1 MKETA
6 GEPQYSIGLLEAGS
20 AICDV
25 IDIHIYEQSLSKKNA
40 FFVADLGVLVKQY
53 VLWRTHMPEIRPFY
67 PVRCNSSPVIID
79 VLAAL
84 GTGFLCAN
92 KSELELVQSHGI
104 PPEDIIC
111 SGVCKQVSQI
121 KYAAKNSLDLLV
133 CDNEV
138 ELRKIAHSHPNA
150 RLLLQ
155 VSSEISYPDEMSMAF
170 GCSLKDCRHLLES
183 AKKLAVQV
191 VGVRCHISSTCDDDV
206 YIHAISDARC
216 VFDMAEDIG
225 FNMKIL
231 DIGSFGSSAIQL
243 DKIHNAVMSMV
254 KLYFPPSSGVSL
266 IAEPGSYFVSSAFTL
281 AVNVISREMVARDQH
296 DQKHYDLSPNDE
308 PAFQYFLNEGVYG
321 PFAGKLTETLI
332 ATPSVHKST
341 PDAPVFCSS
350 LWGPSGDDMDQIVE
364 HCLLPELDV
373 GDWLLF
379 ASAGAYS
386 LSQPVC
392 TEPHDPSNPP
402 VFYVISSREWFEMRT
417 VAREVSEKLN
427 KYSFNS
433 HPHLSL
439 LEQASLKQCVVGP
452 NHAGFLLEAQVV
464 LQGKSR
470 SVIIRELQRT
480 NLDVNLA
487 VNNLLSR
494 DDEDGDDGD
503 DTASESYLPG
513 EDLMSLLD
521 ADIHSAHPSVI
532 IDADAMFS
540 EDISYF
546 GYPSFRRSSLSRLG
560 SSRERDSELLRE
572 RESVL
577 RLRERRWLDGASF
590 DTERGSTSRDGEP
603 SLDKKSIPV
612 QSPVSLGEELQ
623 WWPDKDGVKF
633 VSIGALFSEMVAVS
647 SKGELYQWKWSDAEP
662 YRNAQVATWVDD
674 TLSTV
679 ASKLEHSAQS
689 FPELQGERMMSLH
702 CCALYTCAQLEN
714 SLYWWGV
721 VPFSQRKKML
731 EKARAK
737 NKKPKSSAGISSIPN
752 ITVGTQVCLRSN
764 PLYHAGAVAFSVNA
778 GIPKVGV
785 LLESVWNMN
794 DSCRFQL
801 RSPESL
807 KSMEKTTKTQ
817 EIKTESKPELVKT
830 EMGPP
835 PSPASTCSDTSSIA
849 SSASL
854 PYKRRRSTPA
864 PKEEEKV
871 NEEQWSLREVV
882 FVEDIK
888 NVPVGKVLK
897 VDGAYVA
904 VKFPGTS
911 SSMNNQ
917 SATAPLDSDPSS
929 LLQDCRLLRIDEL
942 QVVKTGGTPKV
953 PDCFQRTP
961 KKLSIPEKAEILAVN
976 VDSKG
981 VHAVLKT
988 GNWVRYCIFDL
999 ATGKAEQENN
1009 FPTSNLAFLGQ
1020 SERNVAIFTAG
1031 QESPVILRDG
1041 NGTIYPMA
1049 KDCMGGIRDPDWLD
1063 LPPINSLGMGV
1074 HSLAN
1079 LPSNSTIKK
1088 KAAVIIMAVEKQ
1100 TLMQHILRCD
1110 YEACRQ
1116 YLVNLEQAFLLDQ
1129 GSQALGALLGH
1140 RCDGNR
1146 NILHAAVSV
1155 CFPVSNKE
1163 TKEEEEAERS
1173 ERNTFAERLSAV
1185 EAIANAI
1192 SVVSS
1197 NSSGN
1202 RTGSSSSRGLRLR
1215 EMMRRS
1221 LRAAGLGRHESGP
1234 SSSDHQDPVSPPI
1247 APPSWVPDPPPM
1259 DPDGDID
1266 FILAPAVGS
1275 LTTASS
1281 GNSQGPS
1288 TSTIPGPSSEQSVV
1302 ESKDRKANAHL
1313 ILKLMCDSVVLRP
1326 HLRELLSAKD
1336 ARGMTPFMLA
1346 VSGRAYPAAITVLE
1360 AAQKIAK
1367 AGDPGLQE
1375 KEDSDSVFMEMICP
1389 TGTNP
1394 DDSPLYVLCCN
1405 DTCSFTWTG
1414 AEHINQD
1421 IFECRTCGLLES
1433 LCCCTECARVC
1444 HKGHDCKLKR
1454 TSPTAYCDC
1463 WEKCKCKTLIAGQK
1477 AARLDLLYR
1486 LLTTTNLVTTP
1497 NSRGEHI
1504 LLFLVQTV
1512 ARQSVEHC
1520 QYRPPRIREDRNR
1533 KTANAEDSDM
1543 PDHDLEPPRF
1553 AQLALERVLQDWNA
1567 LKSMIMFGSQENKD
1581 PLSAS
1586 SRIAHLLPEEQVY
1599 LNQQSGTIRLDCFTH
1614 CLIVKCAPDITFIDT
1629 LLGTLVKELQ
1639 NKYTPGRREEAITVT
1654 RRFLRSVARVF
1665 VILSVEM
1672 ASSKKK
1678 NNFIPQPIGKCR
1690 RVFQALLPY
1699 AVEELCNVAE
1709 SLIVPVRM
1717 GIARPTAPFTL
1728 ASTSIDAVQGSE
1740 ELFSV
1745 EPLPPRPSPDQSN
1758 SSNQTAASYIIR
1770 NPHLDAAVKE
1780 VEVVEGVA
1788 GEEDHHDD
1796 QEEQGEENA
1805 EAEGQHDEHDEDGS
1819 DMELDLLAAA
1829 ETESDSES
1837 NHSNQDNASGRR
1849 SVVTAATAGSE
1860 AGASSVPAF
1869 FSEDDSQSNDS
1880 SDSDSS
1886 SSQSDDVDQETFLFD
1901 EPLERTTSAS
1911 HANSAAQ
1918 APRSMQ
1924 WAVRN
1929 APSQRATGSAPSSSS
1944 TPAAS
1949 STGLIYIDPTNLRRS
1964 SAISSSAAAAAAA
1977 LEATNSSS
1985 YLTSASSLA
1994 RAYSIVI
2001 RQISDLMSLI
2011 PKYNHLVYSQYPA
2024 AVKLTYQDAV
2034 SLQNYVEEKL
2044 IPTWN
2049 WMVSIMDS
2057 TEAQLRYGSALSSA
2071 GDPGHPSHPL
2081 HASQHSA
2088 RRERMTAREEASLRT
2103 LEGRRRAA
2111 TLLTARQG
2119 MMSARGDF
2127 LNYALSLM
2135 RSHNDEHSDVLPVLD
2150 VCSLKHVA
2158 YVFQALIYWIKAMN
2172 QQTTLDTPQMER
2184 KRNREILELG
2194 LDNEDL
2200 SMRTM
2205 KTQIKVWPGQ
2215 LSRTKMRTM
2224 SQLKLAIPLADQ
2236 PHLLQPNAR
2245 KEDLFG
2251 RPSQGLYS
2259 SSSSSSSSYLA
2270 TKGLVEASVDRNCLE
2285 VNPSQILPTKMSYS
2299 ANLKNVMSMEMN
2311 QKGSE
2316 TQTLGDQEL
2325 EPSKPGPSPHD
2336 LAAQLKSSLLAEIG
2350 LTESDGPPL
2359 PSFRP
2364 HCSFMGM
2371 MISHDMLLGRWRL
2384 SLELFG
2390 RVFMEDVGA
2399 EPGSILTELGGFEVK
2414 ESKFRREMEKLRNLQ
2429 SRDLAL
2435 EVDRDRDQLIQ
2446 QTMRQLNTHFGRRCT
2461 TTPMAV
2467 HRVKVTFKD
2476 EPGEGSGVARSFYTA
2491 IALALLSNDKLP
2503 NLDCVQSVSK
2513 GMQASNLMQRLR
2525 NRDRERERRSGGL
2538 RAGSRRD
2545 RDRDS
2550 RRQLSIDTR
2559 PFRPSSEGNPSDE
2572 PDPLPAHRQALGER
2586 LYPRVHAMQPAF
2598 ATHGRENG
2606 ADSILDLGLLETPE
2620 KAQQQENRKRHGS
2633 TRSVVDME
2641 LDDPDDGDDNAPLFY
2656 QPGKRGFYSPRPGK
2670 NTEARLNCFRNIG
2683 RILGLCLLQNE
2694 LCPITLN
2701 RHVIKVLLGRKVN
2714 WHDFAFF
2721 DPVMYESL
2729 RQLIRHSLTGEAEA
2743 VFAAMDLAFA
2753 IDLCKEEGSG
2763 QVELLSGGVNMPVT
2777 PLNVYEYV
2785 RKYAEHRMLVVSEQ
2799 PLHAMRKGLLDVI
2812 PKNALED
2819 LTAEDFRLL
2828 VNGCGEVNVQML
2840 ISFTSFNDES
2850 GENADKLLQ
2859 FKRWFWSIVEK
2870 MSMTERQDLVYFWT
2884 SSPSLPASEEGFQPM
2899 PSITIRPPDDQHL
2912 PTANTCISRLYVP
2925 LYSSKQILKQK
2936 LLLAIK
2942 TKNFGFV

>member
-1 MKETA
+1 MT
-6 GEPQYSIGLLEAGS
+6 SI
-20 AICDV
+20 
-25 IDIHIYEQSLSKKNA
+25 H
-40 FFVADLGVLVKQY
+40 FVVHPL
-53 VLWRTHMPEIRPFY
+53 P
-67 PVRCNSSPVIID
+67 
-79 VLAAL
+79 
-84 GTGFLCAN
+84 GT
-92 KSELELVQSHGI
+92 
-104 PPEDIIC
+104 ED
-111 SGVCKQVSQI
+111 QL
-121 KYAAKNSLDLLV
+121 ND
-133 CDNEV
+133 
-138 ELRKIAHSHPNA
+138 
-150 RLLLQ
+150 RL
-155 VSSEISYPDEMSMAF
+155 
-170 GCSLKDCRHLLES
+170 
-183 AKKLAVQV
+183 
-191 VGVRCHISSTCDDDV
+191 
-206 YIHAISDARC
+206 
-216 VFDMAEDIG
+216 
-225 FNMKIL
+225 
-231 DIGSFGSSAIQL
+231 
-243 DKIHNAVMSMV
+243 
-254 KLYFPPSSGVSL
+254 
-266 IAEPGSYFVSSAFTL
+266 
-281 AVNVISREMVARDQH
+281 
-296 DQKHYDLSPNDE
+296 
-308 PAFQYFLNEGVYG
+308 
-321 PFAGKLTETLI
+321 
-332 ATPSVHKST
+332 
-341 PDAPVFCSS
+341 
-350 LWGPSGDDMDQIVE
+350 
-364 HCLLPELDV
+364 
-373 GDWLLF
+373 
-379 ASAGAYS
+379 
-386 LSQPVC
+386 
-392 TEPHDPSNPP
+392 
-402 VFYVISSREWFEMRT
+402 
-417 VAREVSEKLN
+417 REVSEKLN
-427 KYSFNS
+427 KYSLNS
-433 HPHLSL
+433 HPPLNV
-439 LEQASLKQCVVGP
+439 LEQAAIRQCVVGP
-452 NHAGFLLEAQVV
+452 NHAAFLLEDGRICRIGFIVQPERLELGKPDGSDGSKLSSGSGTGRTSRPGRTSDPPWFLSGSDTLGRLAGNTLGSRWSSSVNGSGGGGSSGRSSTAARDSRRQTRVIRTGRDRGSGLLGSQPQPVIPASVIPEELISQAQVV

-590 DTERGSTSRDGEP
+590 DAERGSTSREGEP
-603 SLDKKSIPV
+603 SLDKKTIPV
-612 QSPVSLGEELQ
+612 QSPVSLTEELQ
-623 WWPDKDGVKF
+623 WWSDKDGAKF
-633 VSIGALFSEMVAVS
+633 VSIGALYSELVAVS
-647 SKGELYQWKWSDAEP
+647 SKGELYQWKWNEAEP
-662 YRNAQVATWVDD
+662 YRNSQNPSIHHPRVAFLGLTNEKITLLSANCIRATVATESNKVATWVDD
-674 TLSTV
+674 TLSSV
-679 ASKLEHSAQS
+679 ASKLEHGTQTFS
-689 FPELQGERMMSLH
+689 ELQGERIVSLH

-737 NKKPKSSAGISSIPN
+737 NKKAKSSAGISSMPN
-752 ITVGTQVCLRSN
+752 ITVGTQICLRNN
-764 PLYHAGAVAFSVNA
+764 PLYHAGAVAFSINA

-785 LLESVWNMN
+785 LMESVWNMN

-807 KSMEKTTKTQ
+807 KNLEKTNKTIETKA
-817 EIKTESKPELVKT
+817 ENKPESVKT

-871 NEEQWSLREVV
+871 NEEQWPLREVV
-882 FVEDIK
+882 FVEDVK

-911 SSMNNQ
+911 STVSNQ
-917 SATAPLDSDPSS
+917 STVASDSDPSS

-961 KKLSIPEKAEILAVN
+961 KKLCIPEKAEILAVN

-988 GNWVRYCIFDL
+988 GSWVRYCIFDL
-999 ATGKAEQENN
+999 ASGKAEQENN
-1009 FPTSNLAFLGQ
+1009 FPTSSLAFLGQ
-1020 SERNVAIFTAG
+1020 NERNVAIFTAG
-1031 QESPVILRDG
+1031 QESPIILKDG

-1063 LPPINSLGMGV
+1063 LPPISSLGMGV
-1074 HSLAN
+1074 HSLTN
-1079 LPSNSTIKK
+1079 LPANSTMKK

-1116 YLVNLEQAFLLDQ
+1116 YLMNLEQAVLLEQ
-1129 GSQALGALLGH
+1129 TPQALNTLLGH

-1146 NILHAAVSV
+1146 NILHACVSV
-1155 CFPVSNKE
+1155 CFPTSNKE

-1202 RTGSSSSRGLRLR
+1202 RTGSSSSRSLRLR

-1275 LTTASS
+1275 LTTAST
-1281 GNSQGPS
+1281 GTNQGPS
-1288 TSTIPGPSSEQSVV
+1288 TSTIPGPSSESSVV
-1302 ESKDRKANAHL
+1302 ESKDRKVNAHL
-1313 ILKLMCDSVVLRP
+1313 ILKLMCESVGLRP
-1326 HLRELLSAKD
+1326 YLRELLSAKD

-1346 VSGRAYPAAITVLE
+1346 VSGRAYPAAITILE

-1367 AGDPGLQE
+1367 GDPSSSE
-1375 KEDSDSVFMEMICP
+1375 KEDVLFMEMVCP
-1389 TGTNP
+1389 SGTNP

-1477 AARLDLLYR
+1477 SARLDLLYR
-1486 LLTTTNLVTTP
+1486 LLTTTNLVTMP
-1497 NSRGEHI
+1497 NSRGEHL

-1512 ARQSVEHC
+1512 ARQTVEHC

-1586 SRIAHLLPEEQVY
+1586 SRIGHLLPEEQVY

-1614 CLIVKCAPDITFIDT
+1614 CLIVKCTADILLLDT

-1639 NKYTPGRREEAITVT
+1639 NKYTPGRREEAINVT
-1654 RRFLRSVARVF
+1654 MRFLRSVARVF

-1678 NNFIPQPIGKCR
+1678 NTFIPQPIGKCK

-1728 ASTSIDAVQGSE
+1728 ASTSIDAMQGSE

-1745 EPLPPRPSPDQSN
+1745 EPLPPRPSPDQS
-1758 SSNQTAASYIIR
+1758 SNTSQSQSSYIIR
-1770 NPHLDAAVKE
+1770 NPQQRRISQSQPVRGRDEEQDDIVSADVEE

-1788 GEEDHHDD
+1788 GEEDHHDE
-1796 QEEQGEENA
+1796 QEEQGEENT

-1860 AGASSVPAF
+1860 AGGRVSLAFSLFGASSVPAF

-1886 SSQSDDVDQETFLFD
+1886 SSQSDDVENETFLI
-1901 EPLERTTSAS
+1901 EPLERTTNSPY
-1911 HANSAAQ
+1911 ANSAAQ

-1924 WAVRN
+1924 WAVRSTQN
-1929 APSQRATGSAPSSSS
+1929 QRTTSNTPSSTS

-1949 STGLIYIDPTNLRRS
+1949 STGLIYIDPSNLRRS
-1964 SAISSSAAAAAAA
+1964 GAISTSAAAAAAA
-1977 LEATNSSS
+1977 LEASNSSS

-2001 RQISDLMSLI
+2001 RQISDLMGLI
-2011 PKYNHLVYSQYPA
+2011 PKYNHLVYSQIPS

-2034 SLQNYVEEKL
+2034 NLQSYVEEKL

-2057 TEAQLRYGSALSSA
+2057 TEAQLRYGSAISSA

-2081 HASQHSA
+2081 HASQSSA

-2103 LEGRRRAA
+2103 LESRRRA
-2111 TLLTARQG
+2111 TLLSARQG

-2172 QQTTLDTPQMER
+2172 QQTTLDTPQLER
-2184 KRNREILELG
+2184 KRTRELLELG
-2194 LDNEDL
+2194 LDNEDSEHENDDDTNQSSTL
-2200 SMRTM
+2200 NDKDEESIPAESGQNHPFFRRSDSMTFLGC
-2205 KTQIKVWPGQ
+2205 IPPNPFEVP
-2215 LSRTKMRTM
+2215 
-2224 SQLKLAIPLADQ
+2224 LAEGIPLADQ

-2259 SSSSSSSSYLA
+2259 SSYNTS
-2270 TKGLVEASVDRNCLE
+2270 KGLMEVTVDRNCLE
-2285 VNPSQILPTKMSYS
+2285 VLPTKMSYS
-2299 ANLKNVMSMEMN
+2299 ANMKNVMSMQSR
-2311 QKGSE
+2311 QKVSSE
-2316 TQTLGDQEL
+2316 QMLPEEETEST
-2325 EPSKPGPSPHD
+2325 KPGPSAHD

-2350 LTESDGPPL
+2350 LTESEGPPL
-2359 PSFRP
+2359 TSFRP

-2371 MISHDMLLGRWRL
+2371 VISHDMLLGRWRL

-2414 ESKFRREMEKLRNLQ
+2414 ESKFRREMEKLRNQQ

-2435 EVDRDRDQLIQ
+2435 EVDRDRDLLIQ
-2446 QTMRQLNTHFGRRCT
+2446 QTMRQLNSHFGRRCT

-2491 IALALLSNDKLP
+2491 IAQAFLSNEKLP
-2503 NLDCVQSVSK
+2503 NLDCIQNASK
-2513 GMQASNLMQRLR
+2513 GMQTSNLMQRLR

-2559 PFRPSSEGNPSDE
+2559 PFRPASEGNPSDDA
-2572 PDPLPAHRQALGER
+2572 DPLPAHRQALGER
-2586 LYPRVHAMQPAF
+2586 LYPRVQAMQPAF
-2598 ATHGRENG
+2598 ASKITGMLLELSPAQLLLLLASEDSLRARVDEAMELILAHGRENG
-2606 ADSILDLGLLETPE
+2606 ADSILDLGLLDTSD
-2620 KAQQQENRKRHGS
+2620 KSQQENRKRHGS
-2633 TRSVVDME
+2633 SRSVVDME
-2641 LDDPDDGDDNAPLFY
+2641 LDDADDGDDNAPLFY

-2729 RQLIRHSLTGEAEA
+2729 RQLILASQSTDAEA

-2753 IDLCKEEGSG
+2753 IDLCKEEGGG
-2763 QVELLSGGVNMPVT
+2763 QVELLSGGVNIPVT

-2785 RKYAEHRMLVVSEQ
+2785 RKYAEHRMLVVAEQ
-2799 PLHAMRKGLLDVI
+2799 PLHAMRKGLLDVL
-2812 PKNALED
+2812 PKNSLED

-2850 GENADKLLQ
+2850 GETAEKLLQ

-2870 MSMTERQDLVYFWT
+2870 MSITERQDLVYFWT

>member
-1 MKETA
+1 MT
-6 GEPQYSIGLLEAGS
+6 SI
-20 AICDV
+20 
-25 IDIHIYEQSLSKKNA
+25 H
-40 FFVADLGVLVKQY
+40 FVVHPL
-53 VLWRTHMPEIRPFY
+53 P
-67 PVRCNSSPVIID
+67 
-79 VLAAL
+79 
-84 GTGFLCAN
+84 GT
-92 KSELELVQSHGI
+92 
-104 PPEDIIC
+104 ED
-111 SGVCKQVSQI
+111 QL
-121 KYAAKNSLDLLV
+121 ND
-133 CDNEV
+133 
-138 ELRKIAHSHPNA
+138 
-150 RLLLQ
+150 RL
-155 VSSEISYPDEMSMAF
+155 
-170 GCSLKDCRHLLES
+170 
-183 AKKLAVQV
+183 
-191 VGVRCHISSTCDDDV
+191 
-206 YIHAISDARC
+206 
-216 VFDMAEDIG
+216 
-225 FNMKIL
+225 
-231 DIGSFGSSAIQL
+231 
-243 DKIHNAVMSMV
+243 
-254 KLYFPPSSGVSL
+254 
-266 IAEPGSYFVSSAFTL
+266 
-281 AVNVISREMVARDQH
+281 
-296 DQKHYDLSPNDE
+296 
-308 PAFQYFLNEGVYG
+308 
-321 PFAGKLTETLI
+321 
-332 ATPSVHKST
+332 
-341 PDAPVFCSS
+341 
-350 LWGPSGDDMDQIVE
+350 
-364 HCLLPELDV
+364 
-373 GDWLLF
+373 
-379 ASAGAYS
+379 
-386 LSQPVC
+386 
-392 TEPHDPSNPP
+392 
-402 VFYVISSREWFEMRT
+402 
-417 VAREVSEKLN
+417 REVSEKLN
-427 KYSFNS
+427 KYNFNS
-433 HPHLSL
+433 HPHLNL
-439 LEQASLKQCVVGP
+439 LEQATLKQCVVGP
-452 NHAGFLLEAQVV
+452 NHAGFLLEDGRVCRISFAVQPDRLELTKPDGNDGSKLSGSGSGTGRSSRPGRTSDPPWFLSGSDTLGRLAGNTLGSRWSSGVNGGSGGGGGGGGGSSSVGGAGGGGVGGAVSGGGGGSSGRSSTAARDSRRQTRVIRTGRDRGSGLLGSQPQPVIPASVIPEELISQAQVV

-560 SSRERDSELLRE
+560 SSRVLLLPLERDSELLRE

-590 DTERGSTSRDGEP
+590 DTERGSTSREGEP
-603 SLDKKSIPV
+603 SLDKKNIPV

-633 VSIGALFSEMVAVS
+633 VSIGSLFSELVAVS
-647 SKGELYQWKWSDAEP
+647 SKGELYQWKWSEPEP
-662 YRNAQVATWVDD
+662 YRNTQNPSIRHPRVSFLGLTNEKITLLSANSIRATVATETNKVATWMDD
-674 TLSTV
+674 TLSSV
-679 ASKLEHSAQS
+679 ASKLEHSAQAY
-689 FPELQGERMMSLH
+689 PELQGERIMSLH
-702 CCALYTCAQLEN
+702 CCALYTCAQLES

-752 ITVGTQVCLRSN
+752 ITVGTQVFVSSLQVCLRNN

-778 GIPKVGV
+778 GIPKVGL

-807 KSMEKTTKTQ
+807 KNMDKTTKTQ

-871 NEEQWSLREVV
+871 NEEQWPLREVV
-882 FVEDIK
+882 FVEDVK

-911 SSMNNQ
+911 SSVSTQ
-917 SATAPLDSDPSS
+917 PSQTSAPAPITDSDPSS

-961 KKLSIPEKAEILAVN
+961 KKLCIPEKAEILAVN

-1031 QESPVILRDG
+1031 QDSPVILRDG

-1049 KDCMGGIRDPDWLD
+1049 KDCMGGIRDPEWLD
-1063 LPPINSLGMGV
+1063 LPPIASLGMGV

-1079 LPSNSTIKK
+1079 LPTNSTIKK
-1088 KAAVIIMAVEKQ
+1088 KAAIIILAVEKQ
-1100 TLMQHILRCD
+1100 TLMQHVLRCD
-1110 YEACRQ
+1110 FEACRQ
-1116 YLVNLEQAFLLDQ
+1116 YLVNLEQAVLLEQ
-1129 GSQALGALLGH
+1129 SPHVLHSFLGH

-1146 NILHAAVSV
+1146 NILHACVSV

-1275 LTTASS
+1275 LTTAST
-1281 GNSQGPS
+1281 GTSQGPS
-1288 TSTIPGPSSEQSVV
+1288 TSTIPGPSSEPSVV

-1313 ILKLMCDSVVLRP
+1313 ILKLMCDSMVLRP

-1360 AAQKIAK
+1360 AAQKMAK
-1367 AGDPGLQE
+1367 VGDPGMTE
-1375 KEDSDSVFMEMICP
+1375 KVDADSLFMEMICP
-1389 TGTNP
+1389 SGTNP

-1486 LLTTTNLVTTP
+1486 LLTTTNLVTSP

-1533 KTANAEDSDM
+1533 KAANAEDSDM

-1614 CLIVKCAPDITFIDT
+1614 CLIVKCAPDITVSRFIDT

-1639 NKYTPGRREEAITVT
+1639 NKYTPGRREEAIVVT

-1745 EPLPPRPSPDQSN
+1745 EPLPPRPSPDQSSN
-1758 SSNQTAASYIIR
+1758 SSQTASSYIIR
-1770 NPHLDAAVKE
+1770 NPQPRRSSQSQPVRGRDEEQDDIVSADVEE

-1788 GEEDHHDD
+1788 GEEDHHED
-1796 QEEQGEENA
+1796 QEEQGEQGEENA

-1886 SSQSDDVDQETFLFD
+1886 SSQSDDVDQETFLLD
-1901 EPLERTTSAS
+1901 EPLERTTTAS
-1911 HANSAAQ
+1911 HVNSAAQ

-1929 APSQRATGSAPSSSS
+1929 TPSQRATGSAPSSSS

-1949 STGLIYIDPTNLRRS
+1949 STGLIYIDPSNLRRS
-1964 SAISSSAAAAAAA
+1964 SAISTSAAAAAAA
-1977 LEATNSSS
+1977 LEASNSSS

-2034 SLQNYVEEKL
+2034 NLQNFVEEKL

-2103 LEGRRRAA
+2103 LEGRRSGRAA
-2111 TLLTARQG
+2111 TLLTVRQG

-2172 QQTTLDTPQMER
+2172 QQTTLDTTQMDR
-2184 KRNREILELG
+2184 KRSREILELG
-2194 LDNEDL
+2194 LDNEDSEHENDEDTNQSCFL
-2200 SMRTM
+2200 VLEGRQARRKAIRQKRGKKKRAAPKGSTLQDKEDDPVPAETGQNHPFFRRSDSMTFLGC
-2205 KTQIKVWPGQ
+2205 IPPNPFEVP
-2215 LSRTKMRTM
+2215 LAE
-2224 SQLKLAIPLADQ
+2224 AIPLADQ

-2259 SSSSSSSSYLA
+2259 SSYTAS
-2270 TKGLVEASVDRNCLE
+2270 KGLAEATLDRSCLE
-2285 VNPSQILPTKMSYS
+2285 VNMGSSQILPTKMSYS
-2299 ANLKNVMSMEMN
+2299 ANLKNVMSMETSQRGREDQPM
-2311 QKGSE
+2311 
-2316 TQTLGDQEL
+2316 DQEL
-2325 EPSKPGPSPHD
+2325 VAPKPGPSPHD

-2371 MISHDMLLGRWRL
+2371 VISHDMLLGRWRL

-2491 IALALLSNDKLP
+2491 IALAFLSNDKLP

-2513 GMQASNLMQRLR
+2513 GMQASSTCHHDYNSSMTLNLMQRLR

-2559 PFRPSSEGNPSDE
+2559 PFRPASEGNPSDE

-2586 LYPRVHAMQPAF
+2586 LYPRVHTMQPAF
-2598 ATHGRENG
+2598 ASKITGMLLELSPAQLLLLLASEDSLRARVEEAMELLIAHGRENG
-2606 ADSILDLGLLETPE
+2606 ADSILDLGLLEAPE

-2641 LDDPDDGDDNAPLFY
+2641 LDDPEDGDDNAPLFY

-2729 RQLIRHSLTGEAEA
+2729 RQLIRHSQAGEAEA

-2753 IDLCKEEGSG
+2753 IDLCKEEGAG

-2785 RKYAEHRMLVVSEQ
+2785 RKYAEHRMLVVAEQ
-2799 PLHAMRKGLLDVI
+2799 PLHAMRKGLLDVL

-2850 GENADKLLQ
+2850 GTKTLARIHKESQRENADKLLQ

>member
-1 MKETA
+1 MFLEEMYWGQIMPLSTIKVSTDTRETWD
-6 GEPQYSIGLLEAGS
+6 GRVCRIGFS
-20 AICDV
+20 VQPD
-25 IDIHIYEQSLSKKNA
+25 
-40 FFVADLGVLVKQY
+40 
-53 VLWRTHMPEIRPFY
+53 R
-67 PVRCNSSPVIID
+67 
-79 VLAAL
+79 
-84 GTGFLCAN
+84 
-92 KSELELVQSHGI
+92 LELGK
-104 PPEDIIC
+104 P
-111 SGVCKQVSQI
+111 
-121 KYAAKNSLDLLV
+121 
-133 CDNEV
+133 DN
-138 ELRKIAHSHPNA
+138 N
-150 RLLLQ
+150 
-155 VSSEISYPDEMSMAF
+155 D
-170 GCSLKDCRHLLES
+170 
-183 AKKLAVQV
+183 
-191 VGVRCHISSTCDDDV
+191 
-206 YIHAISDARC
+206 
-216 VFDMAEDIG
+216 
-225 FNMKIL
+225 
-231 DIGSFGSSAIQL
+231 GSRW
-243 DKIHNAVMSMV
+243 
-254 KLYFPPSSGVSL
+254 SSGVG
-266 IAEPGSYFVSSAFTL
+266 GSGGGSSGR
-281 AVNVISREMVARDQH
+281 S
-296 DQKHYDLSPNDE
+296 
-308 PAFQYFLNEGVYG
+308 
-321 PFAGKLTETLI
+321 
-332 ATPSVHKST
+332 
-341 PDAPVFCSS
+341 
-350 LWGPSGDDMDQIVE
+350 
-364 HCLLPELDV
+364 
-373 GDWLLF
+373 
-379 ASAGAYS
+379 SAGARDS
-386 LSQPVC
+386 RRQTRVIRTGRDRGSGLLGSQPQ
-392 TEPHDPSNPP
+392 P
-402 VFYVISSREWFEMRT
+402 VIPASVIPEELIS
-417 VAREVSEKLN
+417 
-427 KYSFNS
+427 
-433 HPHLSL
+433 
-439 LEQASLKQCVVGP
+439 Q
-452 NHAGFLLEAQVV
+452 AQVV

-590 DTERGSTSRDGEP
+590 DNERGSTSKEGEP
-603 SLDKKSIPV
+603 NLDKKNTPV
-612 QSPVSLGEELQ
+612 QSPVSLGEDLQ
-623 WWPDKDGVKF
+623 WWPDKDGTKF
-633 VSIGALFSEMVAVS
+633 ICIGALYSELLAVS
-647 SKGELYQWKWSDAEP
+647 SKGELYQWKWSESEP
-662 YRNAQVATWVDD
+662 YRNAQNPSLHHPRATFLGLTNEKIVLLSANSIRATVATENNKVATWVDE
-674 TLSTV
+674 TLSSV
-679 ASKLEHSAQS
+679 ASKLEHTAQTYS
-689 FPELQGERMMSLH
+689 ELQGERIVSLH

-714 SLYWWGV
+714 NLYWWCIY
-721 VPFSQRKKML
+721 FYKK
-731 EKARAK
+731 
-737 NKKPKSSAGISSIPN
+737 
-752 ITVGTQVCLRSN
+752 VCLRNN
-764 PLYHAGAVAFSVNA
+764 PLYHAGAVAFSISA

-785 LLESVWNMN
+785 LMESVWNMN

-807 KSMEKTTKTQ
+807 KSMDKASKTTEAKP
-817 EIKTESKPELVKT
+817 ESKQEPVKT

-835 PSPASTCSDTSSIA
+835 PSPASTCSDASSIA
-849 SSASL
+849 SSASM

-882 FVEDIK
+882 FVEDVK

-911 SSMNNQ
+911 SNTNCQNN
-917 SATAPLDSDPSS
+917 SGSDADPSS

-961 KKLSIPEKAEILAVN
+961 KKLCIPEKTEILAVN

-1009 FPTSNLAFLGQ
+1009 FPTSSIAFLGQ
-1020 SERNVAIFTAG
+1020 NERNVAIFTAG
-1031 QESPVILRDG
+1031 Q
-1041 NGTIYPMA
+1041 
-1049 KDCMGGIRDPDWLD
+1049 
-1063 LPPINSLGMGV
+1063 
-1074 HSLAN
+1074 
-1079 LPSNSTIKK
+1079 
-1088 KAAVIIMAVEKQ
+1088 KQ

-1116 YLVNLEQAFLLDQ
+1116 YLMNLEQAVVLEQNLQMLQTFI
-1129 GSQALGALLGH
+1129 SH

-1146 NILHAAVSV
+1146 NILHACVSV
-1155 CFPVSNKE
+1155 CFPTSNKE

-1197 NSSGN
+1197 NGPGN
-1202 RTGSSSSRGLRLR
+1202 RAGSSSSRSLRLR

-1221 LRAAGLGRHESGP
+1221 LRAAGLGRHEAGA

-1247 APPSWVPDPPPM
+1247 APPSWVPDPPAM

-1275 LTTASS
+1275 LTTAAT
-1281 GNSQGPS
+1281 GTGQGPS
-1288 TSTIPGPSSEQSVV
+1288 TSTIPGPSTEPSVV
-1302 ESKDRKANAHL
+1302 ESKDRKANAHF
-1313 ILKLMCDSVVLRP
+1313 ILKLLCDSVVLQP
-1326 HLRELLSAKD
+1326 YLRELLSAKD
-1336 ARGMTPFMLA
+1336 ARGMTPFMSA
-1346 VSGRAYPAAITVLE
+1346 VSGRAYPAAITILE
-1360 AAQKIAK
+1360 TAQKIAK
-1367 AGDPGLQE
+1367 AEVSSSE
-1375 KEDSDSVFMEMICP
+1375 KEEDVFMGMVCP
-1389 TGTNP
+1389 SGTNP

-1444 HKGHDCKLKR
+1444 HKGHDCK
-1454 TSPTAYCDC
+1454 
-1463 WEKCKCKTLIAGQK
+1463 
-1477 AARLDLLYR
+1477 
-1486 LLTTTNLVTTP
+1486 
-1497 NSRGEHI
+1497 GEHL

-1512 ARQSVEHC
+1512 ARQTVEHC

-1533 KTANAEDSDM
+1533 KTANPEDSDM

-1586 SRIAHLLPEEQVY
+1586 SRIGHLLPEEQVY

-1614 CLIVKCAPDITFIDT
+1614 CLIVKCTADILLLDT

-1639 NKYTPGRREEAITVT
+1639 NKYTPGRREEAIAVT
-1654 RRFLRSVARVF
+1654 MRFLRSVARVF

-1678 NNFIPQPIGKCR
+1678 NNFIPQPIGKCK

-1728 ASTSIDAVQGSE
+1728 ASTSIDAMQGSE

-1745 EPLPPRPSPDQSN
+1745 EPLPPRPSSDQS
-1758 SSNQTAASYIIR
+1758 SSSSQSQSSYIIR
-1770 NPHLDAAVKE
+1770 NPQQRRISQSQPVRGRDEEQDDIVSADVEE

-1788 GEEDHHDD
+1788 GEEDHHDE
-1796 QEEQGEENA
+1796 QEEHGEENA

-1886 SSQSDDVDQETFLFD
+1886 SSQSDDIEQETFMLD
-1901 EPLERTTSAS
+1901 EPLERTTNSS
-1911 HANSAAQ
+1911 HANGAAQ

-1929 APSQRATGSAPSSSS
+1929 TQHQRAASTAPSSTS
-1944 TPAAS
+1944 TPAGKSVNLVFLRFKNYAS
-1949 STGLIYIDPTNLRRS
+1949 SSAGLIYIDPSNLRRS
-1964 SAISSSAAAAAAA
+1964 GTISTSAAAAAAA
-1977 LEATNSSS
+1977 LEASNASS

-2001 RQISDLMSLI
+2001 RQISDLMGLI
-2011 PKYNHLVYSQYPA
+2011 PKYNHLVYSQIPA

-2034 SLQNYVEEKL
+2034 NLQNYVEEKL

-2057 TEAQLRYGSALSSA
+2057 TEAQLRYGSALASA
-2071 GDPGHPSHPL
+2071 GDPGHPNHPL
-2081 HASQHSA
+2081 HASQNSA

-2103 LEGRRRAA
+2103 LEGRRRA
-2111 TLLTARQG
+2111 TLLSARQG

-2172 QQTTLDTPQMER
+2172 QQTTLDTPQLER
-2184 KRNREILELG
+2184 KRTRELLELG
-2194 LDNEDL
+2194 IDNEDSEHENDDDTNQSATL
-2200 SMRTM
+2200 NDKDDDSLPAETGQNHPFFRRSDSMTFLGC
-2205 KTQIKVWPGQ
+2205 IPPNPFEVP
-2215 LSRTKMRTM
+2215 LAE
-2224 SQLKLAIPLADQ
+2224 AIPLADQ

-2259 SSSSSSSSYLA
+2259 SSASSGKCLMEV
-2270 TKGLVEASVDRNCLE
+2270 TVDRNCLE
-2285 VNPSQILPTKMSYS
+2285 VLPTKMSYA
-2299 ANLKNVMSMEMN
+2299 ANLKNVTNMQN
-2311 QKGSE
+2311 RQKKEGEEQNVVPEEAES
-2316 TQTLGDQEL
+2316 
-2325 EPSKPGPSPHD
+2325 SKPGPSAHD

-2350 LTESDGPPL
+2350 LTESEGPPL
-2359 PSFRP
+2359 TSFRP
-2364 HCSFMGM
+2364 QCSFMGM
-2371 MISHDMLLGRWRL
+2371 VISHDMLLGRWRL

-2399 EPGSILTELGGFEVK
+2399 EPGS
-2414 ESKFRREMEKLRNLQ
+2414 
-2429 SRDLAL
+2429 
-2435 EVDRDRDQLIQ
+2435 VDRDRDLLIQ
-2446 QTMRQLNTHFGRRCT
+2446 QTMRQLNNHFGRRCA

-2491 IALALLSNDKLP
+2491 IAQAFLSNEKLP
-2503 NLDCVQSVSK
+2503 NLDCIQNANK
-2513 GMQASNLMQRLR
+2513 GTHTSLMQRLR
-2525 NRDRERERRSGGL
+2525 NRGERDREREREREMRRSSGL

-2545 RDRDS
+2545 RDRDF

-2559 PFRPSSEGNPSDE
+2559 PFRPASEGNPSDD

-2586 LYPRVHAMQPAF
+2586 LYPRVQAMQPAF
-2598 ATHGRENG
+2598 ASKITGMLLELSPAQLLLLLASEDSLRARVDEAMELIIAHGRENG
-2606 ADSILDLGLLETPE
+2606 ADSILDLGLLDSSE
-2620 KAQQQENRKRHGS
+2620 KVQENRKRHGS
-2633 TRSVVDME
+2633 SRSVVDMD
-2641 LDDPDDGDDNAPLFY
+2641 LDDTDDGDDNAPLFY
-2656 QPGKRGFYSPRPGK
+2656 QPGKRGFYTPRPGK

-2729 RQLIRHSLTGEAEA
+2729 RQLILASQSSDADA
-2743 VFAAMDLAFA
+2743 VFSAMDLAFA
-2753 IDLCKEEGSG
+2753 IDLCKEEGGG
-2763 QVELLSGGVNMPVT
+2763 QVELIPNGVNIPVT
-2777 PLNVYEYV
+2777 PQNVYEYV
-2785 RKYAEHRMLVVSEQ
+2785 RKYAEHRMLVVAEQ
-2799 PLHAMRKGLLDVI
+2799 PLHAMRKGLLDVL
-2812 PKNALED
+2812 PKNSLED

-2850 GENADKLLQ
+2850 
-2859 FKRWFWSIVEK
+2859 EK

>member
-1 MKETA
+1 MT
-6 GEPQYSIGLLEAGS
+6 SI
-20 AICDV
+20 
-25 IDIHIYEQSLSKKNA
+25 H
-40 FFVADLGVLVKQY
+40 FVVHPL
-53 VLWRTHMPEIRPFY
+53 P
-67 PVRCNSSPVIID
+67 
-79 VLAAL
+79 
-84 GTGFLCAN
+84 GT
-92 KSELELVQSHGI
+92 
-104 PPEDIIC
+104 ED
-111 SGVCKQVSQI
+111 QL
-121 KYAAKNSLDLLV
+121 ND
-133 CDNEV
+133 
-138 ELRKIAHSHPNA
+138 
-150 RLLLQ
+150 RL
-155 VSSEISYPDEMSMAF
+155 
-170 GCSLKDCRHLLES
+170 
-183 AKKLAVQV
+183 
-191 VGVRCHISSTCDDDV
+191 
-206 YIHAISDARC
+206 
-216 VFDMAEDIG
+216 
-225 FNMKIL
+225 
-231 DIGSFGSSAIQL
+231 
-243 DKIHNAVMSMV
+243 
-254 KLYFPPSSGVSL
+254 
-266 IAEPGSYFVSSAFTL
+266 
-281 AVNVISREMVARDQH
+281 
-296 DQKHYDLSPNDE
+296 
-308 PAFQYFLNEGVYG
+308 
-321 PFAGKLTETLI
+321 
-332 ATPSVHKST
+332 
-341 PDAPVFCSS
+341 
-350 LWGPSGDDMDQIVE
+350 
-364 HCLLPELDV
+364 
-373 GDWLLF
+373 
-379 ASAGAYS
+379 
-386 LSQPVC
+386 
-392 TEPHDPSNPP
+392 
-402 VFYVISSREWFEMRT
+402 
-417 VAREVSEKLN
+417 REVSEKLN
-427 KYSFNS
+427 KYNLNS
-433 HPHLSL
+433 HPPLNV
-439 LEQASLKQCVVGP
+439 LEQATIKQCVVGP
-452 NHAGFLLEAQVV
+452 NHAAFLLEDGRICRIGFLVQPDRLELGKPDNNDGSKLSSGSGAGRTSRPGRTSDSPWFLSGSETLGRLAGNTLGSRWSSGVGGSGGGSSGRSSAGARDSRRQTRVIRTGRDRGSGLLGSQPQPVIPASVIPEELISQAQVV

-546 GYPSFRRSSLSRLG
+546 GYPSFRRSSLSRLS

-590 DTERGSTSRDGEP
+590 DNERGSTSKEGEP
-603 SLDKKSIPV
+603 NLDKKNTPV
-612 QSPVSLGEELQ
+612 QSPVSLGEDLQ
-623 WWPDKDGVKF
+623 WWPEKDGMKF
-633 VSIGALFSEMVAVS
+633 ISIGALYSELVAVS
-647 SKGELYQWKWSDAEP
+647 TKGELYQWKWSESEP
-662 YRNAQVATWVDD
+662 YRNAQNPSIHHPRAGSLGLTNEKIVLLSANSIRATVATENNKVATWVDE
-674 TLSTV
+674 TLSSV
-679 ASKLEHSAQS
+679 ASKLEHTAQTYS
-689 FPELQGERMMSLH
+689 ELQGERIVSLH

-714 SLYWWGV
+714 NLYWWGV

-737 NKKPKSSAGISSIPN
+737 NKKPKSSAGISSMPN
-752 ITVGTQVCLRSN
+752 ITVGTQVCLRNN
-764 PLYHAGAVAFSVNA
+764 PLYHAGAVAFSISA

-785 LLESVWNMN
+785 LMESVWNMN

-807 KSMEKTTKTQ
+807 KNMEKANKTTEAKP
-817 EIKTESKPELVKT
+817 ESKQEPVKT

-835 PSPASTCSDTSSIA
+835 PSPASTCSDASSIA
-849 SSASL
+849 SSASM

-882 FVEDIK
+882 FVEDVK

-911 SSMNNQ
+911 TNANCTSS
-917 SATAPLDSDPSS
+917 SGLDPDPSS

-961 KKLSIPEKAEILAVN
+961 KKLCIPEKTEILAVN

-1009 FPTSNLAFLGQ
+1009 FPTSSIAFLGQ
-1020 SERNVAIFTAG
+1020 NERSVAIFTAG
-1031 QESPVILRDG
+1031 QESPIILRDG

-1063 LPPINSLGMGV
+1063 LPPISSLGMGV
-1074 HSLAN
+1074 HSLTN
-1079 LPSNSTIKK
+1079 LPANSTIKK

-1116 YLVNLEQAFLLDQ
+1116 YLMNLEQAVVLDQ
-1129 GSQALGALLGH
+1129 NPQVLQTFLSH

-1146 NILHAAVSV
+1146 NILHACVSV
-1155 CFPVSNKE
+1155 CFPTSNKE

-1197 NSSGN
+1197 NGPGN
-1202 RTGSSSSRGLRLR
+1202 RAGSSSSRSLRLR

-1221 LRAAGLGRHESGP
+1221 LRAAGLGRHEAGA

-1247 APPSWVPDPPPM
+1247 APPSWVPDPPAM

-1275 LTTASS
+1275 LTTATT
-1281 GNSQGPS
+1281 GTGQGPS
-1288 TSTIPGPSSEQSVV
+1288 TSTIPGPSTEPSVL
-1302 ESKDRKANAHL
+1302 ESKDRKANAHF
-1313 ILKLMCDSVVLRP
+1313 ILKLLCDSVVLQP
-1326 HLRELLSAKD
+1326 YLRELLSAKD
-1336 ARGMTPFMLA
+1336 ARGMTPFMSA
-1346 VSGRAYPAAITVLE
+1346 VSGRAYPAAITILE
-1360 AAQKIAK
+1360 TAQKVAK
-1367 AGDPGLQE
+1367 AEATSSE
-1375 KEDSDSVFMEMICP
+1375 KEEDVFMGMVCP
-1389 TGTNP
+1389 AGTNP

-1477 AARLDLLYR
+1477 SARLDLLFR
-1486 LLTTTNLVTTP
+1486 LLTTTNLVTMP
-1497 NSRGEHI
+1497 NSRGEHL

-1512 ARQSVEHC
+1512 ARQTVEHC

-1533 KTANAEDSDM
+1533 KTANPEDSDM

-1586 SRIAHLLPEEQVY
+1586 SRIGHLLPEEQVY

-1614 CLIVKCAPDITFIDT
+1614 CLIVKCTADILLLDT

-1639 NKYTPGRREEAITVT
+1639 NKYTPGRREEAISVT
-1654 RRFLRSVARVF
+1654 MRFLRSVARVF

-1678 NNFIPQPIGKCR
+1678 NNFIPQPIGKCK

-1709 SLIVPVRM
+1709 SLIIPVRM

-1728 ASTSIDAVQGSE
+1728 ASTSIDAMQGSE

-1745 EPLPPRPSPDQSN
+1745 EPLPPRPSSDQS
-1758 SSNQTAASYIIR
+1758 SSSSQSQSSYIIR
-1770 NPHLDAAVKE
+1770 NPQQRRISQSQPVRGRDEEQDDIVSADVEE

-1788 GEEDHHDD
+1788 GEEDHHDE
-1796 QEEQGEENA
+1796 QEEHGEENA

-1869 FSEDDSQSNDS
+1869 FSEDDSQSNDT

-1886 SSQSDDVDQETFLFD
+1886 SSQSDDIEQETFMLD
-1901 EPLERTTSAS
+1901 EPLERTTSSS
-1911 HANSAAQ
+1911 HANGAAQ

-1929 APSQRATGSAPSSSS
+1929 TQNQRTTSTAPSSTSA
-1944 TPAAS
+1944 PAAS
-1949 STGLIYIDPTNLRRS
+1949 SAGLIYIDPSNLRRS
-1964 SAISSSAAAAAAA
+1964 GTISTSAAAAAAA
-1977 LEATNSSS
+1977 LEASNASS

-2001 RQISDLMSLI
+2001 RQISDLMGLI
-2011 PKYNHLVYSQYPA
+2011 PKYNHLVYSQIPA

-2034 SLQNYVEEKL
+2034 NLQNYVEEKL

-2057 TEAQLRYGSALSSA
+2057 TEAQLRYGSALASA
-2071 GDPGHPSHPL
+2071 GDPGHPNHPL
-2081 HASQHSA
+2081 HASQNST

-2103 LEGRRRAA
+2103 LEGRRRA
-2111 TLLTARQG
+2111 TLLSARQG

-2172 QQTTLDTPQMER
+2172 QQTTLDTPQLER
-2184 KRNREILELG
+2184 KRYGSQLCNGNMYSCPSGRVMMFLPSPIQFKTSILEYIARKNRETRLKAAIYSKVFAAGAMSSLG
-2194 LDNEDL
+2194 APSSTGSAPLPSLPEAPN
-2200 SMRTM
+2200 
-2205 KTQIKVWPGQ
+2205 Q
-2215 LSRTKMRTM
+2215 LMAEPPPRPEVALREGPD
-2224 SQLKLAIPLADQ
+2224 ADAPLGAV
-2236 PHLLQPNAR
+2236 P
-2245 KEDLFG
+2245 
-2251 RPSQGLYS
+2251 RPSKKDKKS
-2259 SSSSSSSSYLA
+2259 SKESRASGKDSSA
-2270 TKGLVEASVDRNCLE
+2270 
-2285 VNPSQILPTKMSYS
+2285 
-2299 ANLKNVMSMEMN
+2299 
-2311 QKGSE
+2311 QKGSASRSSGLKAS
-2316 TQTLGDQEL
+2316 TSASSRKGSGSTPSAPKPSASADSGLRSLTTKATTPAPATVSPSTPKRHHSPSLGVHHTSAKRHRSDRR
-2325 EPSKPGPSPHD
+2325 D
-2336 LAAQLKSSLLAEIG
+2336 
-2350 LTESDGPPL
+2350 SDGSRHRDASRDRTASDHRPRESCPADKAARVVSSRPTETSSTRSGRPFSSPAKAAAL
-2359 PSFRP
+2359 PSFR
-2364 HCSFMGM
+2364 H
-2371 MISHDMLLGRWRL
+2371 MLDDTIDVIPEPASPASSTHSWR
-2384 SLELFG
+2384 S
-2390 RVFMEDVGA
+2390 V
-2399 EPGSILTELGGFEVK
+2399 
-2414 ESKFRREMEKLRNLQ
+2414 
-2429 SRDLAL
+2429 
-2435 EVDRDRDQLIQ
+2435 
-2446 QTMRQLNTHFGRRCT
+2446 
-2461 TTPMAV
+2461 TPM
-2467 HRVKVTFKD
+2467 
-2476 EPGEGSGVARSFYTA
+2476 P
-2491 IALALLSNDKLP
+2491 
-2503 NLDCVQSVSK
+2503 
-2513 GMQASNLMQRLR
+2513 
-2525 NRDRERERRSGGL
+2525 
-2538 RAGSRRD
+2538 
-2545 RDRDS
+2545 
-2550 RRQLSIDTR
+2550 
-2559 PFRPSSEGNPSDE
+2559 
-2572 PDPLPAHRQALGER
+2572 
-2586 LYPRVHAMQPAF
+2586 
-2598 ATHGRENG
+2598 
-2606 ADSILDLGLLETPE
+2606 
-2620 KAQQQENRKRHGS
+2620 
-2633 TRSVVDME
+2633 RSVVHTAMVHRAASPSPPREPRKPDYLYDSETDTYYMAVPRDSVPSRFGTLSRRSRSE
-2641 LDDPDDGDDNAPLFY
+2641 QPAKPNRDTTAPDLQIVDLDPDEEALSHARYRPQSDLGASDVEDY
-2656 QPGKRGFYSPRPGK
+2656 QPSVQEFAQPGAVSPTDDVRTFAK
-2670 NTEARLNCFRNIG
+2670 HQAFIC
-2683 RILGLCLLQNE
+2683 ILYLQ
-2694 LCPITLN
+2694 
-2701 RHVIKVLLGRKVN
+2701 VN

-2729 RQLIRHSLTGEAEA
+2729 RQLILASQSTDADA

-2753 IDLCKEEGSG
+2753 IDLCKEEGGG
-2763 QVELLSGGVNMPVT
+2763 QVELISNGVNIPVT
-2777 PLNVYEYV
+2777 PQNVYEYV
-2785 RKYAEHRMLVVSEQ
+2785 RKYAEHRMLVVAEQ
-2799 PLHAMRKGLLDVI
+2799 PLHAMRKGLLDVL
-2812 PKNALED
+2812 PKNSLED

-2850 GENADKLLQ
+2850 GENAEKLLQ

>member
-1 MKETA
+1 MT
-6 GEPQYSIGLLEAGS
+6 SIHFVVHPLPGTE
-20 AICDV
+20 
-25 IDIHIYEQSLSKKNA
+25 EQLN
-40 FFVADLGVLVKQY
+40 D
-53 VLWRTHMPEIRPFY
+53 
-67 PVRCNSSPVIID
+67 
-79 VLAAL
+79 
-84 GTGFLCAN
+84 
-92 KSELELVQSHGI
+92 
-104 PPEDIIC
+104 
-111 SGVCKQVSQI
+111 
-121 KYAAKNSLDLLV
+121 
-133 CDNEV
+133 
-138 ELRKIAHSHPNA
+138 
-150 RLLLQ
+150 RL
-155 VSSEISYPDEMSMAF
+155 
-170 GCSLKDCRHLLES
+170 
-183 AKKLAVQV
+183 
-191 VGVRCHISSTCDDDV
+191 
-206 YIHAISDARC
+206 
-216 VFDMAEDIG
+216 
-225 FNMKIL
+225 
-231 DIGSFGSSAIQL
+231 
-243 DKIHNAVMSMV
+243 
-254 KLYFPPSSGVSL
+254 
-266 IAEPGSYFVSSAFTL
+266 
-281 AVNVISREMVARDQH
+281 
-296 DQKHYDLSPNDE
+296 
-308 PAFQYFLNEGVYG
+308 
-321 PFAGKLTETLI
+321 
-332 ATPSVHKST
+332 
-341 PDAPVFCSS
+341 
-350 LWGPSGDDMDQIVE
+350 
-364 HCLLPELDV
+364 
-373 GDWLLF
+373 
-379 ASAGAYS
+379 
-386 LSQPVC
+386 
-392 TEPHDPSNPP
+392 
-402 VFYVISSREWFEMRT
+402 
-417 VAREVSEKLN
+417 REVSEKLN
-427 KYSFNS
+427 KYNYNS

-439 LEQASLKQCVVGP
+439 LEQATLKQCVVGP
-452 NHAGFLLEAQVV
+452 NHAGFLLEDGRVCRIGFAVQPDRLELGKADGTEGSKLSSGSGAGRSSRPGRTSDPPWFLPGSDTLGRLAGNTLGSRWSSGVNGGGSGGGGSSGGGGGGGGGGGASGGGGSSGAGGGGNGGGGGGGSGSSGRSSTAARDSRRQTRVIRTGRDRGSGLLGSQPQPVIPASVIPEELISQAQVV

-546 GYPSFRRSSLSRLG
+546 GYPSFRRSSLSRLS
-560 SSRERDSELLRE
+560 SSRVLLLPLERDSELLRE

-590 DTERGSTSRDGEP
+590 DAERGSTSREGEP
-603 SLDKKSIPV
+603 SLDKKSAPL
-612 QSPVSLGEELQ
+612 QSPVSLTEELQ
-623 WWPDKDGVKF
+623 WWPDKDGTRF
-633 VSIGALFSEMVAVS
+633 VCIAALYSELVAVS
-647 SKGELYQWKWSDAEP
+647 SKGELYQWKWTDPEP
-662 YRNAQVATWVDD
+662 YRNAQNPSIHHPRISSLGLTNEKITLLSANSIRATVATESNKVATWVDD
-674 TLSTV
+674 SLSTV
-679 ASKLEHSAQS
+679 ACKLEHGAQS
-689 FPELQGERMMSLH
+689 FPELQGERIVSLH

-752 ITVGTQVCLRSN
+752 ITVGTQVCLRNN

-794 DSCRFQL
+794 ESCRFQL

-807 KSMEKTTKTQ
+807 KNMDKSTKTQ
-817 EIKTESKPELVKT
+817 ETKTESKPELVKT

-835 PSPASTCSDTSSIA
+835 PSPASTCSDASSIA

-871 NEEQWSLREVV
+871 NEEQWPLREVV
-882 FVEDIK
+882 FVEDVK

-911 SSMNNQ
+911 SSVGSQ
-917 SATAPLDSDPSS
+917 SAAPTDSDPSS

-961 KKLSIPEKAEILAVN
+961 KKLCIPEKAEILAVN

-988 GNWVRYCIFDL
+988 GSWVRYCIFDL
-999 ATGKAEQENN
+999 ATGKAEQENH

-1031 QESPVILRDG
+1031 QESPIILRDG

-1049 KDCMGGIRDPDWLD
+1049 KDCVGGIRDPDWLD
-1063 LPPINSLGMGV
+1063 LPPITSLGMGV
-1074 HSLAN
+1074 HSLVN

-1088 KAAVIIMAVEKQ
+1088 KAAVIIMAVEQKQ
-1100 TLMQHILRCD
+1100 TLMQHVLRCD
-1110 YEACRQ
+1110 YESCRQ
-1116 YLVNLEQAFLLDQ
+1116 YLAGLEQAVLLEQ
-1129 GSQALGALLGH
+1129 SPHALDALLGH

-1146 NILHAAVSV
+1146 NVLHAAVSV

-1221 LRAAGLGRHESGP
+1221 LRAAGVGRHESGP

-1247 APPSWVPDPPPM
+1247 APPSWVPDPPSM

-1275 LTTASS
+1275 LTTAST
-1281 GNSQGPS
+1281 GTSQGPS
-1288 TSTIPGPSSEQSVV
+1288 TSTIPAGPSSEPSVV

-1326 HLRELLSAKD
+1326 HLRQLLSAKD

-1360 AAQKIAK
+1360 AAQKMAK
-1367 AGDPGLQE
+1367 GDAGSGE
-1375 KEDSDSVFMEMICP
+1375 KEDADSLFMEMICP
-1389 TGTNP
+1389 AGTNP

-1421 IFECRTCGLLES
+1421 IFECRTCGLLDS

-1533 KTANAEDSDM
+1533 KAASAEDSDM

-1567 LKSMIMFGSQENKD
+1567 LKSMIMFGSQDNKD

-1639 NKYTPGRREEAITVT
+1639 NKYTPGRRDEAVMVT

-1745 EPLPPRPSPDQSN
+1745 EPLPPRPSPDQSSN
-1758 SSNQTAASYIIR
+1758 SSQAASSYIIR
-1770 NPHLDAAVKE
+1770 TPQPHRSSQSQPVRGRDEEQDDIVSADVEE

-1886 SSQSDDVDQETFLFD
+1886 SSQSDDVDQETFMVD
-1901 EPLERTTSAS
+1901 EPLERTTGTA

-1924 WAVRN
+1924 WAVRTT
-1929 APSQRATGSAPSSSS
+1929 PSQRASGGAPSSTS
-1944 TPAAS
+1944 TPAGQTRTHAAS
-1949 STGLIYIDPTNLRRS
+1949 STGLIYIDPSNLRRS
-1964 SAISSSAAAAAAA
+1964 SAISNSAAVAAAA
-1977 LEATNSSS
+1977 LEASNSSS

-2001 RQISDLMSLI
+2001 RQISDLMGLI

-2034 SLQNYVEEKL
+2034 NLQNYVEDKL

-2081 HASQHSA
+2081 HASQHA
-2088 RRERMTAREEASLRT
+2088 GRRERMTAREEASLRT

-2172 QQTTLDTPQMER
+2172 QQTTLDTPQMDR

-2194 LDNEDL
+2194 LDNEDSEHENDEDTNQSSTL
-2200 SMRTM
+2200 QDKDDDPVPAETGQNHPFFRRSDSMTFLGC
-2205 KTQIKVWPGQ
+2205 IPPNPFEVP
-2215 LSRTKMRTM
+2215 LAE
-2224 SQLKLAIPLADQ
+2224 AIPLADQ

-2259 SSSSSSSSYLA
+2259 STYMAS
-2270 TKGLVEASVDRNCLE
+2270 KGLSDLSMDRNCLE
-2285 VNPSQILPTKMSYS
+2285 YRYQTILKRNDSSTQILPTKMSYS
-2299 ANLKNVMSMEMN
+2299 ANMKNVMSMECRPRGEEQAAADHEMD
-2311 QKGSE
+2311 
-2316 TQTLGDQEL
+2316 T
-2325 EPSKPGPSPHD
+2325 SKPGPSPHD

-2371 MISHDMLLGRWRL
+2371 VISHDMLLGRWRL

-2435 EVDRDRDQLIQ
+2435 EVDRDREQLIQ

-2491 IALALLSNDKLP
+2491 IAQAFLSNEKLP

-2559 PFRPSSEGNPSDE
+2559 PFRPASEGNPSDE

-2598 ATHGRENG
+2598 ASKITGMLLELSPAQLLLLLASEDSLRARVEEAMELLIAHGRENG
-2606 ADSILDLGLLETPE
+2606 ADSILDLGVLDTPE
-2620 KAQQQENRKRHGS
+2620 KAQSPSPSLQQENRKRHGS

-2641 LDDPDDGDDNAPLFY
+2641 LDDPDDADDNAPLFY

-2729 RQLIRHSLTGEAEA
+2729 RQLILHSQAGEAEA
-2743 VFAAMDLAFA
+2743 VFSAMDLAFA
-2753 IDLCKEEGSG
+2753 IDLCKEEGAG

-2785 RKYAEHRMLVVSEQ
+2785 RKYAEHRMLVVAEQ
-2799 PLHAMRKGLLDVI
+2799 PLHAMRKGLLDVL
-2812 PKNALED
+2812 PKTALED

-2850 GENADKLLQ
+2850 GENAEKLLQ

>member
-1 MKETA
+1 MT
-6 GEPQYSIGLLEAGS
+6 SI
-20 AICDV
+20 
-25 IDIHIYEQSLSKKNA
+25 H
-40 FFVADLGVLVKQY
+40 FVVHPL
-53 VLWRTHMPEIRPFY
+53 P
-67 PVRCNSSPVIID
+67 
-79 VLAAL
+79 
-84 GTGFLCAN
+84 GT
-92 KSELELVQSHGI
+92 
-104 PPEDIIC
+104 ED
-111 SGVCKQVSQI
+111 QL
-121 KYAAKNSLDLLV
+121 ND
-133 CDNEV
+133 
-138 ELRKIAHSHPNA
+138 
-150 RLLLQ
+150 RL
-155 VSSEISYPDEMSMAF
+155 
-170 GCSLKDCRHLLES
+170 
-183 AKKLAVQV
+183 
-191 VGVRCHISSTCDDDV
+191 
-206 YIHAISDARC
+206 
-216 VFDMAEDIG
+216 
-225 FNMKIL
+225 
-231 DIGSFGSSAIQL
+231 
-243 DKIHNAVMSMV
+243 
-254 KLYFPPSSGVSL
+254 
-266 IAEPGSYFVSSAFTL
+266 
-281 AVNVISREMVARDQH
+281 
-296 DQKHYDLSPNDE
+296 
-308 PAFQYFLNEGVYG
+308 
-321 PFAGKLTETLI
+321 
-332 ATPSVHKST
+332 
-341 PDAPVFCSS
+341 
-350 LWGPSGDDMDQIVE
+350 
-364 HCLLPELDV
+364 
-373 GDWLLF
+373 
-379 ASAGAYS
+379 
-386 LSQPVC
+386 
-392 TEPHDPSNPP
+392 
-402 VFYVISSREWFEMRT
+402 
-417 VAREVSEKLN
+417 REVSEKLN
-427 KYSFNS
+427 KYNFNS
-433 HPHLSL
+433 HPHLNL
-439 LEQASLKQCVVGP
+439 LEQATLKQCVVGP
-452 NHAGFLLEAQVV
+452 NHAGFLLEDGRVCRIGFAVQPDRLELSKPDGNDGSKLSGSGSGTGRSSRPGRTSDPPWFLSGSDTLGRLAGNTLGSRWSSGVNGGSGGGGGSSGRSSTAARDSRRQTRVIRTGRDRGSGLLGSQPQPVIPASVIPEELISQAQVV

-590 DTERGSTSRDGEP
+590 DTERGSTSREGEP
-603 SLDKKSIPV
+603 SLDKKNIPV

-633 VSIGALFSEMVAVS
+633 VSIGALFSELVAVS
-647 SKGELYQWKWSDAEP
+647 AKGELYQWKWSEPEP
-662 YRNAQVATWVDD
+662 YRNTQNSSIHHPRVSFLGLINEKITLLSANSIRATVATETNKVATWVDD
-674 TLSTV
+674 TLSSV
-679 ASKLEHSAQS
+679 ASKLEHSAQIY
-689 FPELQGERMMSLH
+689 PELQGERIMSLQ
-702 CCALYTCAQLEN
+702 CCALYTCAQLES

-752 ITVGTQVCLRSN
+752 ITVGTQVCLRNN

-807 KSMEKTTKTQ
+807 KNMDKVTKTQ
-817 EIKTESKPELVKT
+817 EIKAESKPELVKT

-871 NEEQWSLREVV
+871 NEEQWPLREVV
-882 FVEDIK
+882 FVEDVK

-911 SSMNNQ
+911 SSVSTQ
-917 SATAPLDSDPSS
+917 PSQTSAPAPITDSDPSS

-1063 LPPINSLGMGV
+1063 LPPIASLGMGV

-1079 LPSNSTIKK
+1079 LPTNSTIKK
-1088 KAAVIIMAVEKQ
+1088 KAAIIIMAVEKQ
-1100 TLMQHILRCD
+1100 TLMQHVLRCD
-1110 YEACRQ
+1110 FEACRQ
-1116 YLVNLEQAFLLDQ
+1116 YLVNLEQAVLLEQ
-1129 GSQALGALLGH
+1129 SPHTLNSLLGH

-1146 NILHAAVSV
+1146 NILHACVSV

-1275 LTTASS
+1275 LTTAST
-1281 GNSQGPS
+1281 GTSQGPS
-1288 TSTIPGPSSEQSVV
+1288 TSTIPGPSEPSAV

-1360 AAQKIAK
+1360 AAQKMA
-1367 AGDPGLQE
+1367 
-1375 KEDSDSVFMEMICP
+1375 KEDADSVFMEMICP
-1389 TGTNP
+1389 SGTNP

-1533 KTANAEDSDM
+1533 KAANAEDSDM

-1639 NKYTPGRREEAITVT
+1639 NKYTPGRREEAIVVT

-1745 EPLPPRPSPDQSN
+1745 EPLPPRPSPDQSSN
-1758 SSNQTAASYIIR
+1758 SSQTASSYIIR
-1770 NPHLDAAVKE
+1770 NPQPRRSSQSQPVRGRDEEQDDIVSADVEE

-1886 SSQSDDVDQETFLFD
+1886 SSQSDDVDPETFLLD

-1929 APSQRATGSAPSSSS
+1929 TPTQRATGSAPSSSS
-1944 TPAAS
+1944 TPAAG
-1949 STGLIYIDPTNLRRS
+1949 STGLIYIDPSNLRRS
-1964 SAISSSAAAAAAA
+1964 SAISTTAAAAAAA
-1977 LEATNSSS
+1977 LEASNSSS

-2034 SLQNYVEEKL
+2034 NLQNFVEEKL

-2049 WMVSIMDS
+2049 WM
-2057 TEAQLRYGSALSSA
+2057 
-2071 GDPGHPSHPL
+2071 
-2081 HASQHSA
+2081 HSA

-2172 QQTTLDTPQMER
+2172 QQTTLDTTQIDR

-2194 LDNEDL
+2194 LDNEDSEHENDEDTNQSSTL
-2200 SMRTM
+2200 QDKDDDPVPAETGQNHPFFRRSDSMTFLGC
-2205 KTQIKVWPGQ
+2205 IPPNPFEVP
-2215 LSRTKMRTM
+2215 LAE
-2224 SQLKLAIPLADQ
+2224 AIPLADQ

-2259 SSSSSSSSYLA
+2259 SSYVAS
-2270 TKGLVEASVDRNCLE
+2270 KGLAETSLDRNCLE
-2285 VNPSQILPTKMSYS
+2285 ILPTKMSYS
-2299 ANLKNVMSMEMN
+2299 ANLKNVMSMETSQRGGEDQPM
-2311 QKGSE
+2311 
-2316 TQTLGDQEL
+2316 DQEL
-2325 EPSKPGPSPHD
+2325 EAPKAGPSPHD

-2371 MISHDMLLGRWRL
+2371 VISHDMLLGRWRL

-2491 IALALLSNDKLP
+2491 IALAFLSNDKLP

-2538 RAGSRRD
+2538 RASSRRD

-2559 PFRPSSEGNPSDE
+2559 PFRPASEGNPSDE

-2598 ATHGRENG
+2598 ASKITGMLLELSPAQLLLLLASEDSLRARVEEAMELLIAHGRENG
-2606 ADSILDLGLLETPE
+2606 ADSILDLGLLEAPE
-2620 KAQQQENRKRHGS
+2620 KAQDNRKRHGS

-2729 RQLIRHSLTGEAEA
+2729 RQLIRHSQAGEAEA

-2753 IDLCKEEGSG
+2753 IDLCKEEGAG
-2763 QVELLSGGVNMPVT
+2763 QVELLSGGVNVPVT

-2785 RKYAEHRMLVVSEQ
+2785 RKYAEHRMLGVAEQ
-2799 PLHAMRKGLLDVI
+2799 PLHAMRKGLLDVL

-2870 MSMTERQDLVYFWT
+2870 MSMTESFGNNFSLPPVYFLLCL
-2884 SSPSLPASEEGFQPM
+2884 PSLPASEEGFQPM

>member
-1 MKETA
+1 MT
-6 GEPQYSIGLLEAGS
+6 SI
-20 AICDV
+20 
-25 IDIHIYEQSLSKKNA
+25 H
-40 FFVADLGVLVKQY
+40 FVVHPL
-53 VLWRTHMPEIRPFY
+53 P
-67 PVRCNSSPVIID
+67 
-79 VLAAL
+79 
-84 GTGFLCAN
+84 GT
-92 KSELELVQSHGI
+92 
-104 PPEDIIC
+104 ED
-111 SGVCKQVSQI
+111 QL
-121 KYAAKNSLDLLV
+121 ND
-133 CDNEV
+133 
-138 ELRKIAHSHPNA
+138 
-150 RLLLQ
+150 RL
-155 VSSEISYPDEMSMAF
+155 
-170 GCSLKDCRHLLES
+170 
-183 AKKLAVQV
+183 
-191 VGVRCHISSTCDDDV
+191 
-206 YIHAISDARC
+206 
-216 VFDMAEDIG
+216 
-225 FNMKIL
+225 
-231 DIGSFGSSAIQL
+231 
-243 DKIHNAVMSMV
+243 
-254 KLYFPPSSGVSL
+254 
-266 IAEPGSYFVSSAFTL
+266 
-281 AVNVISREMVARDQH
+281 
-296 DQKHYDLSPNDE
+296 
-308 PAFQYFLNEGVYG
+308 
-321 PFAGKLTETLI
+321 
-332 ATPSVHKST
+332 
-341 PDAPVFCSS
+341 
-350 LWGPSGDDMDQIVE
+350 
-364 HCLLPELDV
+364 
-373 GDWLLF
+373 
-379 ASAGAYS
+379 
-386 LSQPVC
+386 
-392 TEPHDPSNPP
+392 
-402 VFYVISSREWFEMRT
+402 
-417 VAREVSEKLN
+417 REVSEKLN
-427 KYSFNS
+427 KYNLSS
-433 HPHLSL
+433 HPPLNV
-439 LEQASLKQCVVGP
+439 LEQTTIKQCVVGP
-452 NHAGFLLEAQVV
+452 NHAAFLLEDGRVCRIGFSVQPDRLELSKPESNDGSKLNTGSGAGRTSRPGRTSDSPWFLSGSETLGRLAGNTLGSRWSSGVGGSGGGSSGRSSAGARDSRRQTRVIRTGRDRGSGLLGSQPQPVIPASVIPEELISQAQVV

-546 GYPSFRRSSLSRLG
+546 GYPSFRRSSLSRIG
-560 SSRERDSELLRE
+560 SSRVLLLPLERDSELLRE

-590 DTERGSTSRDGEP
+590 DNERGSTSKEGEP
-603 SLDKKSIPV
+603 ILDKKNTPI
-612 QSPVSLGEELQ
+612 QSPVSLGEDLQ
-623 WWPDKDGVKF
+623 WWPEKDGTKF
-633 VSIGALFSEMVAVS
+633 ISIGALYSELIAVS
-647 SKGELYQWKWSDAEP
+647 SKGELYQWKWMESEP
-662 YRNAQVATWVDD
+662 YRNPQNPSLHHPRTAFLGLANEKIVLLSANSIRATVATESNKVATWVDE
-674 TLSTV
+674 TLSSV
-679 ASKLEHSAQS
+679 ASKLEHTAQI
-689 FPELQGERMMSLH
+689 FPELQGDKIVSLH

-714 SLYWWGV
+714 NLYWWGV

-737 NKKPKSSAGISSIPN
+737 NKKPKSSGGISSMPN
-752 ITVGTQVCLRSN
+752 ITVGTQVCLRNN
-764 PLYHAGAVAFSVNA
+764 PLYHAGAVAFSISA

-785 LLESVWNMN
+785 LMESVWNMN

-807 KSMEKTTKTQ
+807 KNLEKSSKTTEAKP
-817 EIKTESKPELVKT
+817 ESKPEPVKT

-835 PSPASTCSDTSSIA
+835 PSPASTCSDASSIA
-849 SSASL
+849 SSASM

-882 FVEDIK
+882 FVEDVK

-911 SSMNNQ
+911 NNSSSQCN
-917 SATAPLDSDPSS
+917 PGCEPDPSS

-961 KKLSIPEKAEILAVN
+961 KKLCIPEKTEILAVN

-988 GNWVRYCIFDL
+988 GTWVRYCIFDL

-1009 FPTSNLAFLGQ
+1009 FPTSSIAFLGQ
-1020 SERNVAIFTAG
+1020 NERNVAIFTAG
-1031 QESPVILRDG
+1031 QESPIILRDG

-1063 LPPINSLGMGV
+1063 LPPISSLGMGV
-1074 HSLAN
+1074 HSLTN
-1079 LPSNSTIKK
+1079 LPANSTIKK
-1088 KAAVIIMAVEKQ
+1088 KAAIIIMAVEKQ

-1116 YLVNLEQAFLLDQ
+1116 YLMNLEQGVVLEQNNTQMLQTF
-1129 GSQALGALLGH
+1129 LGH

-1146 NILHAAVSV
+1146 NILHACVSV
-1155 CFPVSNKE
+1155 CFPTSNKE

-1197 NSSGN
+1197 NGPGN
-1202 RTGSSSSRGLRLR
+1202 RAGSSSSRSLRLR

-1221 LRAAGLGRHESGP
+1221 LRAAGLGRHESGA
-1234 SSSDHQDPVSPPI
+1234 SNDHQDPVSPPI
-1247 APPSWVPDPPPM
+1247 APPSWVPDPPAM

-1275 LTTASS
+1275 LNTAST
-1281 GNSQGPS
+1281 GTGQGAS
-1288 TSTIPGPSSEQSVV
+1288 TSTIPGPSSEPSVV
-1302 ESKDRKANAHL
+1302 ESKDRKANAHF
-1313 ILKLMCDSVVLRP
+1313 ILKLLCDSTVLQP
-1326 HLRELLSAKD
+1326 YLRDLLSAKD
-1336 ARGMTPFMLA
+1336 ARGMTPFMSA
-1346 VSGRAYPAAITVLE
+1346 VSGRAYPAAITILE
-1360 AAQKIAK
+1360 TAQKIAK
-1367 AGDPGLQE
+1367 AEANSSE
-1375 KEDSDSVFMEMICP
+1375 KEEDVFKGMICP
-1389 TGTNP
+1389 PGTNA

-1414 AEHINQD
+1414 ADHINQD

-1486 LLTTTNLVTTP
+1486 LLTITNLVTMP
-1497 NSRGEHI
+1497 NSRGEHL

-1512 ARQSVEHC
+1512 ARQTVEHC

-1533 KTANAEDSDM
+1533 KAANPEDSDM

-1567 LKSMIMFGSQENKD
+1567 LKSMIMFGSQDNKD
-1581 PLSAS
+1581 PAS
-1586 SRIAHLLPEEQVY
+1586 SRIGHLLPEEQVY

-1614 CLIVKCAPDITFIDT
+1614 CLIVKCTADILLLDT

-1639 NKYTPGRREEAITVT
+1639 NKYTPGRREEAVAVT
-1654 RRFLRSVARVF
+1654 MRFLRSVARVF

-1678 NNFIPQPIGKCR
+1678 NNFIPQPIGKCK

-1728 ASTSIDAVQGSE
+1728 ASTSIDAMQGSE

-1745 EPLPPRPSPDQSN
+1745 EPLPPRPSSDQSS
-1758 SSNQTAASYIIR
+1758 SSNPSQSSYIIR
-1770 NPHLDAAVKE
+1770 NPQQRRISQSQPVRGRDEEQDDIVSADVEE

-1788 GEEDHHDD
+1788 GEEDHHDE
-1796 QEEQGEENA
+1796 QEEHGEENA

-1886 SSQSDDVDQETFLFD
+1886 SSQSDDLDQETFMID
-1901 EPLERTTSAS
+1901 EPLERSTNST
-1911 HANSAAQ
+1911 HANGAAQ

-1929 APSQRATGSAPSSSS
+1929 TQSQRTPNAAPSSTS
-1944 TPAAS
+1944 TPAGNSGA
-1949 STGLIYIDPTNLRRS
+1949 LIYIEPSSLRRS
-1964 SAISSSAAAAAAA
+1964 GNMSSSAAAA
-1977 LEATNSSS
+1977 LEASNSSS

-2001 RQISDLMSLI
+2001 RQISDLMGLI
-2011 PKYNHLVYSQYPA
+2011 PKYNHLVYSQIPA

-2034 SLQNYVEEKL
+2034 NLQNYVEEKL

-2071 GDPGHPSHPL
+2071 GDPGHPNHPL
-2081 HASQHSA
+2081 HASQNST

-2103 LEGRRRAA
+2103 LEGRRRA
-2111 TLLTARQG
+2111 TLLSARQG
-2119 MMSARGDF
+2119 MSARGDF

-2172 QQTTLDTPQMER
+2172 QQTTLDTPQLER
-2184 KRNREILELG
+2184 KRTRELLELG
-2194 LDNEDL
+2194 LDNEDSEHENDDDTNQSSTL
-2200 SMRTM
+2200 NDKDEDTLPAETGQNHPFFRRSDSMTFLGC
-2205 KTQIKVWPGQ
+2205 IPPNPFEVP
-2215 LSRTKMRTM
+2215 LAE
-2224 SQLKLAIPLADQ
+2224 AIPLADQ

-2259 SSSSSSSSYLA
+2259 STANSGKCLIEV
-2270 TKGLVEASVDRNCLE
+2270 TVDRNCLE
-2285 VNPSQILPTKMSYS
+2285 VLPTKMSYA
-2299 ANLKNVMSMEMN
+2299 ANLKNVMSMQSR
-2311 QKGSE
+2311 QKE
-2316 TQTLGDQEL
+2316 TEDQTMLPE
-2325 EPSKPGPSPHD
+2325 EPDNSKPGPSAHD

-2350 LTESDGPPL
+2350 LTESEGPPL
-2359 PSFRP
+2359 TSFRP
-2364 HCSFMGM
+2364 QCSFMGM
-2371 MISHDMLLGRWRL
+2371 VISHDMLLGRWRL

-2414 ESKFRREMEKLRNLQ
+2414 ESKFRREMEKLRNQQ
-2429 SRDLAL
+2429 SRDLTL
-2435 EVDRDRDQLIQ
+2435 EVDRDRDLLIQ
-2446 QTMRQLNTHFGRRCT
+2446 QTMRQLNNHFGRRCA

-2491 IALALLSNDKLP
+2491 IAQAFLSNEKLP
-2503 NLDCVQSVSK
+2503 SLDCIQNANK
-2513 GMQASNLMQRLR
+2513 GTHTSLMQRLR
-2525 NRDRERERRSGGL
+2525 NRGERDRERERDMRRSSGL

-2545 RDRDS
+2545 RDRDF

-2559 PFRPSSEGNPSDE
+2559 PFRPSSEGNPSDD

-2586 LYPRVHAMQPAF
+2586 LYPRVQAMQPAF
-2598 ATHGRENG
+2598 ASKITGMLLELSPAQLLLLLASEDSLRARVDEAMELIIAHGRENG
-2606 ADSILDLGLLETPE
+2606 ADSILDLGLLDSSD
-2620 KAQQQENRKRHGS
+2620 KVQENRKRHGS
-2633 TRSVVDME
+2633 SRSVVDME
-2641 LDDPDDGDDNAPLFY
+2641 LTDTDDGDDNAPLFY
-2656 QPGKRGFYSPRPGK
+2656 QPGKRGFYTPRPGK

-2694 LCPITLN
+2694 LCPITLS
-2701 RHVIKVLLGRKVN
+2701 RQVIKVLLGRKVN

-2721 DPVMYESL
+2721 DHVMYESL
-2729 RQLIRHSLTGEAEA
+2729 RQLILASQSADADA
-2743 VFAAMDLAFA
+2743 VFASMDLAFA
-2753 IDLCKEEGSG
+2753 IDLCKEESGG
-2763 QVELLSGGVNMPVT
+2763 QVELIPNGVNIPVT
-2777 PLNVYEYV
+2777 PQNVYEYV
-2785 RKYAEHRMLVVSEQ
+2785 RKYAEHRMLAVAEQ
-2799 PLHAMRKGLLDVI
+2799 PLHAMRKGLLDVL

-2850 GENADKLLQ
+2850 GENAEKLLQ

-2936 LLLAIK
+2936 LLLAVK

>member
-1 MKETA
+1 N
-6 GEPQYSIGLLEAGS
+6 G
-20 AICDV
+20 
-25 IDIHIYEQSLSKKNA
+25 
-40 FFVADLGVLVKQY
+40 
-53 VLWRTHMPEIRPFY
+53 RP
-67 PVRCNSSPVIID
+67 
-79 VLAAL
+79 
-84 GTGFLCAN
+84 
-92 KSELELVQSHGI
+92 
-104 PPEDIIC
+104 
-111 SGVCKQVSQI
+111 
-121 KYAAKNSLDLLV
+121 
-133 CDNEV
+133 
-138 ELRKIAHSHPNA
+138 
-150 RLLLQ
+150 
-155 VSSEISYPDEMSMAF
+155 
-170 GCSLKDCRHLLES
+170 
-183 AKKLAVQV
+183 
-191 VGVRCHISSTCDDDV
+191 
-206 YIHAISDARC
+206 
-216 VFDMAEDIG
+216 
-225 FNMKIL
+225 
-231 DIGSFGSSAIQL
+231 
-243 DKIHNAVMSMV
+243 
-254 KLYFPPSSGVSL
+254 
-266 IAEPGSYFVSSAFTL
+266 
-281 AVNVISREMVARDQH
+281 
-296 DQKHYDLSPNDE
+296 
-308 PAFQYFLNEGVYG
+308 
-321 PFAGKLTETLI
+321 
-332 ATPSVHKST
+332 
-341 PDAPVFCSS
+341 
-350 LWGPSGDDMDQIVE
+350 
-364 HCLLPELDV
+364 
-373 GDWLLF
+373 
-379 ASAGAYS
+379 
-386 LSQPVC
+386 
-392 TEPHDPSNPP
+392 
-402 VFYVISSREWFEMRT
+402 
-417 VAREVSEKLN
+417 
-427 KYSFNS
+427 
-433 HPHLSL
+433 
-439 LEQASLKQCVVGP
+439 
-452 NHAGFLLEAQVV
+452 
-464 LQGKSR
+464 
-470 SVIIRELQRT
+470 
-480 NLDVNLA
+480 
-487 VNNLLSR
+487 
-494 DDEDGDDGD
+494 
-503 DTASESYLPG
+503 
-513 EDLMSLLD
+513 
-521 ADIHSAHPSVI
+521 
-532 IDADAMFS
+532 
-540 EDISYF
+540 
-546 GYPSFRRSSLSRLG
+546 
-560 SSRERDSELLRE
+560 
-572 RESVL
+572 
-577 RLRERRWLDGASF
+577 
-590 DTERGSTSRDGEP
+590 
-603 SLDKKSIPV
+603 
-612 QSPVSLGEELQ
+612 
-623 WWPDKDGVKF
+623 F
-633 VSIGALFSEMVAVS
+633 VSIGALYSEMVAVS
-647 SKGELYQWKWSDAEP
+647 TKGELYQWKWNEPEP
-662 YRNAQVATWVDD
+662 YRNAQNPSIHHPRVPFLGLTNEKITHLSANSIRATVATESNKVATWVDE

-679 ASKLEHSAQS
+679 AAKLEHGAQM
-689 FPELQGERMMSLH
+689 FPELQGERIISLH
-702 CCALYTCAQLEN
+702 CCALYTCAQLES

-752 ITVGTQVCLRSN
+752 ITVGTQVCLRNN

-807 KSMEKTTKTQ
+807 KNMEKNTKTQ

-854 PYKRRRSTPA
+854 PYSTYTGPLTH
-864 PKEEEKV
+864 PQFCRVYIELLSFE
-871 NEEQWSLREVV
+871 L
-882 FVEDIK
+882 
-888 NVPVGKVLK
+888 KVLK

-911 SSMNNQ
+911 SSVSSQ
-917 SATAPLDSDPSS
+917 SAAPTDSDPSS

-961 KKLSIPEKAEILAVN
+961 KKLCIPEKAEILAVN

-988 GNWVRYCIFDL
+988 GSWVRYCVFDL
-999 ATGKAEQENN
+999 ATGKAEQENH

-1031 QESPVILRDG
+1031 QESPIILRDG

-1063 LPPINSLGMGV
+1063 LPPIASLGMGV

-1100 TLMQHILRCD
+1100 TLMQHVLRCD

-1116 YLVNLEQAFLLDQ
+1116 YLISLEQAMLLEQ
-1129 GSQALGALLGH
+1129 NPHALDALLGH

-1146 NILHAAVSV
+1146 NILHACVSV

-1275 LTTASS
+1275 LTTAST
-1281 GNSQGPS
+1281 GTNQGPS
-1288 TSTIPGPSSEQSVV
+1288 TSTIPGPSSEPSVV

-1367 AGDPGLQE
+1367 GEPGLGE
-1375 KEDSDSVFMEMICP
+1375 KEDAASVFMEMICP
-1389 TGTNP
+1389 SGTNP

-1533 KTANAEDSDM
+1533 KAASAEDSDM

-1586 SRIAHLLPEEQVY
+1586 SRIAHLLPEEQMY

-1639 NKYTPGRREEAITVT
+1639 NKYTPGRREEAIIVT

-1745 EPLPPRPSPDQSN
+1745 EPLPPRPSPDQS
-1758 SSNQTAASYIIR
+1758 SSSSQSASSYIIR
-1770 NPHLDAAVKE
+1770 NPQPRRSSQSQTARGRDEEQDDIVSADVEE

-1886 SSQSDDVDQETFLFD
+1886 SSQSDDVDQETFLLD
-1901 EPLERTTSAS
+1901 EPLERTTGSA

-1924 WAVRN
+1924 WAVRTT
-1929 APSQRATGSAPSSSS
+1929 PSQRSSGGAPSSSS

-1949 STGLIYIDPTNLRRS
+1949 STGLIYIDPSNLRRS
-1964 SAISSSAAAAAAA
+1964 SAISTSAAAAAAA
-1977 LEATNSSS
+1977 LEASNSSS

-2011 PKYNHLVYSQYPA
+2011 PKYSHQVYSQYPA
-2024 AVKLTYQDAV
+2024 AVKLAYQDAV
-2034 SLQNYVEEKL
+2034 SLQNFVEDKL

-2081 HASQHSA
+2081 HASQHTG

-2111 TLLTARQG
+2111 TLMTARQG

-2172 QQTTLDTPQMER
+2172 LQTTLDTTQIDR
-2184 KRNREILELG
+2184 KRNRELLELG
-2194 LDNEDL
+2194 LDNEDSEHENDEDTNQSSTL
-2200 SMRTM
+2200 QDKDEESVPAETGQHHPFFRRSDSMTFLGC
-2205 KTQIKVWPGQ
+2205 IPPNPFEVP
-2215 LSRTKMRTM
+2215 LAE
-2224 SQLKLAIPLADQ
+2224 AIPLADQ

-2259 SSSSSSSSYLA
+2259 SSYMAS
-2270 TKGLVEASVDRNCLE
+2270 KGLTDLTVDMNCL
-2285 VNPSQILPTKMSYS
+2285 QILPTKMSYS
-2299 ANLKNVMSMEMN
+2299 ANMKNVMSMESRQRGGEGPPAAEQDM
-2311 QKGSE
+2311 
-2316 TQTLGDQEL
+2316 DA
-2325 EPSKPGPSPHD
+2325 SKPGPSPHD

-2359 PSFRP
+2359 PTFIP

-2371 MISHDMLLGRWRL
+2371 VISHDMLLGRWRL

-2435 EVDRDRDQLIQ
+2435 EVDRDREQLIQ
-2446 QTMRQLNTHFGRRCT
+2446 QTMRQINAHFGRRCT

-2491 IALALLSNDKLP
+2491 IAQAFLSNDKLP

-2538 RAGSRRD
+2538 RAASRRD
-2545 RDRDS
+2545 RDRWDS

-2559 PFRPSSEGNPSDE
+2559 PFRPASEGNPSDE
-2572 PDPLPAHRQALGER
+2572 PEPLPAHRQALGER

-2598 ATHGRENG
+2598 ASKITGMLLELSPAQLLLLLASEDSLRARVEEAMELLITHGRENG
-2606 ADSILDLGLLETPE
+2606 ADSILDLGLLDTPE
-2620 KAQQQENRKRHGS
+2620 KAQENRKRHGS

-2641 LDDPDDGDDNAPLFY
+2641 LDDPEDGDDNAPLFY

-2729 RQLIRHSLTGEAEA
+2729 RQLIRHSQTEEAEA

-2763 QVELLSGGVNMPVT
+2763 QVELLAGGVNMPVT

-2785 RKYAEHRMLVVSEQ
+2785 RRYAEHRMLVVAEQ
-2799 PLHAMRKGLLDVI
+2799 PLHAMRKGLLDVL

-2850 GENADKLLQ
+2850 GENAEKLLQ

>member
-1 MKETA
+1 MT
-6 GEPQYSIGLLEAGS
+6 SI
-20 AICDV
+20 
-25 IDIHIYEQSLSKKNA
+25 H
-40 FFVADLGVLVKQY
+40 FVVHPL
-53 VLWRTHMPEIRPFY
+53 P
-67 PVRCNSSPVIID
+67 
-79 VLAAL
+79 
-84 GTGFLCAN
+84 GT
-92 KSELELVQSHGI
+92 
-104 PPEDIIC
+104 ED
-111 SGVCKQVSQI
+111 QL
-121 KYAAKNSLDLLV
+121 ND
-133 CDNEV
+133 
-138 ELRKIAHSHPNA
+138 
-150 RLLLQ
+150 RL
-155 VSSEISYPDEMSMAF
+155 
-170 GCSLKDCRHLLES
+170 
-183 AKKLAVQV
+183 
-191 VGVRCHISSTCDDDV
+191 
-206 YIHAISDARC
+206 
-216 VFDMAEDIG
+216 
-225 FNMKIL
+225 
-231 DIGSFGSSAIQL
+231 
-243 DKIHNAVMSMV
+243 
-254 KLYFPPSSGVSL
+254 
-266 IAEPGSYFVSSAFTL
+266 
-281 AVNVISREMVARDQH
+281 
-296 DQKHYDLSPNDE
+296 
-308 PAFQYFLNEGVYG
+308 
-321 PFAGKLTETLI
+321 
-332 ATPSVHKST
+332 
-341 PDAPVFCSS
+341 
-350 LWGPSGDDMDQIVE
+350 
-364 HCLLPELDV
+364 
-373 GDWLLF
+373 
-379 ASAGAYS
+379 
-386 LSQPVC
+386 
-392 TEPHDPSNPP
+392 
-402 VFYVISSREWFEMRT
+402 
-417 VAREVSEKLN
+417 REVSEKLN
-427 KYSFNS
+427 KYNLNS
-433 HPHLSL
+433 HPPLNV
-439 LEQASLKQCVVGP
+439 LEQATIKQCVVGP
-452 NHAGFLLEAQVV
+452 NHAAFLLEDGRICRIGFSVQPDRLELGKPDNNDGSKLNSSSGAGRTSRPGRTSDSPWFLSGSETLGRLAGNTLGSRWSSGVGGSGGGSSGRSSAGARDSRRQTRVIRTGRDRGSGLLGSQPQPVIPASVIPEELISQAQVV

-560 SSRERDSELLRE
+560 SSRGNFVFISSWLWACCDGTKFTCIGALYSELL
-572 RESVL
+572 
-577 RLRERRWLDGASF
+577 
-590 DTERGSTSRDGEP
+590 
-603 SLDKKSIPV
+603 
-612 QSPVSLGEELQ
+612 
-623 WWPDKDGVKF
+623 
-633 VSIGALFSEMVAVS
+633 AVS
-647 SKGELYQWKWSDAEP
+647 SKGELHQWRWSEAEP
-662 YRNAQVATWVDD
+662 YRSTQNPSLHHPRAAFLGLTNEKIVLLSANSIRATVATENNKVATWVDE
-674 TLSTV
+674 TLSSV
-679 ASKLEHSAQS
+679 ASKLEHTAQTYS
-689 FPELQGERMMSLH
+689 ELQGERIVSLH
-702 CCALYTCAQLEN
+702 CCSLYTCAQLEN
-714 SLYWWGV
+714 NLYWWGV

-737 NKKPKSSAGISSIPN
+737 NKKPKSSAGLSSMPN
-752 ITVGTQVCLRSN
+752 ITVGTQVCLRNN
-764 PLYHAGAVAFSVNA
+764 PLYHAGAVAFSISA

-785 LLESVWNMN
+785 LMESVWNMN

-807 KSMEKTTKTQ
+807 KSMEKASKAIETKP
-817 EIKTESKPELVKT
+817 ESKQEPVKT

-835 PSPASTCSDTSSIA
+835 PSPASTCSDASSIA
-849 SSASL
+849 SSASM

-882 FVEDIK
+882 FVEDVK

-911 SSMNNQ
+911 SSTNCPH
-917 SATAPLDSDPSS
+917 SSGPDADPSS

-961 KKLSIPEKAEILAVN
+961 KKLCIPEKTEILAVN

-1009 FPTSNLAFLGQ
+1009 FPTSSIAFLGQ
-1020 SERNVAIFTAG
+1020 NERNVAIFTAG
-1031 QESPVILRDG
+1031 QESPIILRDG

-1063 LPPINSLGMGV
+1063 LPPISSLGMGV
-1074 HSLAN
+1074 HSLVN
-1079 LPSNSTIKK
+1079 LPANSTIKK

-1116 YLVNLEQAFLLDQ
+1116 YLVNLEQALVLEQNLQMLQTFI
-1129 GSQALGALLGH
+1129 SH

-1146 NILHAAVSV
+1146 NILHACVSV
-1155 CFPVSNKE
+1155 CFPTSNKE

-1197 NSSGN
+1197 NGPGN
-1202 RTGSSSSRGLRLR
+1202 RAGSSSSRSLRLR

-1221 LRAAGLGRHESGP
+1221 LRAAGLGRHEAGA

-1247 APPSWVPDPPPM
+1247 APPSWVPDPPSM

-1275 LTTASS
+1275 LTTAATGS
-1281 GNSQGPS
+1281 GQGPS
-1288 TSTIPGPSSEQSVV
+1288 TSTIPGPSTEPSVV
-1302 ESKDRKANAHL
+1302 ESKDRKANAHF
-1313 ILKLMCDSVVLRP
+1313 ILKLLCDSAVLQP
-1326 HLRELLSAKD
+1326 YLRELLSAKD
-1336 ARGMTPFMLA
+1336 ARGMTPFMSA
-1346 VSGRAYPAAITVLE
+1346 VSGRAYPAAITILE
-1360 AAQKIAK
+1360 TAQKIAK
-1367 AGDPGLQE
+1367 AEVSSSE
-1375 KEDSDSVFMEMICP
+1375 KEEDVFMGMVCP
-1389 TGTNP
+1389 SGTNP

-1477 AARLDLLYR
+1477 SARLDLLYR
-1486 LLTTTNLVTTP
+1486 LLTATNLVTLP
-1497 NSRGEHI
+1497 NSRGEHL

-1512 ARQSVEHC
+1512 ARQTVEHC

-1533 KTANAEDSDM
+1533 KTASPEDSDM

-1567 LKSMIMFGSQENKD
+1567 LRSMIMFGSQENKD

-1586 SRIAHLLPEEQVY
+1586 SRVGHLLPEEQVY

-1614 CLIVKCAPDITFIDT
+1614 CLIVKCTADILLLDT

-1639 NKYTPGRREEAITVT
+1639 NKYTPGRREEAVAVT
-1654 RRFLRSVARVF
+1654 MRFLRSVARVF

-1678 NNFIPQPIGKCR
+1678 NNFIPQPIGKCK

-1728 ASTSIDAVQGSE
+1728 ASTSIDAMQGSE

-1745 EPLPPRPSPDQSN
+1745 EPLPPRPSSDQS
-1758 SSNQTAASYIIR
+1758 SSSSQSPSSYIIR
-1770 NPHLDAAVKE
+1770 NPQQRRISQSQPVRGRDEEQDDIVSADVEE

-1788 GEEDHHDD
+1788 GEEDHHDE
-1796 QEEQGEENA
+1796 QEEHGEENA
-1805 EAEGQHDEHDEDGS
+1805 EAEGHHDEHDEDGS

-1886 SSQSDDVDQETFLFD
+1886 SSQSDDLEQETFMLD
-1901 EPLERTTSAS
+1901 EPLERTSSSS
-1911 HANSAAQ
+1911 HASGAAQ

-1929 APSQRATGSAPSSSS
+1929 TQHQRATSTAPSSTS

-1949 STGLIYIDPTNLRRS
+1949 SAGLIYIDPSNLRRS
-1964 SAISSSAAAAAAA
+1964 GTISTSAAAAAAA
-1977 LEATNSSS
+1977 LEASNASS

-2001 RQISDLMSLI
+2001 RQISDLMGLI
-2011 PKYNHLVYSQYPA
+2011 PKYNHLVYSQIPA

-2034 SLQNYVEEKL
+2034 NLQSYVEEKL
-2044 IPTWN
+2044 IPTWH
-2049 WMVSIMDS
+2049 WMVSVMDS
-2057 TEAQLRYGSALSSA
+2057 TEAQLRYGSALASA

-2081 HASQHSA
+2081 HASQNSA
-2088 RRERMTAREEASLRT
+2088 RRERVTAREEASLRT
-2103 LEGRRRAA
+2103 LEGRRYEI
-2111 TLLTARQG
+2111 LLRH
-2119 MMSARGDF
+2119 M
-2127 LNYALSLM
+2127 
-2135 RSHNDEHSDVLPVLD
+2135 
-2150 VCSLKHVA
+2150 CSGFTVDYITNKLHGHV
-2158 YVFQALIYWIKAMN
+2158 
-2172 QQTTLDTPQMER
+2172 
-2184 KRNREILELG
+2184 RNRESSRQCEVLKVCSATLNDKDDESLPAETGQNHPFFRRSDSMTFLG
-2194 LDNEDL
+2194 CIPPNPFEVPLAE
-2200 SMRTM
+2200 
-2205 KTQIKVWPGQ
+2205 
-2215 LSRTKMRTM
+2215 
-2224 SQLKLAIPLADQ
+2224 AIPLADQ

-2259 SSSSSSSSYLA
+2259 SSTSSG
-2270 TKGLVEASVDRNCLE
+2270 KCLVEVTMDRNCLE
-2285 VNPSQILPTKMSYS
+2285 VLPTKMSYA
-2299 ANLKNVMSMEMN
+2299 ANLKNVMNMQN
-2311 QKGSE
+2311 RQKKEGEEQSVLAE
-2316 TQTLGDQEL
+2316 EA
-2325 EPSKPGPSPHD
+2325 ESSNPGPSAHD
-2336 LAAQLKSSLLAEIG
+2336 VAAQLKSSLLAEIG
-2350 LTESDGPPL
+2350 LTESEGPPL
-2359 PSFRP
+2359 TSFRP
-2364 HCSFMGM
+2364 QCSFMGM
-2371 MISHDMLLGRWRL
+2371 AISHDMLLGRWRL

-2414 ESKFRREMEKLRNLQ
+2414 ESKFRREMEKLRNQQ
-2429 SRDLAL
+2429 SRDLSL
-2435 EVDRDRDQLIQ
+2435 EVDRDRDLLIQ
-2446 QTMRQLNTHFGRRCT
+2446 QTMRQLNNHFGRRCAS
-2461 TTPMAV
+2461 TPMAV

-2491 IALALLSNDKLP
+2491 IAQALLSNEKLP
-2503 NLDCVQSVSK
+2503 NLDCIQNASK
-2513 GMQASNLMQRLR
+2513 GTHTSLMQRLR
-2525 NRDRERERRSGGL
+2525 NRGERDREREREREMRRSSGL

-2545 RDRDS
+2545 RDRDF

-2559 PFRPSSEGNPSDE
+2559 PFRPASEGNPSDD

-2586 LYPRVHAMQPAF
+2586 LYPRVQAMQPAF
-2598 ATHGRENG
+2598 ASKITGMLLELSPAQLLLLLASEDSLRARVDEAMELIIAHGRENG
-2606 ADSILDLGLLETPE
+2606 ADSILDLGLLDSSE
-2620 KAQQQENRKRHGS
+2620 KVQENRKRHGS
-2633 TRSVVDME
+2633 SRSVVDMD
-2641 LDDPDDGDDNAPLFY
+2641 LDDTDDGDDNAPLFY
-2656 QPGKRGFYSPRPGK
+2656 QPGKRGFYTPRPGR

-2729 RQLIRHSLTGEAEA
+2729 RQLILASQSSDAEA
-2743 VFAAMDLAFA
+2743 VFSAMDLAFA
-2753 IDLCKEEGSG
+2753 IDLCKEEGGG
-2763 QVELLSGGVNMPVT
+2763 QVELIPNGVNIPVT
-2777 PLNVYEYV
+2777 PQNVYEYV
-2785 RKYAEHRMLVVSEQ
+2785 RKYAEHRMLAVAEQ
-2799 PLHAMRKGLLDVI
+2799 PLHAMRKGLLDVL
-2812 PKNALED
+2812 PKNSLED

-2850 GENADKLLQ
+2850 GENAEKLLQ

>member
-1 MKETA
+1 MT
-6 GEPQYSIGLLEAGS
+6 SI
-20 AICDV
+20 
-25 IDIHIYEQSLSKKNA
+25 H
-40 FFVADLGVLVKQY
+40 FVVHPL
-53 VLWRTHMPEIRPFY
+53 P
-67 PVRCNSSPVIID
+67 
-79 VLAAL
+79 
-84 GTGFLCAN
+84 GT
-92 KSELELVQSHGI
+92 
-104 PPEDIIC
+104 ED
-111 SGVCKQVSQI
+111 QL
-121 KYAAKNSLDLLV
+121 ND
-133 CDNEV
+133 
-138 ELRKIAHSHPNA
+138 
-150 RLLLQ
+150 RL
-155 VSSEISYPDEMSMAF
+155 
-170 GCSLKDCRHLLES
+170 
-183 AKKLAVQV
+183 
-191 VGVRCHISSTCDDDV
+191 
-206 YIHAISDARC
+206 
-216 VFDMAEDIG
+216 
-225 FNMKIL
+225 
-231 DIGSFGSSAIQL
+231 
-243 DKIHNAVMSMV
+243 
-254 KLYFPPSSGVSL
+254 
-266 IAEPGSYFVSSAFTL
+266 
-281 AVNVISREMVARDQH
+281 
-296 DQKHYDLSPNDE
+296 
-308 PAFQYFLNEGVYG
+308 
-321 PFAGKLTETLI
+321 
-332 ATPSVHKST
+332 
-341 PDAPVFCSS
+341 
-350 LWGPSGDDMDQIVE
+350 
-364 HCLLPELDV
+364 
-373 GDWLLF
+373 
-379 ASAGAYS
+379 
-386 LSQPVC
+386 
-392 TEPHDPSNPP
+392 
-402 VFYVISSREWFEMRT
+402 
-417 VAREVSEKLN
+417 REVSEKLN
-427 KYSFNS
+427 KYNCNS
-433 HPHLSL
+433 HPHLIP
-439 LEQASLKQCVVGP
+439 LEQAKLKQCVVGP
-452 NHAGFLLEAQVV
+452 NHAGFLLEDGRICRISFAVQPDRLELGKPDGNDGSKLSSVSGAGRSSRPGRTSDPPWFLSGSDTLGRLAGNTLGSRWSSGVNGGRGGSSGRSSTAARDSRRQTRVIRTGRDRGSGLLGSQPQPVIPASVIPEELISQAQVV

-560 SSRERDSELLRE
+560 SSRVLLLPLERDSELLRE

-590 DTERGSTSRDGEP
+590 DAERGSTSREGEP
-603 SLDKKSIPV
+603 SLDKKSVPL
-612 QSPVSLGEELQ
+612 QSPVTLGEELQ
-623 WWPDKDGVKF
+623 WWPDKDYVTKF
-633 VSIGALFSEMVAVS
+633 VSIGALYSEMIAVS
-647 SKGELYQWKWSDAEP
+647 TKGELYQWKWNEPEP
-662 YRNAQVATWVDD
+662 YRNAQNPSIHHPRVPFLGLTNEKITHLSANSIRATVATENNKVATWVDE

-679 ASKLEHSAQS
+679 AAKLEHGAQM
-689 FPELQGERMMSLH
+689 FPELQGERIISLH
-702 CCALYTCAQLEN
+702 CCALYTCAQLES

-752 ITVGTQVCLRSN
+752 IIVGTQVCLRNN

-801 RSPESL
+801 RSPESM
-807 KSMEKTTKTQ
+807 KNMEKNTKTQ
-817 EIKTESKPELVKT
+817 ETKTESKPELVKT

-871 NEEQWSLREVV
+871 NEEQWPLREVV
-882 FVEDIK
+882 FVEDVK

-911 SSMNNQ
+911 SSVSSQ
-917 SATAPLDSDPSS
+917 SAAPTDSDPSS

-961 KKLSIPEKAEILAVN
+961 KKLCIPEKAEILAVN

-988 GNWVRYCIFDL
+988 GSWVRYCVFDL
-999 ATGKAEQENN
+999 ATGKAEQENH

-1020 SERNVAIFTAG
+1020 NERNVAIFTAG
-1031 QESPVILRDG
+1031 QESPIILRDG

-1063 LPPINSLGMGV
+1063 LPPIASLGMGV

-1079 LPSNSTIKK
+1079 LPSNTTIKK

-1100 TLMQHILRCD
+1100 TLMQHVLRCD

-1116 YLVNLEQAFLLDQ
+1116 YLISLEQAMLLEQ
-1129 GSQALGALLGH
+1129 NPHALDALLAH

-1146 NILHAAVSV
+1146 NVLHACVSV

-1275 LTTASS
+1275 LTTAST
-1281 GNSQGPS
+1281 GTSQGPS
-1288 TSTIPGPSSEQSVV
+1288 TSTIPGPSSEPSVV

-1313 ILKLMCDSVVLRP
+1313 ILKLMCDSMVLRP

-1367 AGDPGLQE
+1367 GEYMAA
-1375 KEDSDSVFMEMICP
+1375 VFIIYHY
-1389 TGTNP
+1389 NVFK
-1394 DDSPLYVLCCN
+1394 DILYLKC
-1405 DTCSFTWTG
+1405 F
-1414 AEHINQD
+1414 
-1421 IFECRTCGLLES
+1421 
-1433 LCCCTECARVC
+1433 C

-1533 KTANAEDSDM
+1533 KAASAEDSDM

-1586 SRIAHLLPEEQVY
+1586 SRIAHLLPEEQMY
-1599 LNQQSGTIRLDCFTH
+1599 LNQQSGTIRLDYITVSPRTCITEY
-1614 CLIVKCAPDITFIDT
+1614 LIILHFIDT

-1639 NKYTPGRREEAITVT
+1639 NKYTPGRREEAIKVT

-1745 EPLPPRPSPDQSN
+1745 EPLPPRPSQDQS
-1758 SSNQTAASYIIR
+1758 SSSSQSASSYIIR
-1770 NPHLDAAVKE
+1770 NPQPRRSSQSQTARGRDEEQDDIVSADVEE

-1886 SSQSDDVDQETFLFD
+1886 SSQSDDVDQETFLLD
-1901 EPLERTTSAS
+1901 EPLERTTGSA

-1924 WAVRN
+1924 WAVRTT
-1929 APSQRATGSAPSSSS
+1929 PSQRSAGGAPSSSS

-1949 STGLIYIDPTNLRRS
+1949 STGLIYIDPSNLRRS
-1964 SAISSSAAAAAAA
+1964 SAISTSAAAAAAA
-1977 LEATNSSS
+1977 LEASNSSS

-2034 SLQNYVEEKL
+2034 SLQNFVEDKL

-2081 HASQHSA
+2081 HASQHTG

-2172 QQTTLDTPQMER
+2172 LQTTLDTTQIDR
-2184 KRNREILELG
+2184 KRNRELLELG
-2194 LDNEDL
+2194 LDNEDSEHENDEDTNQSSTL
-2200 SMRTM
+2200 QDKDEESVPAETGQHHPFFRRSDSMTFLGC
-2205 KTQIKVWPGQ
+2205 IPPNPFEVP
-2215 LSRTKMRTM
+2215 LAE
-2224 SQLKLAIPLADQ
+2224 AIPLADQ

-2259 SSSSSSSSYLA
+2259 SSYIAS
-2270 TKGLVEASVDRNCLE
+2270 KGLTDLTVDMNCL
-2285 VNPSQILPTKMSYS
+2285 QILPTKMSYS
-2299 ANLKNVMSMEMN
+2299 ANMKNVMSMESRQRGGEGPPAAEQDM
-2311 QKGSE
+2311 
-2316 TQTLGDQEL
+2316 DA
-2325 EPSKPGPSPHD
+2325 SKPGPSPHD

-2359 PSFRP
+2359 PTFIP

-2371 MISHDMLLGRWRL
+2371 VISHDMLLGRWRL

-2435 EVDRDRDQLIQ
+2435 EVDRDREQLIQ
-2446 QTMRQLNTHFGRRCT
+2446 QTMRQINAHFGRRCT

-2491 IALALLSNDKLP
+2491 IAQAFLSNDKLP

-2538 RAGSRRD
+2538 RAASRRD

-2559 PFRPSSEGNPSDE
+2559 PFRPASEGNPSDE
-2572 PDPLPAHRQALGER
+2572 PEPLPAHRQALGER

-2598 ATHGRENG
+2598 ASKITGMLLELSPAQLLLLLASEDSLRARVEEAMELLITHGRENG
-2606 ADSILDLGLLETPE
+2606 ADSILDLGLLDTPE
-2620 KAQQQENRKRHGS
+2620 KAQQENRKRHGS

-2694 LCPITLN
+2694 LCPITLT

-2729 RQLIRHSLTGEAEA
+2729 RQLIRHSQTEEAEA

-2763 QVELLSGGVNMPVT
+2763 QVELLAGGVNMPVT

-2785 RKYAEHRMLVVSEQ
+2785 RRYAEHRMLVVAEQ
-2799 PLHAMRKGLLDVI
+2799 PLHAMRKGLLDVL

-2850 GENADKLLQ
+2850 GENAEKLLQ

>member
-1 MKETA
+1 MT
-6 GEPQYSIGLLEAGS
+6 SI
-20 AICDV
+20 
-25 IDIHIYEQSLSKKNA
+25 H
-40 FFVADLGVLVKQY
+40 FVVHPL
-53 VLWRTHMPEIRPFY
+53 P
-67 PVRCNSSPVIID
+67 
-79 VLAAL
+79 
-84 GTGFLCAN
+84 GT
-92 KSELELVQSHGI
+92 
-104 PPEDIIC
+104 ED
-111 SGVCKQVSQI
+111 QL
-121 KYAAKNSLDLLV
+121 ND
-133 CDNEV
+133 
-138 ELRKIAHSHPNA
+138 
-150 RLLLQ
+150 RL
-155 VSSEISYPDEMSMAF
+155 
-170 GCSLKDCRHLLES
+170 
-183 AKKLAVQV
+183 
-191 VGVRCHISSTCDDDV
+191 
-206 YIHAISDARC
+206 
-216 VFDMAEDIG
+216 
-225 FNMKIL
+225 
-231 DIGSFGSSAIQL
+231 
-243 DKIHNAVMSMV
+243 
-254 KLYFPPSSGVSL
+254 
-266 IAEPGSYFVSSAFTL
+266 
-281 AVNVISREMVARDQH
+281 
-296 DQKHYDLSPNDE
+296 
-308 PAFQYFLNEGVYG
+308 
-321 PFAGKLTETLI
+321 
-332 ATPSVHKST
+332 
-341 PDAPVFCSS
+341 
-350 LWGPSGDDMDQIVE
+350 
-364 HCLLPELDV
+364 
-373 GDWLLF
+373 
-379 ASAGAYS
+379 
-386 LSQPVC
+386 
-392 TEPHDPSNPP
+392 
-402 VFYVISSREWFEMRT
+402 
-417 VAREVSEKLN
+417 REVSEKLN
-427 KYSFNS
+427 KYNCNS
-433 HPHLSL
+433 HPHLIP
-439 LEQASLKQCVVGP
+439 LEQAKLKQCVVGP
-452 NHAGFLLEAQVV
+452 NHAGFLLEDGRICRINFAVQPDRLELSKPDGNDGSKLSSVSGAGRSSRPGRTSDPPWFLSGSDTLGRLAGNTLGSRWSSGVNGGGGSSGRSSTAARDSRRQTRVIRTGRDRGSGLLGSQPQPVIPASVIPEELISQAQVV

-590 DTERGSTSRDGEP
+590 DAERGSTSREGEP
-603 SLDKKSIPV
+603 SLDKKSVPL
-612 QSPVSLGEELQ
+612 QSPVTLGEELQ
-623 WWPDKDGVKF
+623 WWPDKDYVTKF
-633 VSIGALFSEMVAVS
+633 VSIGALYSEMVAVS
-647 SKGELYQWKWSDAEP
+647 TKGELYQWKWNEPEP
-662 YRNAQVATWVDD
+662 YRNAQNPSIHHPRVPFLGLTNEKITHLSANSIRATVATESNKVATWVDE

-679 ASKLEHSAQS
+679 AAKLEHGAQM
-689 FPELQGERMMSLH
+689 FPELQGERIISLH
-702 CCALYTCAQLEN
+702 CCALYTCAQLES

-752 ITVGTQVCLRSN
+752 ITVGTQVCLRNN

-807 KSMEKTTKTQ
+807 KNMEKNTKTQ

-871 NEEQWSLREVV
+871 NEEQWPLREVV
-882 FVEDIK
+882 FVEDVK

-911 SSMNNQ
+911 SSVSSQ
-917 SATAPLDSDPSS
+917 SAAPTDSDPSS

-961 KKLSIPEKAEILAVN
+961 KKLCIPEKAEILAVN

-988 GNWVRYCIFDL
+988 GSWVRYCVFDL
-999 ATGKAEQENN
+999 ATGKAEQENH

-1031 QESPVILRDG
+1031 QESPIILRDG

-1063 LPPINSLGMGV
+1063 LPPIASLGMGV

-1100 TLMQHILRCD
+1100 TLMQHVLRCD

-1116 YLVNLEQAFLLDQ
+1116 YLISLEQAMLLEQ
-1129 GSQALGALLGH
+1129 NPHALDALLGH

-1146 NILHAAVSV
+1146 NILHACVSV

-1275 LTTASS
+1275 LTTAST
-1281 GNSQGPS
+1281 GTNQGPS
-1288 TSTIPGPSSEQSVV
+1288 TSTIPGPSSEPSVV

-1367 AGDPGLQE
+1367 GEYMA
-1375 KEDSDSVFMEMICP
+1375 KEDAASVFMEMICP
-1389 TGTNP
+1389 SGTNP

-1533 KTANAEDSDM
+1533 KAASAEDSDM

-1586 SRIAHLLPEEQVY
+1586 SRIAHLLPEEQMY

-1639 NKYTPGRREEAITVT
+1639 NKYTPGRREEAIIVT

-1745 EPLPPRPSPDQSN
+1745 EPLPPRPSPDQS
-1758 SSNQTAASYIIR
+1758 SSSSQSASSYIIR
-1770 NPHLDAAVKE
+1770 NPQPRRSSQSQTARGRDEEQDDIVSADVEE

-1886 SSQSDDVDQETFLFD
+1886 SSQSDDVDQETFLLD
-1901 EPLERTTSAS
+1901 EPLERTTGSA

-1924 WAVRN
+1924 WAVRTT
-1929 APSQRATGSAPSSSS
+1929 PSQRSSGGAPSSSS

-1949 STGLIYIDPTNLRRS
+1949 STGLIYIDPSNLRRS
-1964 SAISSSAAAAAAA
+1964 SAISTSAAAAAAA
-1977 LEATNSSS
+1977 LEASNSSS

-2011 PKYNHLVYSQYPA
+2011 PKYNHLVYSQ
-2024 AVKLTYQDAV
+2024 
-2034 SLQNYVEEKL
+2034 
-2044 IPTWN
+2044 
-2049 WMVSIMDS
+2049 
-2057 TEAQLRYGSALSSA
+2057 
-2071 GDPGHPSHPL
+2071 
-2081 HASQHSA
+2081 
-2088 RRERMTAREEASLRT
+2088 
-2103 LEGRRRAA
+2103 RAA
-2111 TLLTARQG
+2111 TLMTARQG

-2172 QQTTLDTPQMER
+2172 LQTTLDTTQIDR
-2184 KRNREILELG
+2184 KRNRELLELG
-2194 LDNEDL
+2194 LDNEDSEHENDEDTNQSSTL
-2200 SMRTM
+2200 QDKDEESVPAETGQHHPFFRRSDSMTFLGC
-2205 KTQIKVWPGQ
+2205 IPPNPFEVP
-2215 LSRTKMRTM
+2215 LAE
-2224 SQLKLAIPLADQ
+2224 AIPLADQ

-2259 SSSSSSSSYLA
+2259 SSYMAS
-2270 TKGLVEASVDRNCLE
+2270 KGLTDLTVDMNCL
-2285 VNPSQILPTKMSYS
+2285 QILPTKMSYS
-2299 ANLKNVMSMEMN
+2299 ANMKNVMSMESRQRGGEGPPAAEQDM
-2311 QKGSE
+2311 
-2316 TQTLGDQEL
+2316 DA
-2325 EPSKPGPSPHD
+2325 SKPGPSPHD

-2359 PSFRP
+2359 PTFIP

-2371 MISHDMLLGRWRL
+2371 VISHDMLLGRWRL

-2435 EVDRDRDQLIQ
+2435 EVDRDREQLIQ
-2446 QTMRQLNTHFGRRCT
+2446 QTMRQINAHFGRRCT

-2491 IALALLSNDKLP
+2491 IAQAFLSNDKLP

-2538 RAGSRRD
+2538 RAASRRD
-2545 RDRDS
+2545 RDRWDS

-2559 PFRPSSEGNPSDE
+2559 PFRPASEGNPSDE
-2572 PDPLPAHRQALGER
+2572 PEPLPAHRQALGER

-2598 ATHGRENG
+2598 ASKITGMLLELSPAQLLLLLASEDSLRARVEEAMELLITHGRENG
-2606 ADSILDLGLLETPE
+2606 ADSILDLGLLDTPE
-2620 KAQQQENRKRHGS
+2620 KAQENRKRHGS

-2641 LDDPDDGDDNAPLFY
+2641 LDDPEDGDDNAPLFY

-2729 RQLIRHSLTGEAEA
+2729 RQLIRHSQTEEAEA

-2763 QVELLSGGVNMPVT
+2763 QVELLAGGVNMPVT

-2785 RKYAEHRMLVVSEQ
+2785 RRYAEHRMLVVAEQ
-2799 PLHAMRKGLLDVI
+2799 PLHAMRKGLLDVL

-2850 GENADKLLQ
+2850 GENAEKLLQ

>member
-1 MKETA
+1 MT
-6 GEPQYSIGLLEAGS
+6 SI
-20 AICDV
+20 
-25 IDIHIYEQSLSKKNA
+25 H
-40 FFVADLGVLVKQY
+40 FVVHPL
-53 VLWRTHMPEIRPFY
+53 P
-67 PVRCNSSPVIID
+67 
-79 VLAAL
+79 
-84 GTGFLCAN
+84 GT
-92 KSELELVQSHGI
+92 
-104 PPEDIIC
+104 ED
-111 SGVCKQVSQI
+111 QL
-121 KYAAKNSLDLLV
+121 ND
-133 CDNEV
+133 
-138 ELRKIAHSHPNA
+138 
-150 RLLLQ
+150 RL
-155 VSSEISYPDEMSMAF
+155 
-170 GCSLKDCRHLLES
+170 
-183 AKKLAVQV
+183 
-191 VGVRCHISSTCDDDV
+191 
-206 YIHAISDARC
+206 
-216 VFDMAEDIG
+216 
-225 FNMKIL
+225 
-231 DIGSFGSSAIQL
+231 
-243 DKIHNAVMSMV
+243 
-254 KLYFPPSSGVSL
+254 
-266 IAEPGSYFVSSAFTL
+266 
-281 AVNVISREMVARDQH
+281 
-296 DQKHYDLSPNDE
+296 
-308 PAFQYFLNEGVYG
+308 
-321 PFAGKLTETLI
+321 
-332 ATPSVHKST
+332 
-341 PDAPVFCSS
+341 
-350 LWGPSGDDMDQIVE
+350 
-364 HCLLPELDV
+364 
-373 GDWLLF
+373 
-379 ASAGAYS
+379 
-386 LSQPVC
+386 
-392 TEPHDPSNPP
+392 
-402 VFYVISSREWFEMRT
+402 
-417 VAREVSEKLN
+417 REVSEKLN
-427 KYSFNS
+427 KYSYNS

-439 LEQASLKQCVVGP
+439 LEQATLKQCVVGP
-452 NHAGFLLEAQVV
+452 NHAGFLLEDGRVCRISFAVQPDRLELSKPDGSDGSKLSSGSGTGRSSRPGRTSDPPWFLSGSDTLGRLAGNTLGGSGGGGGGTSGRSSTAARDSRRQTRVIRTGRDRGSGLLGSQPQPVIPASVIPEELITQAQVV

-590 DTERGSTSRDGEP
+590 DTERGSTSREGEP

-633 VSIGALFSEMVAVS
+633 VSIGAMFSELVAVS
-647 SKGELYQWKWSDAEP
+647 SKGELYQWKWSEPEP
-662 YRNAQVATWVDD
+662 YRNAQNPSIHHPRVSFLGLANEKITLLSANSIRATVATESNKVATWVDD

-679 ASKLEHSAQS
+679 ASKLEHSAQA
-689 FPELQGERMMSLH
+689 FPELQGERMVSLH

-752 ITVGTQVCLRSN
+752 ITVGTQVCLRNN
-764 PLYHAGAVAFSVNA
+764 PLYHAGAVAFSVSA

-807 KSMEKTTKTQ
+807 KNMEKTTKTQ

-871 NEEQWSLREVV
+871 NEEQWPLREVV
-882 FVEDIK
+882 FVEDVK

-911 SSMNNQ
+911 SSMSNQ
-917 SATAPLDSDPSS
+917 STTVPTDSDPSS

-961 KKLSIPEKAEILAVN
+961 KKLCIPEKAEILAVN

-1031 QESPVILRDG
+1031 QESPIILRDG

-1088 KAAVIIMAVEKQ
+1088 KAAIIIMAVEKQ
-1100 TLMQHILRCD
+1100 TLMQHVLRCD

-1129 GSQALGALLGH
+1129 GNQALGALLGH

-1275 LTTASS
+1275 LTTAST
-1281 GNSQGPS
+1281 GTSQGPS
-1288 TSTIPGPSSEQSVV
+1288 TSTIPGPSTEPSVV

-1360 AAQKIAK
+1360 AAQKMAK
-1367 AGDPGLQE
+1367 GVAE
-1375 KEDSDSVFMEMICP
+1375 KEDADSVFMEMICP
-1389 TGTNP
+1389 SGTNP

-1533 KTANAEDSDM
+1533 KAANAEDSDM

-1614 CLIVKCAPDITFIDT
+1614 CLIVKYGPHCVSP
-1629 LLGTLVKELQ
+1629 LL
-1639 NKYTPGRREEAITVT
+1639 EEAVNVT

-1665 VILSVEM
+1665 VILKYFILGSVIFIQN
-1672 ASSKKK
+1672 K
-1678 NNFIPQPIGKCR
+1678 NILTPIGKCR

-1745 EPLPPRPSPDQSN
+1745 EPLPPRPSPDQS
-1758 SSNQTAASYIIR
+1758 SSSSQTAASYIIR
-1770 NPHLDAAVKE
+1770 NPQPRRSSQSQPVRGRDEEQDDIVSADVEE

-1819 DMELDLLAAA
+1819 DIELDLLAAA

-1886 SSQSDDVDQETFLFD
+1886 SSQSDDVDHETFLLD

-1929 APSQRATGSAPSSSS
+1929 TPSQRATGTAPSSSS

-1977 LEATNSSS
+1977 LEASNSSS

-2034 SLQNYVEEKL
+2034 NLQNYVEEKL

-2049 WMVSIMDS
+2049 WM
-2057 TEAQLRYGSALSSA
+2057 
-2071 GDPGHPSHPL
+2071 
-2081 HASQHSA
+2081 HSA
-2088 RRERMTAREEASLRT
+2088 RRERMTAREEANLRS
-2103 LEGRRRAA
+2103 LEGRRAA

-2172 QQTTLDTPQMER
+2172 QQTTLDTPQIDR

-2194 LDNEDL
+2194 LDNEDSEHENDEDTNQSSTL
-2200 SMRTM
+2200 QDKDDDPVPAETGQNHPFFRRSDSMTFLGC
-2205 KTQIKVWPGQ
+2205 IPPNPFDVP
-2215 LSRTKMRTM
+2215 LAE
-2224 SQLKLAIPLADQ
+2224 AIPLADQ

-2259 SSSSSSSSYLA
+2259 SSYMA
-2270 TKGLVEASVDRNCLE
+2270 TKGLAEASMDRNCLE
-2285 VNPSQILPTKMSYS
+2285 ILPTKMSYS
-2299 ANLKNVMSMEMN
+2299 ANLKNVMSMEASQRSAEGQSLAEQEM
-2311 QKGSE
+2311 E
-2316 TQTLGDQEL
+2316 T
-2325 EPSKPGPSPHD
+2325 SKPGPSPHD

-2572 PDPLPAHRQALGER
+2572 PDPLPVHRQALGER

-2598 ATHGRENG
+2598 ASKITGMLLELSPAQLLLLLASEDSLRARVEEAMELLIAHGRENG
-2606 ADSILDLGLLETPE
+2606 ADSILDLGLPEAPE
-2620 KAQQQENRKRHGS
+2620 KAQENRKRHGS

-2670 NTEARLNCFRNIG
+2670 NTEARLNCFRNIEYWG
-2683 RILGLCLLQNE
+2683 CSSRSVLLQ
-2694 LCPITLN
+2694 
-2701 RHVIKVLLGRKVN
+2701 VN

-2729 RQLIRHSLTGEAEA
+2729 RQLIRHSQAGEADA

-2753 IDLCKEEGSG
+2753 IDLCKEEGAG

-2785 RKYAEHRMLVVSEQ
+2785 RKYAEHRMLVVAEQ
-2799 PLHAMRKGLLDVI
+2799 PLHAMRKGLLDVL

>member
-1 MKETA
+1 MT
-6 GEPQYSIGLLEAGS
+6 SI
-20 AICDV
+20 
-25 IDIHIYEQSLSKKNA
+25 H
-40 FFVADLGVLVKQY
+40 FVVHPL
-53 VLWRTHMPEIRPFY
+53 P
-67 PVRCNSSPVIID
+67 
-79 VLAAL
+79 
-84 GTGFLCAN
+84 GT
-92 KSELELVQSHGI
+92 
-104 PPEDIIC
+104 ED
-111 SGVCKQVSQI
+111 QL
-121 KYAAKNSLDLLV
+121 ND
-133 CDNEV
+133 
-138 ELRKIAHSHPNA
+138 
-150 RLLLQ
+150 RL
-155 VSSEISYPDEMSMAF
+155 
-170 GCSLKDCRHLLES
+170 
-183 AKKLAVQV
+183 
-191 VGVRCHISSTCDDDV
+191 
-206 YIHAISDARC
+206 
-216 VFDMAEDIG
+216 
-225 FNMKIL
+225 
-231 DIGSFGSSAIQL
+231 
-243 DKIHNAVMSMV
+243 
-254 KLYFPPSSGVSL
+254 
-266 IAEPGSYFVSSAFTL
+266 
-281 AVNVISREMVARDQH
+281 
-296 DQKHYDLSPNDE
+296 
-308 PAFQYFLNEGVYG
+308 
-321 PFAGKLTETLI
+321 
-332 ATPSVHKST
+332 
-341 PDAPVFCSS
+341 
-350 LWGPSGDDMDQIVE
+350 
-364 HCLLPELDV
+364 
-373 GDWLLF
+373 
-379 ASAGAYS
+379 
-386 LSQPVC
+386 
-392 TEPHDPSNPP
+392 
-402 VFYVISSREWFEMRT
+402 
-417 VAREVSEKLN
+417 REVSEKLN
-427 KYSFNS
+427 KYSYNS

-439 LEQASLKQCVVGP
+439 LEQATLKQCVVGP
-452 NHAGFLLEAQVV
+452 NHAGFLLEDGRVCRISFAVQPDRLELSKPDGNDGSKLSSGSGTGRSSRPGRTSDPPWFLSGSDTLGRLAGNTLGSRWSSGVNGGSGGGTSGRSSTAARDSRRQTRVIRTGRDRGSGLLGSQPQPVIPASVIPEELITQAQVV

-590 DTERGSTSRDGEP
+590 DTERGSTSREGEP

-633 VSIGALFSEMVAVS
+633 VSIGAMFSELVAVS
-647 SKGELYQWKWSDAEP
+647 SKGELYQWKTGSLLHVGHLILLNIFCHLFHQNPSVHHPRVSFLGLANEKITLLSANSI
-662 YRNAQVATWVDD
+662 RATVATETNKVATWVDD

-679 ASKLEHSAQS
+679 ASKLEHSAQA
-689 FPELQGERMMSLH
+689 FPELQGERMVSLH

-752 ITVGTQVCLRSN
+752 ITVGTQVCLRNN

-778 GIPKVGV
+778 GIPKVGL

-807 KSMEKTTKTQ
+807 KNMEKTTKTQ
-817 EIKTESKPELVKT
+817 DIKSVPELVKT

-871 NEEQWSLREVV
+871 NEEQWPLREVV
-882 FVEDIK
+882 FVEDVK

-911 SSMNNQ
+911 SSMSNQ
-917 SATAPLDSDPSS
+917 STAAPTDSDPSS

-961 KKLSIPEKAEILAVN
+961 KKLCIPEKAEILAVN

-1031 QESPVILRDG
+1031 QESPIILRDG

-1088 KAAVIIMAVEKQ
+1088 KAAIIIMAVEKQ
-1100 TLMQHILRCD
+1100 TLMQHVLRCD

-1129 GSQALGALLGH
+1129 GSQALGALLDH

-1275 LTTASS
+1275 LTTAST
-1281 GNSQGPS
+1281 GTSQGPS
-1288 TSTIPGPSSEQSVV
+1288 TSTIPGPSTEPSVV

-1360 AAQKIAK
+1360 AAQKMAK
-1367 AGDPGLQE
+1367 E
-1375 KEDSDSVFMEMICP
+1375 KEDADSVFMEMICP
-1389 TGTNP
+1389 SGTNP

-1533 KTANAEDSDM
+1533 KAANAEDSDM

-1639 NKYTPGRREEAITVT
+1639 NKYTPGRREEAVNVT

-1745 EPLPPRPSPDQSN
+1745 EPLPPRPSPDQS
-1758 SSNQTAASYIIR
+1758 SSSSQTAASYIIR
-1770 NPHLDAAVKE
+1770 NPQPRRSSQSQPVRGRDEEQDDIVSADVEE

-1886 SSQSDDVDQETFLFD
+1886 SSQSDDVDQETFLLD

-1929 APSQRATGSAPSSSS
+1929 TPNQRATGSAPSSSS

-1977 LEATNSSS
+1977 LEASNSSS

-2034 SLQNYVEEKL
+2034 NLQNYVEEKL

-2049 WMVSIMDS
+2049 WM
-2057 TEAQLRYGSALSSA
+2057 
-2071 GDPGHPSHPL
+2071 
-2081 HASQHSA
+2081 HSA

-2172 QQTTLDTPQMER
+2172 QQTTLDTPQMDR

-2194 LDNEDL
+2194 LDNEDSEHENDEDTNQSSTL
-2200 SMRTM
+2200 QDKDEDPVPAETGQNHPFFRRSDSMTFLGC
-2205 KTQIKVWPGQ
+2205 IPPNPFDVP
-2215 LSRTKMRTM
+2215 LAE
-2224 SQLKLAIPLADQ
+2224 AIPLADQ

-2259 SSSSSSSSYLA
+2259 SSYMA
-2270 TKGLVEASVDRNCLE
+2270 TKGLAEASMDRNCLE
-2285 VNPSQILPTKMSYS
+2285 ILPTKMSYS
-2299 ANLKNVMSMEMN
+2299 ANLKNVMSMETGQRSTEN
-2311 QKGSE
+2311 QSLAE
-2316 TQTLGDQEL
+2316 QEM
-2325 EPSKPGPSPHD
+2325 EASKPGPSPHD

-2598 ATHGRENG
+2598 ASKITGMLLELSPAQLLLLLASEDSLRARVEEAMELLIAHGRENG
-2606 ADSILDLGLLETPE
+2606 ADSILDLGLLEAPE
-2620 KAQQQENRKRHGS
+2620 KAQENRKRHGS

-2729 RQLIRHSLTGEAEA
+2729 RQLIRHSQAGEADA

-2753 IDLCKEEGSG
+2753 IDLCKEEGAG

-2785 RKYAEHRMLVVSEQ
+2785 RKYAEHRMLVVAEQ
-2799 PLHAMRKGLLDVI
+2799 PLHAMRKGLLDVL

-2850 GENADKLLQ
+2850 GMLLCSHLLLSS
-2859 FKRWFWSIVEK
+2859 RA
-2870 MSMTERQDLVYFWT
+2870 VYFWT

>member
-1 MKETA
+1 MT
-6 GEPQYSIGLLEAGS
+6 SI
-20 AICDV
+20 
-25 IDIHIYEQSLSKKNA
+25 H
-40 FFVADLGVLVKQY
+40 FVVHPL
-53 VLWRTHMPEIRPFY
+53 P
-67 PVRCNSSPVIID
+67 
-79 VLAAL
+79 
-84 GTGFLCAN
+84 GT
-92 KSELELVQSHGI
+92 
-104 PPEDIIC
+104 ED
-111 SGVCKQVSQI
+111 QL
-121 KYAAKNSLDLLV
+121 ND
-133 CDNEV
+133 
-138 ELRKIAHSHPNA
+138 
-150 RLLLQ
+150 RL
-155 VSSEISYPDEMSMAF
+155 
-170 GCSLKDCRHLLES
+170 
-183 AKKLAVQV
+183 
-191 VGVRCHISSTCDDDV
+191 
-206 YIHAISDARC
+206 
-216 VFDMAEDIG
+216 
-225 FNMKIL
+225 
-231 DIGSFGSSAIQL
+231 
-243 DKIHNAVMSMV
+243 
-254 KLYFPPSSGVSL
+254 
-266 IAEPGSYFVSSAFTL
+266 
-281 AVNVISREMVARDQH
+281 
-296 DQKHYDLSPNDE
+296 
-308 PAFQYFLNEGVYG
+308 
-321 PFAGKLTETLI
+321 
-332 ATPSVHKST
+332 
-341 PDAPVFCSS
+341 
-350 LWGPSGDDMDQIVE
+350 
-364 HCLLPELDV
+364 
-373 GDWLLF
+373 
-379 ASAGAYS
+379 
-386 LSQPVC
+386 
-392 TEPHDPSNPP
+392 
-402 VFYVISSREWFEMRT
+402 
-417 VAREVSEKLN
+417 REVSEKLN
-427 KYSFNS
+427 KYNLSS
-433 HPHLSL
+433 HPPLNV
-439 LEQASLKQCVVGP
+439 LEQTTIKQCVVGP
-452 NHAGFLLEAQVV
+452 NHAAFLLEDGRICRIGFSVQPDRLELSKPENNDGSKLSSGSGA
-464 LQGKSR
+464 GRTSR
-470 SVIIRELQRT
+470 PGRT
-480 NLDVNLA
+480 SDSPWFLSGSETLGRLA
-487 VNNLLSR
+487 GN
-494 DDEDGDDGD
+494 
-503 DTASESYLPG
+503 T
-513 EDLMSLLD
+513 
-521 ADIHSAHPSVI
+521 
-532 IDADAMFS
+532 
-540 EDISYF
+540 
-546 GYPSFRRSSLSRLG
+546 LG
-560 SSRERDSELLRE
+560 S
-572 RESVL
+572 
-577 RLRERRWLDGASF
+577 RWSSGVG
-590 DTERGSTSRDGEP
+590 GSG
-603 SLDKKSIPV
+603 
-612 QSPVSLGEELQ
+612 G
-623 WWPDKDGVKF
+623 G
-633 VSIGALFSEMVAVS
+633 S
-647 SKGELYQWKWSDAEP
+647 SG
-662 YRNAQVATWVDD
+662 R
-674 TLSTV
+674 
-679 ASKLEHSAQS
+679 
-689 FPELQGERMMSLH
+689 
-702 CCALYTCAQLEN
+702 
-714 SLYWWGV
+714 
-721 VPFSQRKKML
+721 
-731 EKARAK
+731 
-737 NKKPKSSAGISSIPN
+737 SSAGARDSRRQTRVIRTGRDRGS
-752 ITVGTQVCLRSN
+752 G
-764 PLYHAGAVAFSVNA
+764 
-778 GIPKVGV
+778 
-785 LLESVWNMN
+785 LLGSQPQPV
-794 DSCRFQL
+794 
-801 RSPESL
+801 
-807 KSMEKTTKTQ
+807 
-817 EIKTESKPELVKT
+817 I
-830 EMGPP
+830 
-835 PSPASTCSDTSSIA
+835 PASVI
-849 SSASL
+849 
-854 PYKRRRSTPA
+854 P
-864 PKEEEKV
+864 EELIS
-871 NEEQWSLREVV
+871 Q
-882 FVEDIK
+882 
-888 NVPVGKVLK
+888 VLK

-904 VKFPGTS
+904 VKFPGAS
-911 SSMNNQ
+911 NNSNNQ
-917 SATAPLDSDPSS
+917 GTPVCDPDPSS

-961 KKLSIPEKAEILAVN
+961 KKLCIPEKTEILAVN

-988 GNWVRYCIFDL
+988 GTWVRYCIFDL

-1009 FPTSNLAFLGQ
+1009 FPTSSIAFLGQ
-1020 SERNVAIFTAG
+1020 NERNVAIFTAG
-1031 QESPVILRDG
+1031 QESPIILRDG

-1063 LPPINSLGMGV
+1063 LPPISSLGMGV
-1074 HSLAN
+1074 HSLTN
-1079 LPSNSTIKK
+1079 LPANSTIKK
-1088 KAAVIIMAVEKQ
+1088 KAAIIIMAVEKQ

-1116 YLVNLEQAFLLDQ
+1116 YLMNLEQGIVLDPNTQMLQTFL
-1129 GSQALGALLGH
+1129 SH

-1146 NILHAAVSV
+1146 NILHACVSV
-1155 CFPVSNKE
+1155 CFPTSNKE

-1197 NSSGN
+1197 NGPGN
-1202 RTGSSSSRGLRLR
+1202 RAGSSSSRSLRLR

-1221 LRAAGLGRHESGP
+1221 LRAAGLGRHEAGA
-1234 SSSDHQDPVSPPI
+1234 SSDHQDPVSPPI
-1247 APPSWVPDPPPM
+1247 APPSWVPDPPAM

-1275 LTTASS
+1275 LTTASTVP
-1281 GNSQGPS
+1281 GQGPS
-1288 TSTIPGPSSEQSVV
+1288 TSTIPGPSSEPSVV
-1302 ESKDRKANAHL
+1302 ESKDRKANAHF
-1313 ILKLMCDSVVLRP
+1313 ILKLLCDSIVLQP
-1326 HLRELLSAKD
+1326 YLRDLLSAKD
-1336 ARGMTPFMLA
+1336 ARGMTPFMSA
-1346 VSGRAYPAAITVLE
+1346 VSGRAYPAAITILE
-1360 AAQKIAK
+1360 TAQKIAK
-1367 AGDPGLQE
+1367 AEANSSE
-1375 KEDSDSVFMEMICP
+1375 KEEDIFKGMICP
-1389 TGTNP
+1389 PGTNS

-1477 AARLDLLYR
+1477 SARLDLLYR
-1486 LLTTTNLVTTP
+1486 LLTITNLVTMP
-1497 NSRGEHI
+1497 NSRGEHL

-1512 ARQSVEHC
+1512 ARQTVEHC

-1533 KTANAEDSDM
+1533 KTANPEDTDM

-1586 SRIAHLLPEEQVY
+1586 SRIGHLLPEEQVY
-1599 LNQQSGTIRLDCFTH
+1599 LNQQGGTIRLDCFTH
-1614 CLIVKCAPDITFIDT
+1614 CLIVKCTADILLLDT

-1639 NKYTPGRREEAITVT
+1639 NKYTPGRREEAVAVT
-1654 RRFLRSVARVF
+1654 MRFLRSVARVF

-1678 NNFIPQPIGKCR
+1678 NNFIPQPIGKCK

-1728 ASTSIDAVQGSE
+1728 ASTSIDAMQGSE

-1745 EPLPPRPSPDQSN
+1745 EPLPPRPSSDQSN
-1758 SSNQTAASYIIR
+1758 SSNQSQSSYIIR
-1770 NPHLDAAVKE
+1770 NPQQRRISQSQPVRGRDEEQDDIVSADVEE

-1788 GEEDHHDD
+1788 GEEDHHDE
-1796 QEEQGEENA
+1796 QEEHGEENT

-1886 SSQSDDVDQETFLFD
+1886 SSQSDDLDQETFMID
-1901 EPLERTTSAS
+1901 EPLERSS
-1911 HANSAAQ
+1911 NSNHANGAAQ

-1929 APSQRATGSAPSSSS
+1929 TQSQRAPNTTPSNTS

-1949 STGLIYIDPTNLRRS
+1949 SGALIYIEPSSLRRS
-1964 SAISSSAAAAAAA
+1964 GNMSSSAAATAAA
-1977 LEATNSSS
+1977 LEASNSSS

-2001 RQISDLMSLI
+2001 RQISDLMGLI
-2011 PKYNHLVYSQYPA
+2011 PKYNHLVYSQIPA

-2034 SLQNYVEEKL
+2034 NLQNYVEEKL

-2057 TEAQLRYGSALSSA
+2057 TEAQLRYGSALASA

-2081 HASQHSA
+2081 HASQNSN

-2103 LEGRRRAA
+2103 LEGRRRA
-2111 TLLTARQG
+2111 TLLSARQG
-2119 MMSARGDF
+2119 MSARGDF

-2172 QQTTLDTPQMER
+2172 QQTTLDTPQLER
-2184 KRNREILELG
+2184 KRTRELLELG
-2194 LDNEDL
+2194 LDNEDSEHENDDDTNQSL
-2200 SMRTM
+2200 TLNDKDDDTLPSETGPNHPFFHRSDSMTFLGC
-2205 KTQIKVWPGQ
+2205 IPPNPFEVS
-2215 LSRTKMRTM
+2215 LAE
-2224 SQLKLAIPLADQ
+2224 AIPLADQ

-2259 SSSSSSSSYLA
+2259 STANTGKCLLEV
-2270 TKGLVEASVDRNCLE
+2270 TVDRNCLE
-2285 VNPSQILPTKMSYS
+2285 VLPTKMSYA
-2299 ANLKNVMSMEMN
+2299 ANLKNVMNIQSR
-2311 QKGSE
+2311 QKEAEEQNVPTEENE
-2316 TQTLGDQEL
+2316 T
-2325 EPSKPGPSPHD
+2325 SKPGPSAHD

-2350 LTESDGPPL
+2350 LTESEGPPL
-2359 PSFRP
+2359 TSFRP
-2364 HCSFMGM
+2364 QCSFMGM
-2371 MISHDMLLGRWRL
+2371 VISHDMLLGRWRL

-2414 ESKFRREMEKLRNLQ
+2414 ESKFRREMEKLRNQQ
-2429 SRDLAL
+2429 SRDLTL
-2435 EVDRDRDQLIQ
+2435 EVDRDRDLLIQ
-2446 QTMRQLNTHFGRRCT
+2446 QTMRQLNNHFGRRCA

-2491 IALALLSNDKLP
+2491 VAQAFLSNEKLP
-2503 NLDCVQSVSK
+2503 SLDCIQNANK
-2513 GMQASNLMQRLR
+2513 GTHTSLMQRLR
-2525 NRDRERERRSGGL
+2525 NRGERDRERERDMRRSSGL
-2538 RAGSRRD
+2538 RTGSRRD
-2545 RDRDS
+2545 RDRDF

-2559 PFRPSSEGNPSDE
+2559 PFRPASEGNPSDD

-2586 LYPRVHAMQPAF
+2586 LYPRVQAMQPAF
-2598 ATHGRENG
+2598 ASKITGMLLELSPAQLLLLLASEDSLRARVDEAMELIIAHGRENG
-2606 ADSILDLGLLETPE
+2606 ADSILDLGLLEAAD
-2620 KAQQQENRKRHGS
+2620 KVQENRKRHGS
-2633 TRSVVDME
+2633 SRSVVDME
-2641 LDDPDDGDDNAPLFY
+2641 LTDTDDGDDNAPLFY

-2694 LCPITLN
+2694 LCPITLS
-2701 RHVIKVLLGRKVN
+2701 RQVIKVLLGRKVN

-2721 DPVMYESL
+2721 DHVMYESL
-2729 RQLIRHSLTGEAEA
+2729 RQLILASQSPDADA
-2743 VFAAMDLAFA
+2743 VFASMDLAFA
-2753 IDLCKEEGSG
+2753 IDLCKEESGG
-2763 QVELLSGGVNMPVT
+2763 QVELIPNGVNIPVT
-2777 PLNVYEYV
+2777 PQNVYEYV
-2785 RKYAEHRMLVVSEQ
+2785 RKYAEHRMLTVAEQ
-2799 PLHAMRKGLLDVI
+2799 PLNAMRKGLLDVL

-2850 GENADKLLQ
+2850 GENAEKLLQ

>member
-1 MKETA
+1 
-6 GEPQYSIGLLEAGS
+6 
-20 AICDV
+20 
-25 IDIHIYEQSLSKKNA
+25 
-40 FFVADLGVLVKQY
+40 
-53 VLWRTHMPEIRPFY
+53 
-67 PVRCNSSPVIID
+67 
-79 VLAAL
+79 
-84 GTGFLCAN
+84 
-92 KSELELVQSHGI
+92 
-104 PPEDIIC
+104 
-111 SGVCKQVSQI
+111 
-121 KYAAKNSLDLLV
+121 
-133 CDNEV
+133 
-138 ELRKIAHSHPNA
+138 
-150 RLLLQ
+150 
-155 VSSEISYPDEMSMAF
+155 
-170 GCSLKDCRHLLES
+170 
-183 AKKLAVQV
+183 
-191 VGVRCHISSTCDDDV
+191 
-206 YIHAISDARC
+206 
-216 VFDMAEDIG
+216 
-225 FNMKIL
+225 
-231 DIGSFGSSAIQL
+231 
-243 DKIHNAVMSMV
+243 
-254 KLYFPPSSGVSL
+254 
-266 IAEPGSYFVSSAFTL
+266 
-281 AVNVISREMVARDQH
+281 
-296 DQKHYDLSPNDE
+296 
-308 PAFQYFLNEGVYG
+308 
-321 PFAGKLTETLI
+321 
-332 ATPSVHKST
+332 
-341 PDAPVFCSS
+341 
-350 LWGPSGDDMDQIVE
+350 
-364 HCLLPELDV
+364 
-373 GDWLLF
+373 
-379 ASAGAYS
+379 
-386 LSQPVC
+386 
-392 TEPHDPSNPP
+392 
-402 VFYVISSREWFEMRT
+402 
-417 VAREVSEKLN
+417 
-427 KYSFNS
+427 
-433 HPHLSL
+433 
-439 LEQASLKQCVVGP
+439 
-452 NHAGFLLEAQVV
+452 
-464 LQGKSR
+464 
-470 SVIIRELQRT
+470 
-480 NLDVNLA
+480 
-487 VNNLLSR
+487 
-494 DDEDGDDGD
+494 
-503 DTASESYLPG
+503 
-513 EDLMSLLD
+513 MSLLD

-590 DTERGSTSRDGEP
+590 DTERGSTSREGEP
-603 SLDKKSIPV
+603 GLDKKSIPL
-612 QSPVSLGEELQ
+612 QSPVSLGEDLQ
-623 WWPDKDGVKF
+623 WWPDKDGTRF
-633 VSIGALFSEMVAVS
+633 VSIGALYSELIALS
-647 SKGELYQWKWSDAEP
+647 SKGELYQWRWSEPEP
-662 YRNAQVATWVDD
+662 YRNPQNPAIHHPRSTSLGLANEKITLLSANSIRATVATESNKVATWVDE

-679 ASKLEHSAQS
+679 ASKLEHSAQA
-689 FPELQGERMMSLH
+689 FPELLGERVISLH
-702 CCALYTCAQLEN
+702 CCALYTCAQLE
-714 SLYWWGV
+714 SCLYWWGV
-721 VPFSQRKKML
+721 VPFNQRKKML

-737 NKKPKSSAGISSIPN
+737 NKKPKSSTGISSIPN
-752 ITVGTQVCLRSN
+752 ITVGTQVCLRNN
-764 PLYHAGAVAFSVNA
+764 PLYHAGAVAFSVST
-778 GIPKVGV
+778 GVPKVGV
-785 LLESVWNMN
+785 LMESVWNMN

-807 KSMEKTTKTQ
+807 KNMEKTSKSQ
-817 EIKTESKPELVKT
+817 ETKTESKQECVKT

-835 PSPASTCSDTSSIA
+835 PSPASTCSDASSIA

-871 NEEQWSLREVV
+871 NEEPWPLREVV
-882 FVEDIK
+882 FVEDVK

-911 SSMNNQ
+911 SSVGSQ
-917 SATAPLDSDPSS
+917 SAAPSDSDPSS

-961 KKLSIPEKAEILAVN
+961 KKLCIPDKAEILAVN

-988 GNWVRYCIFDL
+988 GSWVRYCVFDL

-1009 FPTSNLAFLGQ
+1009 FPTSSLAFLGQ
-1020 SERNVAIFTAG
+1020 NERNVAIFTAG
-1031 QESPVILRDG
+1031 QEAPVILRDG
-1041 NGTIYPMA
+1041 NGTIYPLA

-1063 LPPINSLGMGV
+1063 LPPISSLGMGV
-1074 HSLAN
+1074 HSLTN
-1079 LPSNSTIKK
+1079 IPTNSTIKK
-1088 KAAVIIMAVEKQ
+1088 KAAVVILAVERQ
-1100 TLMQHILRCD
+1100 ALMQHVLRCD

-1116 YLVNLEQAFLLDQ
+1116 YLASLEQALLLEQ
-1129 GSQALGALLGH
+1129 GPPALGAVLEH

-1146 NILHAAVSV
+1146 NVLHACVSA

-1234 SSSDHQDPVSPPI
+1234 SSSEHQDPVSPPI
-1247 APPSWVPDPPPM
+1247 APPSWPCPHALSA
-1259 DPDGDID
+1259 GT
-1266 FILAPAVGS
+1266 G
-1275 LTTASS
+1275 
-1281 GNSQGPS
+1281 QGPS
-1288 TSTIPGPSSEQSVV
+1288 TSTIPGPSSEPSMVD
-1302 ESKDRKANAHL
+1302 SKDRKSNAHL
-1313 ILKLMCDSVVLRP
+1313 ILKLMCNSVVLHP
-1326 HLRELLSAKD
+1326 YLRELLSAKD

-1367 AGDPGLQE
+1367 GE
-1375 KEDSDSVFMEMICP
+1375 REDADSVFMEMICP
-1389 TGTNP
+1389 PGTNP

-1477 AARLDLLYR
+1477 SARLDLLYR
-1486 LLTTTNLVTTP
+1486 LLTTTNLVTMP

-1533 KTANAEDSDM
+1533 KAASAEDSDM

-1553 AQLALERVLQDWNA
+1553 SQLALERVLQDWNA
-1567 LKSMIMFGSQENKD
+1567 LRSMVLFGSQDSKD

-1586 SRIAHLLPEEQVY
+1586 SRVGHLLPEEQVY

-1614 CLIVKCAPDITFIDT
+1614 CLIVKCFIDT

-1639 NKYTPGRREEAITVT
+1639 NKYTPGRREEAIDVT
-1654 RRFLRSVARVF
+1654 MRFLRSVARVF

-1717 GIARPTAPFTL
+1717 GVARPTAPFTL
-1728 ASTSIDAVQGSE
+1728 ASTSIDAVQGIS
-1740 ELFSV
+1740 
-1745 EPLPPRPSPDQSN
+1745 
-1758 SSNQTAASYIIR
+1758 AC
-1770 NPHLDAAVKE
+1770 
-1780 VEVVEGVA
+1780 
-1788 GEEDHHDD
+1788 
-1796 QEEQGEENA
+1796 
-1805 EAEGQHDEHDEDGS
+1805 
-1819 DMELDLLAAA
+1819 
-1829 ETESDSES
+1829 
-1837 NHSNQDNASGRR
+1837 
-1849 SVVTAATAGSE
+1849 SVVDSLQIQHVLPC
-1860 AGASSVPAF
+1860 ASSVPAF

-1886 SSQSDDVDQETFLFD
+1886 SSQSDDVDQETYLVD
-1901 EPLERTTSAS
+1901 EPLERTTGAA
-1911 HANSAAQ
+1911 HANGAAQ

-1929 APSQRATGSAPSSSS
+1929 APSQRTTANAPSGSS

-1949 STGLIYIDPTNLRRS
+1949 STGLIYIDPSNLRRS
-1964 SAISSSAAAAAAA
+1964 GAISTSAAAAAA
-1977 LEATNSSS
+1977 LEAGSSSS

-2001 RQISDLMSLI
+2001 RQISDLMGLV
-2011 PKYNHLVYSQYPA
+2011 PKYNQLVYSQYPA
-2024 AVKLTYQDAV
+2024 AVKLTFQDAV
-2034 SLQNYVEEKL
+2034 HLQSYVEEKL

-2057 TEAQLRYGSALSSA
+2057 TEAQLRYGSALASA

-2081 HASQHSA
+2081 HASQHA
-2088 RRERMTAREEASLRT
+2088 GRRERVTAREEASIRA
-2103 LEGRRRAA
+2103 LEGRRRTAS
-2111 TLLTARQG
+2111 LLSARQG

-2172 QQTTLDTPQMER
+2172 QQTTLDTTQLDR
-2184 KRNREILELG
+2184 KRTREILELG
-2194 LDNEDL
+2194 LDNEDSEHENDEDTNQSSTIHEKDDDPL
-2200 SMRTM
+2200 SAET
-2205 KTQIKVWPGQ
+2205 GQ
-2215 LSRTKMRTM
+2215 NHPFFRRSDSMTFLGCIPPNPFEVP
-2224 SQLKLAIPLADQ
+2224 LAEAIPLADQ

-2259 SSSSSSSSYLA
+2259 STYSTS
-2270 TKGLVEASVDRNCLE
+2270 KGLMDISLDRSCLE
-2285 VNPSQILPTKMSYS
+2285 VLPTKMSYS
-2299 ANLKNVMSMEMN
+2299 ANMRNVMNMQAR
-2311 QKGSE
+2311 QKAGE
-2316 TQTLGDQEL
+2316 QQAPPEDHLA
-2325 EPSKPGPSPHD
+2325 PPKPGPSAHD

-2350 LTESDGPPL
+2350 LTESEGPPL
-2359 PSFRP
+2359 TSFRP
-2364 HCSFMGM
+2364 RCSFMGM
-2371 MISHDMLLGRWRL
+2371 VISHDMLLGRWRL

-2414 ESKFRREMEKLRNLQ
+2414 ESKFRREMEKLRNQQ

-2435 EVDRDRDQLIQ
+2435 EVDRDREQLIQ
-2446 QTMRQLNTHFGRRCT
+2446 QTMRQLNAHFGRRCAA
-2461 TTPMAV
+2461 TPMAV

-2491 IALALLSNDKLP
+2491 VAQAVLSSEKLP
-2503 NLDCVQSVSK
+2503 SLDCVQSVSK

-2550 RRQLSIDTR
+2550 RRQLSVDTR
-2559 PFRPSSEGNPSDE
+2559 PFRPASEGNPSDE

-2598 ATHGRENG
+2598 ASKITGMLLELSPAQLLLLLASEDSLRARVEEAMELIIAHGRENG
-2606 ADSILDLGLLETPE
+2606 ADSILDLGLLDTSD
-2620 KAQQQENRKRHGS
+2620 KAQDNRKLHGS
-2633 TRSVVDME
+2633 SRSVVDME
-2641 LDDPDDGDDNAPLFY
+2641 LDDTDDSDDNTPLFY

-2729 RQLIRHSLTGEAEA
+2729 RQLILHSQTGEAQA

-2763 QVELLSGGVNMPVT
+2763 QVELLSGGVNVPVT
-2777 PLNVYEYV
+2777 PQNVYEYV
-2785 RKYAEHRMLVVSEQ
+2785 RKYAEHRMLVVAEQ
-2799 PLHAMRKGLLDVI
+2799 PLHAMRKGLLDVL

-2850 GENADKLLQ
+2850 GENAEKLLQ

>member
-1 MKETA
+1 MT
-6 GEPQYSIGLLEAGS
+6 SI
-20 AICDV
+20 
-25 IDIHIYEQSLSKKNA
+25 H
-40 FFVADLGVLVKQY
+40 FVVHPL
-53 VLWRTHMPEIRPFY
+53 P
-67 PVRCNSSPVIID
+67 
-79 VLAAL
+79 
-84 GTGFLCAN
+84 GT
-92 KSELELVQSHGI
+92 
-104 PPEDIIC
+104 ED
-111 SGVCKQVSQI
+111 QL
-121 KYAAKNSLDLLV
+121 ND
-133 CDNEV
+133 
-138 ELRKIAHSHPNA
+138 
-150 RLLLQ
+150 RL
-155 VSSEISYPDEMSMAF
+155 
-170 GCSLKDCRHLLES
+170 
-183 AKKLAVQV
+183 
-191 VGVRCHISSTCDDDV
+191 
-206 YIHAISDARC
+206 
-216 VFDMAEDIG
+216 
-225 FNMKIL
+225 
-231 DIGSFGSSAIQL
+231 
-243 DKIHNAVMSMV
+243 
-254 KLYFPPSSGVSL
+254 
-266 IAEPGSYFVSSAFTL
+266 
-281 AVNVISREMVARDQH
+281 
-296 DQKHYDLSPNDE
+296 
-308 PAFQYFLNEGVYG
+308 
-321 PFAGKLTETLI
+321 
-332 ATPSVHKST
+332 
-341 PDAPVFCSS
+341 
-350 LWGPSGDDMDQIVE
+350 
-364 HCLLPELDV
+364 
-373 GDWLLF
+373 
-379 ASAGAYS
+379 
-386 LSQPVC
+386 
-392 TEPHDPSNPP
+392 
-402 VFYVISSREWFEMRT
+402 
-417 VAREVSEKLN
+417 REVSEKLN
-427 KYSFNS
+427 KYNFNS
-433 HPHLSL
+433 HPHLNL

-452 NHAGFLLEAQVV
+452 NHAGFLLEDGRVCRISFAVQPDRLELTKPDGNDGSKLSGSGSGTGRSSRPGRTSDPPWFLSGSDTLGRLAGNTLGSRWSSGVNGGSGGGGSSGRSSTAARDSRRQTRVIRTGRDRGSGLLGSQPQPVIPASVIPEELISQAQVV

-590 DTERGSTSRDGEP
+590 DTERGSTSREGEP
-603 SLDKKSIPV
+603 SLDKKNIPV

-633 VSIGALFSEMVAVS
+633 VSIGSLFSELVAVS
-647 SKGELYQWKWSDAEP
+647 SKGELYQWKWSEPEP
-662 YRNAQVATWVDD
+662 YRNTQNPSIRHPRVSFLGLTNEKITLLSANSIRATVATETNKVATWMDD
-674 TLSTV
+674 TLSSV
-679 ASKLEHSAQS
+679 ASKLEHSAQAY
-689 FPELQGERMMSLH
+689 PELQGERILSLH
-702 CCALYTCAQLEN
+702 CCALYTCAQLES

-752 ITVGTQVCLRSN
+752 ITVGTQVCLRNN

-778 GIPKVGV
+778 GIPKVGL

-807 KSMEKTTKTQ
+807 KNMDKTTKTQ

-871 NEEQWSLREVV
+871 NEEQWPLREVV
-882 FVEDIK
+882 FVEDVK

-911 SSMNNQ
+911 SSVSTQ
-917 SATAPLDSDPSS
+917 PSQTSAPAPITDSDPSS

-961 KKLSIPEKAEILAVN
+961 KKLCIPEKAEILAVN

-1031 QESPVILRDG
+1031 QDSPVILRDG

-1049 KDCMGGIRDPDWLD
+1049 KDCMGGIRDPEWLD
-1063 LPPINSLGMGV
+1063 LPPIASLGMGV

-1079 LPSNSTIKK
+1079 LPTNSTIKK
-1088 KAAVIIMAVEKQ
+1088 KAAIIILAVEKQ
-1100 TLMQHILRCD
+1100 TLMQHVLRCD
-1110 YEACRQ
+1110 FEACRQ
-1116 YLVNLEQAFLLDQ
+1116 YLVNLEQAVLLEQ
-1129 GSQALGALLGH
+1129 SPHVLHSFLGH

-1146 NILHAAVSV
+1146 NILHACVSV

-1275 LTTASS
+1275 LTTAST
-1281 GNSQGPS
+1281 GTSQGPS
-1288 TSTIPGPSSEQSVV
+1288 TSTIPGPSESSVV

-1313 ILKLMCDSVVLRP
+1313 ILKLMCDSMVLRP

-1367 AGDPGLQE
+1367 
-1375 KEDSDSVFMEMICP
+1375 DSVFMEMICP
-1389 TGTNP
+1389 SGTNP

-1486 LLTTTNLVTTP
+1486 LLTTTNLVTSP

-1533 KTANAEDSDM
+1533 KAANAEDSDM

-1639 NKYTPGRREEAITVT
+1639 NKYTPGRREEAIVVT

-1745 EPLPPRPSPDQSN
+1745 EPLPPRPSPDQSSN
-1758 SSNQTAASYIIR
+1758 SSQTASSYIIR
-1770 NPHLDAAVKE
+1770 NPQPRRSSQSQPVRGRDEEQEDIVSADVEE

-1788 GEEDHHDD
+1788 GEEDHHED
-1796 QEEQGEENA
+1796 QEEQGEQGEENT

-1886 SSQSDDVDQETFLFD
+1886 SSQSDDVDQETFLLD
-1901 EPLERTTSAS
+1901 EPLERTTTAS
-1911 HANSAAQ
+1911 HVNSAAQ

-1929 APSQRATGSAPSSSS
+1929 TPSQRTTGSAPSSSS

-1949 STGLIYIDPTNLRRS
+1949 STGLIYIDPSNLRRS
-1964 SAISSSAAAAAAA
+1964 SAISTSAAAAAAA
-1977 LEATNSSS
+1977 LEASNSSS

-2011 PKYNHLVYSQYPA
+2011 PKYNHLVYSQ
-2024 AVKLTYQDAV
+2024 
-2034 SLQNYVEEKL
+2034 
-2044 IPTWN
+2044 
-2049 WMVSIMDS
+2049 
-2057 TEAQLRYGSALSSA
+2057 
-2071 GDPGHPSHPL
+2071 
-2081 HASQHSA
+2081 
-2088 RRERMTAREEASLRT
+2088 
-2103 LEGRRRAA
+2103 RAA
-2111 TLLTARQG
+2111 TLLTVRQG

-2172 QQTTLDTPQMER
+2172 QQTTLDTTQMDR
-2184 KRNREILELG
+2184 KRSREILELG
-2194 LDNEDL
+2194 LDNEDSEHENDEDTNQSSTL
-2200 SMRTM
+2200 QDKEDDPVPAETGQNHPFFRRSDSMTFLGC
-2205 KTQIKVWPGQ
+2205 IPPNPFEVP
-2215 LSRTKMRTM
+2215 LAE
-2224 SQLKLAIPLADQ
+2224 AIPLADQ

-2259 SSSSSSSSYLA
+2259 SSYTAS
-2270 TKGLVEASVDRNCLE
+2270 KGLAESTLDRSCME
-2285 VNPSQILPTKMSYS
+2285 ILPTKMSYS
-2299 ANLKNVMSMEMN
+2299 ANLKNVMSMETSQRGREDQPM
-2311 QKGSE
+2311 
-2316 TQTLGDQEL
+2316 DQEL
-2325 EPSKPGPSPHD
+2325 VAPKPGPSPHD

-2371 MISHDMLLGRWRL
+2371 VISHDMLLGRWRL

-2491 IALALLSNDKLP
+2491 IALAFLSNDKLP

-2559 PFRPSSEGNPSDE
+2559 PFRPASEGNPSDE

-2598 ATHGRENG
+2598 ASKITGMLLELSPAQLLLLLASEDSLRARVEEAMELLIAHGRENG
-2606 ADSILDLGLLETPE
+2606 ADSILDLGLLEAPE
-2620 KAQQQENRKRHGS
+2620 KAQENRKRHGS

-2641 LDDPDDGDDNAPLFY
+2641 LDDPEDGDDNAPLFY

-2683 RILGLCLLQNE
+2683 SLPQRISKYLRLCLLQNE

-2729 RQLIRHSLTGEAEA
+2729 RQLIRHSQAGEAEA

-2753 IDLCKEEGSG
+2753 IDLCKEEGAG

-2785 RKYAEHRMLVVSEQ
+2785 RKYAEHRMLVVAEQ
-2799 PLHAMRKGLLDVI
+2799 PLHAMRKGLLDVL

>member
-1 MKETA
+1 MT
-6 GEPQYSIGLLEAGS
+6 SI
-20 AICDV
+20 
-25 IDIHIYEQSLSKKNA
+25 H
-40 FFVADLGVLVKQY
+40 FVVHPL
-53 VLWRTHMPEIRPFY
+53 P
-67 PVRCNSSPVIID
+67 
-79 VLAAL
+79 
-84 GTGFLCAN
+84 GT
-92 KSELELVQSHGI
+92 
-104 PPEDIIC
+104 ED
-111 SGVCKQVSQI
+111 QL
-121 KYAAKNSLDLLV
+121 ND
-133 CDNEV
+133 
-138 ELRKIAHSHPNA
+138 
-150 RLLLQ
+150 RL
-155 VSSEISYPDEMSMAF
+155 
-170 GCSLKDCRHLLES
+170 
-183 AKKLAVQV
+183 
-191 VGVRCHISSTCDDDV
+191 
-206 YIHAISDARC
+206 
-216 VFDMAEDIG
+216 
-225 FNMKIL
+225 
-231 DIGSFGSSAIQL
+231 
-243 DKIHNAVMSMV
+243 
-254 KLYFPPSSGVSL
+254 
-266 IAEPGSYFVSSAFTL
+266 
-281 AVNVISREMVARDQH
+281 
-296 DQKHYDLSPNDE
+296 
-308 PAFQYFLNEGVYG
+308 
-321 PFAGKLTETLI
+321 
-332 ATPSVHKST
+332 
-341 PDAPVFCSS
+341 
-350 LWGPSGDDMDQIVE
+350 
-364 HCLLPELDV
+364 
-373 GDWLLF
+373 
-379 ASAGAYS
+379 
-386 LSQPVC
+386 
-392 TEPHDPSNPP
+392 
-402 VFYVISSREWFEMRT
+402 
-417 VAREVSEKLN
+417 REVSEKLN
-427 KYSFNS
+427 KYNCNS
-433 HPHLSL
+433 HPHLIP
-439 LEQASLKQCVVGP
+439 LEQAKLKQCVVGP
-452 NHAGFLLEAQVV
+452 NHAGFLLEDGRICRISFAVQPDRLELGKPDGNDGSRWSSGVNGGSSGGGGSGGGGSGGGSGSGGGGGGGAGGGGSSGRSSTAARDSRRQTRVIRTGRDRGSGLLGSQPQPVIPASVIPEELISQAQVV

-560 SSRERDSELLRE
+560 SSRVLLLPLERDSELLRE

-590 DTERGSTSRDGEP
+590 DAERGSTSREGEP
-603 SLDKKSIPV
+603 SLDKKSVPL
-612 QSPVSLGEELQ
+612 QSPVTLGEELQ
-623 WWPDKDGVKF
+623 WWPDKDYVTKF
-633 VSIGALFSEMVAVS
+633 VSIGALYSELIAVS
-647 SKGELYQWKWSDAEP
+647 TKGELYQWKWNEPEP
-662 YRNAQVATWVDD
+662 YRNAQNPSIHHPRVPFLGLTNEKITHLSANSIRATVATENNKVATWVDE

-679 ASKLEHSAQS
+679 AAKLEHGAQT
-689 FPELQGERMMSLH
+689 FPELQGERIVSLH
-702 CCALYTCAQLEN
+702 CCALYTCAQLES

-752 ITVGTQVCLRSN
+752 ITVGTQVCLRNN

-807 KSMEKTTKTQ
+807 KNMEKNTKTQ
-817 EIKTESKPELVKT
+817 ETKTESKPELVKT

-871 NEEQWSLREVV
+871 NEEQWPLREVV
-882 FVEDIK
+882 FVEDVK

-911 SSMNNQ
+911 SSVSSQ
-917 SATAPLDSDPSS
+917 SAAPTDSDPSS

-953 PDCFQRTP
+953 PDCFQRTL
-961 KKLSIPEKAEILAVN
+961 KKLCIPEKAEILAVN

-988 GNWVRYCIFDL
+988 GSWVRYCVFDL
-999 ATGKAEQENN
+999 ATGKAEQENH

-1031 QESPVILRDG
+1031 QESPIILRDG

-1063 LPPINSLGMGV
+1063 LPPIASLGMGV

-1079 LPSNSTIKK
+1079 LPTNSTIKK
-1088 KAAVIIMAVEKQ
+1088 KAAIIIMAVEKQ
-1100 TLMQHILRCD
+1100 TLMQHVLRCD

-1116 YLVNLEQAFLLDQ
+1116 YLISLEQAMLLEQ
-1129 GSQALGALLGH
+1129 NPHALDVLLSH

-1146 NILHAAVSV
+1146 NVLHACVSV

-1275 LTTASS
+1275 LTTAST
-1281 GNSQGPS
+1281 GTNQGPS
-1288 TSTIPGPSSEQSVV
+1288 TSTIPGPSSEPSVV

-1367 AGDPGLQE
+1367 GEPGLGE
-1375 KEDSDSVFMEMICP
+1375 KEDAASVFMEMICP
-1389 TGTNP
+1389 SGTNP

-1533 KTANAEDSDM
+1533 KAASAEDSDM

-1586 SRIAHLLPEEQVY
+1586 SRIAHLLPEEQMY

-1639 NKYTPGRREEAITVT
+1639 NKYTPGRREEAINVT

-1745 EPLPPRPSPDQSN
+1745 EPLPPRPSPDQS
-1758 SSNQTAASYIIR
+1758 SSSSQSASSYIIR
-1770 NPHLDAAVKE
+1770 NPQPRRSSQSQTARGRDEEQDDIVSADVEE

-1886 SSQSDDVDQETFLFD
+1886 SSQSDDVDQETFLLD
-1901 EPLERTTSAS
+1901 EPLERTTGSA

-1924 WAVRN
+1924 WAVRTT
-1929 APSQRATGSAPSSSS
+1929 PSQRSAGGAPSSSS
-1944 TPAAS
+1944 APAAS
-1949 STGLIYIDPTNLRRS
+1949 STGLIYIDPSNLRRS
-1964 SAISSSAAAAAAA
+1964 SAISTSAAAAAAA
-1977 LEATNSSS
+1977 LEASNSSS

-2034 SLQNYVEEKL
+2034 NLQNFVEDKL

-2081 HASQHSA
+2081 HASQHTG

-2172 QQTTLDTPQMER
+2172 LQTTLDTTQIDR
-2184 KRNREILELG
+2184 KRNRELLELG
-2194 LDNEDL
+2194 LDNEDSEHENDEDTNQSSTL
-2200 SMRTM
+2200 QDKDEEPVPAETGQHHPFFRRSDSMTFLGC
-2205 KTQIKVWPGQ
+2205 IPPNPFEVP
-2215 LSRTKMRTM
+2215 LAE
-2224 SQLKLAIPLADQ
+2224 AIPLADQ

-2259 SSSSSSSSYLA
+2259 SSYMAS
-2270 TKGLVEASVDRNCLE
+2270 KGLTDLTVDMNCL
-2285 VNPSQILPTKMSYS
+2285 QILPTKMSYS
-2299 ANLKNVMSMEMN
+2299 ANMKNVMSMESRQRGGEEQSTAEQDM
-2311 QKGSE
+2311 
-2316 TQTLGDQEL
+2316 DA
-2325 EPSKPGPSPHD
+2325 SKPGPSPHD

-2359 PSFRP
+2359 PTFIP

-2371 MISHDMLLGRWRL
+2371 VISHDMLLGRWRL

-2435 EVDRDRDQLIQ
+2435 EVDRDREQLIQ
-2446 QTMRQLNTHFGRRCT
+2446 QTMRQLNAHFGRRCT

-2491 IALALLSNDKLP
+2491 IAQAFLSNDKLP

-2538 RAGSRRD
+2538 RAASRRD

-2559 PFRPSSEGNPSDE
+2559 PFRPASEGNPSDE
-2572 PDPLPAHRQALGER
+2572 PEPLPAHRQALGER

-2598 ATHGRENG
+2598 ASKITGMLLELSPAQLLLLLASEDSLRARVEEAMELLITHGRENG
-2606 ADSILDLGLLETPE
+2606 ADSILDLGLLDTPE
-2620 KAQQQENRKRHGS
+2620 KAQQENRKRHGS

-2729 RQLIRHSLTGEAEA
+2729 RQLIRHSQTEEAEA

-2753 IDLCKEEGSG
+2753 IDLCKEEGAG
-2763 QVELLSGGVNMPVT
+2763 QVELLAGGVNMPVT

-2785 RKYAEHRMLVVSEQ
+2785 RRYAEHRMLVVAEQ
-2799 PLHAMRKGLLDVI
+2799 PLHAMRKGLLDVL

-2850 GENADKLLQ
+2850 GENAEKLLQ

>member
-1 MKETA
+1 MT
-6 GEPQYSIGLLEAGS
+6 SI
-20 AICDV
+20 
-25 IDIHIYEQSLSKKNA
+25 H
-40 FFVADLGVLVKQY
+40 FVVHPL
-53 VLWRTHMPEIRPFY
+53 P
-67 PVRCNSSPVIID
+67 
-79 VLAAL
+79 
-84 GTGFLCAN
+84 GT
-92 KSELELVQSHGI
+92 
-104 PPEDIIC
+104 ED
-111 SGVCKQVSQI
+111 QL
-121 KYAAKNSLDLLV
+121 ND
-133 CDNEV
+133 
-138 ELRKIAHSHPNA
+138 
-150 RLLLQ
+150 RL
-155 VSSEISYPDEMSMAF
+155 
-170 GCSLKDCRHLLES
+170 
-183 AKKLAVQV
+183 
-191 VGVRCHISSTCDDDV
+191 
-206 YIHAISDARC
+206 
-216 VFDMAEDIG
+216 
-225 FNMKIL
+225 
-231 DIGSFGSSAIQL
+231 
-243 DKIHNAVMSMV
+243 
-254 KLYFPPSSGVSL
+254 
-266 IAEPGSYFVSSAFTL
+266 
-281 AVNVISREMVARDQH
+281 
-296 DQKHYDLSPNDE
+296 
-308 PAFQYFLNEGVYG
+308 
-321 PFAGKLTETLI
+321 
-332 ATPSVHKST
+332 
-341 PDAPVFCSS
+341 
-350 LWGPSGDDMDQIVE
+350 
-364 HCLLPELDV
+364 
-373 GDWLLF
+373 
-379 ASAGAYS
+379 
-386 LSQPVC
+386 
-392 TEPHDPSNPP
+392 
-402 VFYVISSREWFEMRT
+402 
-417 VAREVSEKLN
+417 REVSEKLN
-427 KYSFNS
+427 KYSLNS
-433 HPHLSL
+433 HPPLNV
-439 LEQASLKQCVVGP
+439 LEQAAIRQCVVGP
-452 NHAGFLLEAQVV
+452 NHAAFLLEDGRICRIGFIVQPERLELGKPDGSDGGCFGFLRTMGIKRKSSKLSSGSGTGRTSRPGRTSDPPWFLSGSDTLGRLAGNTLGSRWSSSVNGSGGGGSSGRSSTAARDSRRQTRVIRTGRDRGSGLLGSQPQPVIPASVIPEELISQAQVV

-560 SSRERDSELLRE
+560 SSRVLLLPLERDSELLRE

-590 DTERGSTSRDGEP
+590 DAERGSTSREGEP
-603 SLDKKSIPV
+603 SLDKKTIPV
-612 QSPVSLGEELQ
+612 QSPVSLTEELQ
-623 WWPDKDGVKF
+623 WWSDKDGAKF
-633 VSIGALFSEMVAVS
+633 VSIGALYSELVAVS
-647 SKGELYQWKWSDAEP
+647 SKGELYQWKWNEAEP
-662 YRNAQVATWVDD
+662 YRNSQNPSIHHPRVAFLGLTNEKITLLSANCIRATVATESNKVATWVDD
-674 TLSTV
+674 TLSSV
-679 ASKLEHSAQS
+679 ASKLEHGTQTFS
-689 FPELQGERMMSLH
+689 ELQGERIVSLH

-737 NKKPKSSAGISSIPN
+737 NKKAKSSAGISSMPN
-752 ITVGTQVCLRSN
+752 ITVGTQICLRNN
-764 PLYHAGAVAFSVNA
+764 PLYHAGAVAFSINA

-785 LLESVWNMN
+785 LMESVWNMN

-807 KSMEKTTKTQ
+807 KNLEKTNKTIETKA
-817 EIKTESKPELVKT
+817 ENKPESVKT

-871 NEEQWSLREVV
+871 NEEQWPLREVV
-882 FVEDIK
+882 FVEDVK

-911 SSMNNQ
+911 STVSNQ
-917 SATAPLDSDPSS
+917 STVASDSDPSS

-961 KKLSIPEKAEILAVN
+961 KKLCIPEKAEILAVN

-988 GNWVRYCIFDL
+988 GSWVRYCIFDL
-999 ATGKAEQENN
+999 ASGKAEQENN
-1009 FPTSNLAFLGQ
+1009 FPTSSLAFLGQ
-1020 SERNVAIFTAG
+1020 NERNVAIFTAG
-1031 QESPVILRDG
+1031 QESPIILKDG

-1063 LPPINSLGMGV
+1063 LPPISSLGMGV
-1074 HSLAN
+1074 HSLTN
-1079 LPSNSTIKK
+1079 LPANSTMKK

-1116 YLVNLEQAFLLDQ
+1116 YLMNLEQAVLLEQ
-1129 GSQALGALLGH
+1129 TPQALNTLLGH

-1146 NILHAAVSV
+1146 NILHACVSV
-1155 CFPVSNKE
+1155 CFPTSNKE

-1202 RTGSSSSRGLRLR
+1202 RTGSSSSRSLRLR

-1275 LTTASS
+1275 LTTAST
-1281 GNSQGPS
+1281 GTNQGPS
-1288 TSTIPGPSSEQSVV
+1288 TSTIPGPSSESSVV
-1302 ESKDRKANAHL
+1302 ESKDRKVNAHL
-1313 ILKLMCDSVVLRP
+1313 ILKLMCESVGLRP
-1326 HLRELLSAKD
+1326 YLRELLSAKD

-1346 VSGRAYPAAITVLE
+1346 VSGRAYPAAITILE

-1367 AGDPGLQE
+1367 GDPSSSE
-1375 KEDSDSVFMEMICP
+1375 KEDVLFMEMVCP
-1389 TGTNP
+1389 SGTNP

-1477 AARLDLLYR
+1477 SARLDLLYR
-1486 LLTTTNLVTTP
+1486 LLTTTNLVTMP
-1497 NSRGEHI
+1497 NSRGEHL

-1512 ARQSVEHC
+1512 ARQTVEHC

-1586 SRIAHLLPEEQVY
+1586 SRIGHLLPEEQVY

-1614 CLIVKCAPDITFIDT
+1614 CLIVKCTADILLLDT

-1639 NKYTPGRREEAITVT
+1639 NKYTPGRREEAINVT
-1654 RRFLRSVARVF
+1654 MRFLRSVARVF

-1678 NNFIPQPIGKCR
+1678 NTFIPQPIGKCK

-1728 ASTSIDAVQGSE
+1728 ASTSIDAMQGSE

-1745 EPLPPRPSPDQSN
+1745 EPLPPRPSPDQS
-1758 SSNQTAASYIIR
+1758 SNTSQSQSSYIIR
-1770 NPHLDAAVKE
+1770 NPQQRRISQSQPVRGRDEEQDDIVSADVEE

-1788 GEEDHHDD
+1788 GEEDHHDE
-1796 QEEQGEENA
+1796 QEEQGEENT

-1886 SSQSDDVDQETFLFD
+1886 SSQSDDVENETFLI
-1901 EPLERTTSAS
+1901 EPLERTTNSPY
-1911 HANSAAQ
+1911 ANSAAQ

-1924 WAVRN
+1924 WAVRSTQN
-1929 APSQRATGSAPSSSS
+1929 QRTTSNTPSSTS

-1949 STGLIYIDPTNLRRS
+1949 STGLIYIDPSNLRRS
-1964 SAISSSAAAAAAA
+1964 GAISTSAAAAAAA
-1977 LEATNSSS
+1977 LEASNSSS

-2001 RQISDLMSLI
+2001 RQISDLMGLI
-2011 PKYNHLVYSQYPA
+2011 PKYNHLVYSQIPS

-2034 SLQNYVEEKL
+2034 NLQSYVEEKL

-2057 TEAQLRYGSALSSA
+2057 TEAQLRYGSAISSA

-2081 HASQHSA
+2081 HASQSSA

-2103 LEGRRRAA
+2103 LESRRRA
-2111 TLLTARQG
+2111 TLLSARQG

-2172 QQTTLDTPQMER
+2172 QQTTLDTPQLER
-2184 KRNREILELG
+2184 KRTRELLELG
-2194 LDNEDL
+2194 LDNEDSEHENDDDTNQSSTL
-2200 SMRTM
+2200 NDKDEESIPAESGQNHPFFRRSDSMTFLGC
-2205 KTQIKVWPGQ
+2205 IPPNPFEVP
-2215 LSRTKMRTM
+2215 
-2224 SQLKLAIPLADQ
+2224 LAEGIPLADQ

-2259 SSSSSSSSYLA
+2259 SSYNTS
-2270 TKGLVEASVDRNCLE
+2270 KGLMEVTVDRNCLE
-2285 VNPSQILPTKMSYS
+2285 VLPTKMSYS
-2299 ANLKNVMSMEMN
+2299 ANMKNVMSMQSR
-2311 QKGSE
+2311 QKVSSE
-2316 TQTLGDQEL
+2316 QMLPEEETEST
-2325 EPSKPGPSPHD
+2325 KPGPSAHD

-2350 LTESDGPPL
+2350 LTESEGPPL
-2359 PSFRP
+2359 TSFRP

-2371 MISHDMLLGRWRL
+2371 VISHDMLLGRWRL

-2414 ESKFRREMEKLRNLQ
+2414 ESKFRREMEKLRNQQ

-2435 EVDRDRDQLIQ
+2435 EVDRDRDLLIQ
-2446 QTMRQLNTHFGRRCT
+2446 QTMRQLNSHFGRRCT

-2491 IALALLSNDKLP
+2491 IAQAFLSNEKLP
-2503 NLDCVQSVSK
+2503 NLDCIQNASK
-2513 GMQASNLMQRLR
+2513 GMQTSNLMQRLR

-2559 PFRPSSEGNPSDE
+2559 PFRPASEGNPSDDA
-2572 PDPLPAHRQALGER
+2572 DPLPAHRQALGER
-2586 LYPRVHAMQPAF
+2586 LYPRVQAMQPAF
-2598 ATHGRENG
+2598 ASKITGMLLELSPAQLLLLLASEDSLRARVDEAMELILAHGRENG
-2606 ADSILDLGLLETPE
+2606 ADSILDLGLLDTSD
-2620 KAQQQENRKRHGS
+2620 KSQQENRKRHGS
-2633 TRSVVDME
+2633 SRSVVDME
-2641 LDDPDDGDDNAPLFY
+2641 LDDADDGDDNAPLFY

-2729 RQLIRHSLTGEAEA
+2729 RQLILASQSTDAEA

-2753 IDLCKEEGSG
+2753 IDLCKEEGGG
-2763 QVELLSGGVNMPVT
+2763 QVELLSGGVNIPVT

-2785 RKYAEHRMLVVSEQ
+2785 RKYAEHRMLVVAEQ
-2799 PLHAMRKGLLDVI
+2799 PLHAMRKGLLDVL
-2812 PKNALED
+2812 PKNSLED

-2850 GENADKLLQ
+2850 GETAEKLLQ

-2870 MSMTERQDLVYFWT
+2870 MSITERQDLVYFWT

>member
-1 MKETA
+1 M
-6 GEPQYSIGLLEAGS
+6 LL
-20 AICDV
+20 
-25 IDIHIYEQSLSKKNA
+25 LLLLLRK
-40 FFVADLGVLVKQY
+40 F
-53 VLWRTHMPEIRPFY
+53 
-67 PVRCNSSPVIID
+67 
-79 VLAAL
+79 
-84 GTGFLCAN
+84 AN
-92 KSELELVQSHGI
+92 KGN
-104 PPEDIIC
+104 
-111 SGVCKQVSQI
+111 
-121 KYAAKNSLDLLV
+121 NSV
-133 CDNEV
+133 RNE
-138 ELRKIAHSHPNA
+138 
-150 RLLLQ
+150 RL
-155 VSSEISYPDEMSMAF
+155 
-170 GCSLKDCRHLLES
+170 
-183 AKKLAVQV
+183 
-191 VGVRCHISSTCDDDV
+191 
-206 YIHAISDARC
+206 
-216 VFDMAEDIG
+216 
-225 FNMKIL
+225 
-231 DIGSFGSSAIQL
+231 
-243 DKIHNAVMSMV
+243 
-254 KLYFPPSSGVSL
+254 
-266 IAEPGSYFVSSAFTL
+266 
-281 AVNVISREMVARDQH
+281 
-296 DQKHYDLSPNDE
+296 
-308 PAFQYFLNEGVYG
+308 
-321 PFAGKLTETLI
+321 
-332 ATPSVHKST
+332 
-341 PDAPVFCSS
+341 
-350 LWGPSGDDMDQIVE
+350 
-364 HCLLPELDV
+364 
-373 GDWLLF
+373 
-379 ASAGAYS
+379 
-386 LSQPVC
+386 
-392 TEPHDPSNPP
+392 
-402 VFYVISSREWFEMRT
+402 
-417 VAREVSEKLN
+417 REVSEKLN
-427 KYSFNS
+427 KYNLNS
-433 HPHLSL
+433 HPPLNV
-439 LEQASLKQCVVGP
+439 LEQATIKQCVVGP
-452 NHAGFLLEAQVV
+452 NHAAFLLEDGRICRIGFSVQPDRLELGKPDNNDGSKLNSSSGAGRTSRPGRTSDSPWFLSGSETLGRLAGNTLGSRWSSGVGGSGGGSSGRSSAGARDSRRQTRVIRTGRDRGSGLLGSQPQPVIPASVIPEELISQAQVV

-560 SSRERDSELLRE
+560 SSRVLLLPLERDSELLRE

-590 DTERGSTSRDGEP
+590 DNERGSSSKEGEP
-603 SLDKKSIPV
+603 NPDKKSTPV
-612 QSPVSLGEELQ
+612 QSPVSLGEDLQ
-623 WWPDKDGVKF
+623 WWPEKDGTKF
-633 VSIGALFSEMVAVS
+633 TCIGALYSELLAVS
-647 SKGELYQWKWSDAEP
+647 SKGELHQWRWSEAEP
-662 YRNAQVATWVDD
+662 YRSTQNPSLHHPRAAFLGLTNEKIVLLSANSIRATVATENNKVATWVDE
-674 TLSTV
+674 TLSSV
-679 ASKLEHSAQS
+679 ASKLEHTAQTYS
-689 FPELQGERMMSLH
+689 ELQGERIVSLH
-702 CCALYTCAQLEN
+702 CCSLYTCAQLEN
-714 SLYWWGV
+714 NLYWWGV

-737 NKKPKSSAGISSIPN
+737 NKKPKSSAGLSSMPN
-752 ITVGTQVCLRSN
+752 ITVGTQVCLRNN
-764 PLYHAGAVAFSVNA
+764 PLYHAGAVAFSISA

-785 LLESVWNMN
+785 LMESVWNMN

-807 KSMEKTTKTQ
+807 KSMEKASKAIETKP
-817 EIKTESKPELVKT
+817 ESKQEPVKT

-835 PSPASTCSDTSSIA
+835 PSPASTCSDASSIA
-849 SSASL
+849 SSASM

-882 FVEDIK
+882 FVEDVK

-911 SSMNNQ
+911 SSTNCPH
-917 SATAPLDSDPSS
+917 SSGPDADPSS

-961 KKLSIPEKAEILAVN
+961 KKLCIPEKTEILAVN

-981 VHAVLKT
+981 VHAILKT

-1009 FPTSNLAFLGQ
+1009 FPTSSIAFLGQ
-1020 SERNVAIFTAG
+1020 NERNVAIFTAG
-1031 QESPVILRDG
+1031 QESPIILRDG

-1063 LPPINSLGMGV
+1063 LPPISSLGMGV
-1074 HSLAN
+1074 HSLVN
-1079 LPSNSTIKK
+1079 LPANSTIKK

-1116 YLVNLEQAFLLDQ
+1116 YLVNLEQALVLEQNLQMLQTFI
-1129 GSQALGALLGH
+1129 SH

-1146 NILHAAVSV
+1146 NILHACVSV
-1155 CFPVSNKE
+1155 CFPTSNKE

-1197 NSSGN
+1197 NGPGN
-1202 RTGSSSSRGLRLR
+1202 RAGSSSSRSLRLR

-1221 LRAAGLGRHESGP
+1221 LRAAGLGRHEAGA

-1247 APPSWVPDPPPM
+1247 APPSWVPDPPSM

-1275 LTTASS
+1275 LTTAATGS
-1281 GNSQGPS
+1281 GQGPS
-1288 TSTIPGPSSEQSVV
+1288 TSTIPGPSTEPSVV
-1302 ESKDRKANAHL
+1302 ESKDRKANAHF
-1313 ILKLMCDSVVLRP
+1313 ILKLLCDSAVLQP
-1326 HLRELLSAKD
+1326 YLRELLSAKD
-1336 ARGMTPFMLA
+1336 ARGMTPFMSA
-1346 VSGRAYPAAITVLE
+1346 VSGRAYPAAITILE
-1360 AAQKIAK
+1360 TAQKIAK
-1367 AGDPGLQE
+1367 AEVSSSE
-1375 KEDSDSVFMEMICP
+1375 KEEDVFMGMVCP
-1389 TGTNP
+1389 SGTNP

-1414 AEHINQD
+1414 AEHINQASD
-1421 IFECRTCGLLES
+1421 PENVTFLNVELVVYWSHFVVVQNVPGSVIKGTIASKSSCILKS
-1433 LCCCTECARVC
+1433 L
-1444 HKGHDCKLKR
+1444 
-1454 TSPTAYCDC
+1454 
-1463 WEKCKCKTLIAGQK
+1463 II
-1477 AARLDLLYR
+1477 
-1486 LLTTTNLVTTP
+1486 
-1497 NSRGEHI
+1497 RGEHL

-1512 ARQSVEHC
+1512 ARQTVEHC

-1533 KTANAEDSDM
+1533 KTASPEDSDM

-1567 LKSMIMFGSQENKD
+1567 LRSMIMFGSQENKD

-1586 SRIAHLLPEEQVY
+1586 SRVGHLLPEEQVY

-1614 CLIVKCAPDITFIDT
+1614 CLIVKCTADILLLDT

-1639 NKYTPGRREEAITVT
+1639 NKYTPGRREEAVAVT
-1654 RRFLRSVARVF
+1654 MRFLRSVARVF

-1678 NNFIPQPIGKCR
+1678 NNFIPQPIGKCK

-1728 ASTSIDAVQGSE
+1728 ASTSIDAMQGSE

-1745 EPLPPRPSPDQSN
+1745 EPLPPRPSSDQS
-1758 SSNQTAASYIIR
+1758 SSSSQSPSSYIIR
-1770 NPHLDAAVKE
+1770 NPQQRRISQSQPVRGRDEEQDDIVSADVEE

-1788 GEEDHHDD
+1788 GEEDHHDE
-1796 QEEQGEENA
+1796 QEEHGEENA
-1805 EAEGQHDEHDEDGS
+1805 EAEGHHDEHDEDGS

-1886 SSQSDDVDQETFLFD
+1886 SSQSDDLEQETFMLD
-1901 EPLERTTSAS
+1901 EPLERTSSSS
-1911 HANSAAQ
+1911 HASGAAQ

-1929 APSQRATGSAPSSSS
+1929 TQHQRATSTAPSSTS
-1944 TPAAS
+1944 TPAGKSGNPSPS
-1949 STGLIYIDPTNLRRS
+1949 SAGLIYIDPSNLRRS
-1964 SAISSSAAAAAAA
+1964 GTISTSAAAAAAA
-1977 LEATNSSS
+1977 LEASNASS

-2001 RQISDLMSLI
+2001 RQISDLMGLI
-2011 PKYNHLVYSQYPA
+2011 PKYNHLVYSQIPA

-2034 SLQNYVEEKL
+2034 NLQSYVEEKL
-2044 IPTWN
+2044 IPTWH
-2049 WMVSIMDS
+2049 WMVSVMDS
-2057 TEAQLRYGSALSSA
+2057 TEAQLRYGSALASA

-2081 HASQHSA
+2081 HASQNSA
-2088 RRERMTAREEASLRT
+2088 RRERVTAREEASLRT
-2103 LEGRRRAA
+2103 LEGRRRA
-2111 TLLTARQG
+2111 TLLSARQG

-2172 QQTTLDTPQMER
+2172 QQTTLDTPQLER
-2184 KRNREILELG
+2184 KRTRELLELG
-2194 LDNEDL
+2194 IDNEDSEHENDEDTSQSATL
-2200 SMRTM
+2200 NDKDDESLPAETGQNHPFFRRSDSMTFLGC
-2205 KTQIKVWPGQ
+2205 IPPNPFEVP
-2215 LSRTKMRTM
+2215 LAE
-2224 SQLKLAIPLADQ
+2224 AIPLADQ

-2259 SSSSSSSSYLA
+2259 SSTSSG
-2270 TKGLVEASVDRNCLE
+2270 KCLVEVTMDRNCLE
-2285 VNPSQILPTKMSYS
+2285 VLPTKMSYA
-2299 ANLKNVMSMEMN
+2299 ANLKNVMNMQN
-2311 QKGSE
+2311 RQKKEGEEQSVLAE
-2316 TQTLGDQEL
+2316 EA
-2325 EPSKPGPSPHD
+2325 ESSNPGPSAHD
-2336 LAAQLKSSLLAEIG
+2336 VAAQLKSSLLAEIG
-2350 LTESDGPPL
+2350 LTESEGPPL
-2359 PSFRP
+2359 TSFRP
-2364 HCSFMGM
+2364 QCSFMGM
-2371 MISHDMLLGRWRL
+2371 AISHDMLLGRWRL

-2414 ESKFRREMEKLRNLQ
+2414 ESKFRREMEKLRNQQ
-2429 SRDLAL
+2429 SRDLSL
-2435 EVDRDRDQLIQ
+2435 EVDRDRDLLIQ
-2446 QTMRQLNTHFGRRCT
+2446 QTMRQLNNHFGRRCAS
-2461 TTPMAV
+2461 TPMAV

-2491 IALALLSNDKLP
+2491 IAQALLSNEKLP
-2503 NLDCVQSVSK
+2503 NLDCIQNASK
-2513 GMQASNLMQRLR
+2513 GTHTSLMQRLR
-2525 NRDRERERRSGGL
+2525 NRGERDREREREREMRRSSGL

-2545 RDRDS
+2545 RDRDF

-2559 PFRPSSEGNPSDE
+2559 PFRPASEGNPSDD

-2586 LYPRVHAMQPAF
+2586 LYPRVQAMQPAF
-2598 ATHGRENG
+2598 ASKITGMLLELSPAQLLLLLASEDSLRARVDEAMELIIAHGRENG
-2606 ADSILDLGLLETPE
+2606 ADSILDLGLLDSSE
-2620 KAQQQENRKRHGS
+2620 KVQENRKRHGS
-2633 TRSVVDME
+2633 SRSVVDMD
-2641 LDDPDDGDDNAPLFY
+2641 LDDTDDGDDNAPLFY
-2656 QPGKRGFYSPRPGK
+2656 QPGKRGFYTPRPGR

-2729 RQLIRHSLTGEAEA
+2729 RQLILASQSSDAEA
-2743 VFAAMDLAFA
+2743 VFSAMDLAFA
-2753 IDLCKEEGSG
+2753 IDLCKEEGGG
-2763 QVELLSGGVNMPVT
+2763 QVELIPNGVNIPVT
-2777 PLNVYEYV
+2777 PQNVYEYV
-2785 RKYAEHRMLVVSEQ
+2785 RKYAEHRMLAVAEQ
-2799 PLHAMRKGLLDVI
+2799 PLHAMRKGLLDVL
-2812 PKNALED
+2812 PKNSLED

-2850 GENADKLLQ
+2850 GENAEKLLQ

>member
-1 MKETA
+1 
-6 GEPQYSIGLLEAGS
+6 
-20 AICDV
+20 
-25 IDIHIYEQSLSKKNA
+25 
-40 FFVADLGVLVKQY
+40 
-53 VLWRTHMPEIRPFY
+53 
-67 PVRCNSSPVIID
+67 
-79 VLAAL
+79 
-84 GTGFLCAN
+84 
-92 KSELELVQSHGI
+92 
-104 PPEDIIC
+104 
-111 SGVCKQVSQI
+111 
-121 KYAAKNSLDLLV
+121 
-133 CDNEV
+133 
-138 ELRKIAHSHPNA
+138 
-150 RLLLQ
+150 
-155 VSSEISYPDEMSMAF
+155 
-170 GCSLKDCRHLLES
+170 
-183 AKKLAVQV
+183 
-191 VGVRCHISSTCDDDV
+191 
-206 YIHAISDARC
+206 
-216 VFDMAEDIG
+216 
-225 FNMKIL
+225 
-231 DIGSFGSSAIQL
+231 
-243 DKIHNAVMSMV
+243 
-254 KLYFPPSSGVSL
+254 
-266 IAEPGSYFVSSAFTL
+266 
-281 AVNVISREMVARDQH
+281 
-296 DQKHYDLSPNDE
+296 
-308 PAFQYFLNEGVYG
+308 
-321 PFAGKLTETLI
+321 
-332 ATPSVHKST
+332 
-341 PDAPVFCSS
+341 
-350 LWGPSGDDMDQIVE
+350 
-364 HCLLPELDV
+364 
-373 GDWLLF
+373 
-379 ASAGAYS
+379 
-386 LSQPVC
+386 
-392 TEPHDPSNPP
+392 
-402 VFYVISSREWFEMRT
+402 
-417 VAREVSEKLN
+417 N
-427 KYSFNS
+427 KYSYNS
-433 HPHLSL
+433 HPHLGL
-439 LEQASLKQCVVGP
+439 LEQATLKQCVVGP
-452 NHAGFLLEAQVV
+452 NHAGFLLEDGRVCRISFAVQPDRLELSKPDGSDGSKLSSGSGTGRSSRPGRTSDPPWFLSGSDTLGRLAGNTLGSRWSSGVTSGRSSTAARDSRRQTRVIRTGRDRGSGLLGSQPQPVIPASVIPEELITQAQVV

-560 SSRERDSELLRE
+560 PSRVLLLPLERDSELLRE

-590 DTERGSTSRDGEP
+590 DTERGSTSREGEAN
-603 SLDKKSIPV
+603 LDKKSIPV

-633 VSIGALFSEMVAVS
+633 ISIGAMFSELVAVS
-647 SKGELYQWKWSDAEP
+647 SKGELYQWKWSEP
-662 YRNAQVATWVDD
+662 EPFRNAQNPSIHHPRVPFLGLANEKITLMSANSIRATVATETNKVATWVDE
-674 TLSTV
+674 TLSSM
-679 ASKLEHSAQS
+679 ASKLEHSAQA
-689 FPELQGERMMSLH
+689 FPELQGERMVSLH
-702 CCALYTCAQLEN
+702 CCAFYTCAQLDN
-714 SLYWWGV
+714 GLYWWGV

-737 NKKPKSSAGISSIPN
+737 NKKPKSSAGMSSIPN
-752 ITVGTQVCLRSN
+752 ITVGTQVCLRNN
-764 PLYHAGAVAFSVNA
+764 PLYHAGAVAFSVSA

-807 KSMEKTTKTQ
+807 KTMEKTTKTQ

-871 NEEQWSLREVV
+871 NEEQWPLREVV
-882 FVEDIK
+882 FVEDVK

-911 SSMNNQ
+911 SSMSSQ
-917 SATAPLDSDPSS
+917 SSAAPADSDPSS

-961 KKLSIPEKAEILAVN
+961 KKLCIPEKAEILAVN

-1031 QESPVILRDG
+1031 QESPIILRDG
-1041 NGTIYPMA
+1041 NGTIYPMV
-1049 KDCMGGIRDPDWLD
+1049 KDCVGGIRDDWLD

-1088 KAAVIIMAVEKQ
+1088 KAAIIIMAVEKQ
-1100 TLMQHILRCD
+1100 TLMQHVLRCD

-1116 YLVNLEQAFLLDQ
+1116 YLNLEQAFMLDQ
-1129 GSQALGALLGH
+1129 GSQALGALLDH

-1221 LRAAGLGRHESGP
+1221 LRAAGVGRHESGP

-1259 DPDGDID
+1259 DPVSDGDID

-1275 LTTASS
+1275 LTTAST
-1281 GNSQGPS
+1281 GTSQGPS
-1288 TSTIPGPSSEQSVV
+1288 TSTIPAGPSNESPVV

-1360 AAQKIAK
+1360 AAQKMAK
-1367 AGDPGLQE
+1367 EVGDPGITE
-1375 KEDSDSVFMEMICP
+1375 KEDADSVFMEMICP
-1389 TGTNP
+1389 SGTNP

-1421 IFECRTCGLLES
+1421 IFECRTCGLLDS
-1433 LCCCTECARVC
+1433 LCCCTCARVC

-1533 KTANAEDSDM
+1533 KAANTEDSDM

-1567 LKSMIMFGSQENKD
+1567 LKSMIMFGSEENKD

-1629 LLGTLVKELQ
+1629 LLSTLVRELQ
-1639 NKYTPGRREEAITVT
+1639 NKYTPGRREEAVNVT

-1690 RVFQALLPY
+1690 RVFQALL
-1699 AVEELCNVAE
+1699 LWRSCVAE

-1745 EPLPPRPSPDQSN
+1745 EPLPPRPSPDQS
-1758 SSNQTAASYIIR
+1758 SSSSQTAASYIIR
-1770 NPHLDAAVKE
+1770 NPQPRHSSQSQPVRGRDEEQDDIVSADVEE

-1796 QEEQGEENA
+1796 QEEQGEENP
-1805 EAEGQHDEHDEDGS
+1805 ETEGQHDEHDEDGS

-1886 SSQSDDVDQETFLFD
+1886 SSQSDDVDQETFLLD

-1929 APSQRATGSAPSSSS
+1929 TPSQRASGSAPSNSS
-1944 TPAAS
+1944 TPSAS

-1977 LEATNSSS
+1977 LEASNSSS

-2001 RQISDLMSLI
+2001 RRVSGCGVI

-2024 AVKLTYQDAV
+2024 AVKLTYHDAV
-2034 SLQNYVEEKL
+2034 NLQNYVEEKL

-2088 RRERMTAREEASLRT
+2088 RRERINAREEASLRT

-2172 QQTTLDTPQMER
+2172 QQTTLDTPQMDR

-2194 LDNEDL
+2194 LDNEDSEHENDEDTNQSSTL
-2200 SMRTM
+2200 QDKDEDPVPAETGQNHPFFRRSDSMTFLGC
-2205 KTQIKVWPGQ
+2205 IPPNPFDVP
-2215 LSRTKMRTM
+2215 LPE
-2224 SQLKLAIPLADQ
+2224 AIPLADQ

-2259 SSSSSSSSYLA
+2259 SSFMA
-2270 TKGLVEASVDRNCLE
+2270 NKGLAEASVDRNCLE
-2285 VNPSQILPTKMSYS
+2285 ILPTKMSYS
-2299 ANLKNVMSMEMN
+2299 ANLKNVMSMETGQRNAGN
-2311 QKGSE
+2311 QSIA
-2316 TQTLGDQEL
+2316 DQEMDTSITGALGARLHERML
-2325 EPSKPGPSPHD
+2325 E
-2336 LAAQLKSSLLAEIG
+2336 
-2350 LTESDGPPL
+2350 
-2359 PSFRP
+2359 
-2364 HCSFMGM
+2364 
-2371 MISHDMLLGRWRL
+2371 
-2384 SLELFG
+2384 
-2390 RVFMEDVGA
+2390 
-2399 EPGSILTELGGFEVK
+2399 ILTELGGFEVK

-2446 QTMRQLNTHFGRRCT
+2446 QTMRQLNAHFGRRCT

-2598 ATHGRENG
+2598 ASKITGMLLELSPAQLLLLLASEDSLRARVEEAMDLLIAHGRENG
-2606 ADSILDLGLLETPE
+2606 ADSILELGLLEAPE

-2641 LDDPDDGDDNAPLFY
+2641 LDDPDDGEDNAPLFY

-2729 RQLIRHSLTGEAEA
+2729 RQLIRHSQAGEADA

-2753 IDLCKEEGSG
+2753 IDLCKEEGAG

-2785 RKYAEHRMLVVSEQ
+2785 RKYAEHRMLVVAEQ
-2799 PLHAMRKGLLDVI
+2799 PLHAMRKGLLDVL

>member
-1 MKETA
+1 MT
-6 GEPQYSIGLLEAGS
+6 SI
-20 AICDV
+20 
-25 IDIHIYEQSLSKKNA
+25 H
-40 FFVADLGVLVKQY
+40 FVVHPL
-53 VLWRTHMPEIRPFY
+53 P
-67 PVRCNSSPVIID
+67 
-79 VLAAL
+79 
-84 GTGFLCAN
+84 GT
-92 KSELELVQSHGI
+92 
-104 PPEDIIC
+104 ED
-111 SGVCKQVSQI
+111 QL
-121 KYAAKNSLDLLV
+121 ND
-133 CDNEV
+133 
-138 ELRKIAHSHPNA
+138 
-150 RLLLQ
+150 RL
-155 VSSEISYPDEMSMAF
+155 
-170 GCSLKDCRHLLES
+170 
-183 AKKLAVQV
+183 
-191 VGVRCHISSTCDDDV
+191 
-206 YIHAISDARC
+206 
-216 VFDMAEDIG
+216 
-225 FNMKIL
+225 
-231 DIGSFGSSAIQL
+231 
-243 DKIHNAVMSMV
+243 
-254 KLYFPPSSGVSL
+254 
-266 IAEPGSYFVSSAFTL
+266 
-281 AVNVISREMVARDQH
+281 
-296 DQKHYDLSPNDE
+296 
-308 PAFQYFLNEGVYG
+308 
-321 PFAGKLTETLI
+321 
-332 ATPSVHKST
+332 
-341 PDAPVFCSS
+341 
-350 LWGPSGDDMDQIVE
+350 
-364 HCLLPELDV
+364 
-373 GDWLLF
+373 
-379 ASAGAYS
+379 
-386 LSQPVC
+386 
-392 TEPHDPSNPP
+392 
-402 VFYVISSREWFEMRT
+402 
-417 VAREVSEKLN
+417 REVSEKLN
-427 KYSFNS
+427 KYNCNS
-433 HPHLSL
+433 HPHLIP
-439 LEQASLKQCVVGP
+439 LEQAKLKQCVVGP
-452 NHAGFLLEAQVV
+452 NHAGFLLEDGRICRIRINTPDIWAGRSSRPGRTSDPPWFLSGSDTLGRLAGNTLGSRWSSGVNGGGGSSGRSSTAARDSRRQTRVIRTGRDRGSGLLGSQPQPVIPASVIPEELISQAQVV

-590 DTERGSTSRDGEP
+590 DAERGSTSREGEP
-603 SLDKKSIPV
+603 SLDKKTVPL
-612 QSPVSLGEELQ
+612 QSPVTLGEELQ
-623 WWPDKDGVKF
+623 WWPDKDYVTKF
-633 VSIGALFSEMVAVS
+633 VSIGALYSEMVAVS
-647 SKGELYQWKWSDAEP
+647 TKGELYQWKWNEPEP
-662 YRNAQVATWVDD
+662 YRNAQNPSIHHPRVLFLGLTNEKITHLSANSIRATVATESNKVATWVDE

-679 ASKLEHSAQS
+679 AAKLEHGAQM
-689 FPELQGERMMSLH
+689 FPELQGERIISLH
-702 CCALYTCAQLEN
+702 CCALYTCAQLES

-752 ITVGTQVCLRSN
+752 ITVGTQVCLRNN

-807 KSMEKTTKTQ
+807 KNMEKNTKTQ
-817 EIKTESKPELVKT
+817 ETKTESKPELVKT

-871 NEEQWSLREVV
+871 NEEQWPLREVV
-882 FVEDIK
+882 FVEDVK

-911 SSMNNQ
+911 SSVSSQ
-917 SATAPLDSDPSS
+917 SAAPTDSDPSS

-961 KKLSIPEKAEILAVN
+961 KKLCIPEKAEILAVN

-988 GNWVRYCIFDL
+988 GSWVRYCVFDL
-999 ATGKAEQENN
+999 ATGKAEQENH

-1031 QESPVILRDG
+1031 QESPIILRDG

-1063 LPPINSLGMGV
+1063 LPPIASLGMGV
-1074 HSLAN
+1074 HSLVN
-1079 LPSNSTIKK
+1079 LPSNTTIKK
-1088 KAAVIIMAVEKQ
+1088 KAAIIIMAVEKQ
-1100 TLMQHILRCD
+1100 TLMQHVLRCD

-1116 YLVNLEQAFLLDQ
+1116 YLISLEQAMLLEQ
-1129 GSQALGALLGH
+1129 NPHALDALLGH

-1146 NILHAAVSV
+1146 NILHACVSV

-1275 LTTASS
+1275 LTTAST
-1281 GNSQGPS
+1281 GTSQGPS
-1288 TSTIPGPSSEQSVV
+1288 TSTIPGPSSEPSVV

-1367 AGDPGLQE
+1367 
-1375 KEDSDSVFMEMICP
+1375 EDAASVFMEMICP
-1389 TGTNP
+1389 SGTNP

-1533 KTANAEDSDM
+1533 KAASAEDSDM

-1586 SRIAHLLPEEQVY
+1586 SRIAHLLPEEQMY

-1639 NKYTPGRREEAITVT
+1639 NKYTPGRREEAINVT

-1672 ASSKKK
+1672 LFFFFLY
-1678 NNFIPQPIGKCR
+1678 FIPQPIGKCR

-1699 AVEELCNVAE
+1699 SVEELCNVAE

-1745 EPLPPRPSPDQSN
+1745 EPLPPRPSPDQS
-1758 SSNQTAASYIIR
+1758 SSSSQSASSYIIR
-1770 NPHLDAAVKE
+1770 NPQPRRSSQSQTARGRDEEQDDIVSADVEE

-1886 SSQSDDVDQETFLFD
+1886 SSQSDDVDQEIFLLD
-1901 EPLERTTSAS
+1901 EPLERTTGSA

-1924 WAVRN
+1924 WAVRTT
-1929 APSQRATGSAPSSSS
+1929 PSQRSAGGAPSSSS

-1949 STGLIYIDPTNLRRS
+1949 STGLIYIDPSNLRRS
-1964 SAISSSAAAAAAA
+1964 SAISTSAAAAAAA
-1977 LEATNSSS
+1977 LEASNSSS

-2034 SLQNYVEEKL
+2034 NLQNFVEDKL

-2081 HASQHSA
+2081 HASQHA
-2088 RRERMTAREEASLRT
+2088 GRRERMTAREEASLRT

-2172 QQTTLDTPQMER
+2172 LQTTLDTTQIDR
-2184 KRNREILELG
+2184 KRNRELLELG
-2194 LDNEDL
+2194 LDNEDSEHENDEDTNQSSTL
-2200 SMRTM
+2200 QDKDEESVPAETGQHHPFFRRSDSMTFLGC
-2205 KTQIKVWPGQ
+2205 IPPNPFEVP
-2215 LSRTKMRTM
+2215 LAE
-2224 SQLKLAIPLADQ
+2224 AIPLADQ

-2259 SSSSSSSSYLA
+2259 SSYMAS
-2270 TKGLVEASVDRNCLE
+2270 KGLTDLTVDMNCL
-2285 VNPSQILPTKMSYS
+2285 QILPTKMSYS
-2299 ANLKNVMSMEMN
+2299 ANMKNVMSMESRQRGGEEQPAAEDM
-2311 QKGSE
+2311 
-2316 TQTLGDQEL
+2316 DA
-2325 EPSKPGPSPHD
+2325 SKPGPSPHD

-2359 PSFRP
+2359 PTFIP

-2371 MISHDMLLGRWRL
+2371 VISHDMLLGRWRL

-2435 EVDRDRDQLIQ
+2435 EVDRDREQLIQ
-2446 QTMRQLNTHFGRRCT
+2446 QTMRQINAHFGRRCT

-2491 IALALLSNDKLP
+2491 IAQAFLSNDKLP

-2538 RAGSRRD
+2538 RAASRRD

-2559 PFRPSSEGNPSDE
+2559 PFRPASEGNPSDE
-2572 PDPLPAHRQALGER
+2572 PEPLPAHRQALGER

-2598 ATHGRENG
+2598 ASKITGMLLELSPAQLLLLLASEDSLRARVEEAMELLITHGRENG
-2606 ADSILDLGLLETPE
+2606 ADSILDLGLLDTPE
-2620 KAQQQENRKRHGS
+2620 KAQENRKRHGS

-2729 RQLIRHSLTGEAEA
+2729 RQLIRHSQTEEAEA

-2763 QVELLSGGVNMPVT
+2763 QVELLAGGVNMPVT

-2785 RKYAEHRMLVVSEQ
+2785 RRYAEHRMLVVAEQ
-2799 PLHAMRKGLLDVI
+2799 PLHAMRKGLLDVL

-2850 GENADKLLQ
+2850 GILLDLKIK

>member
-1 MKETA
+1 MKLWFNLNL
-6 GEPQYSIGLLEAGS
+6 EPQTHLSHIGIRTSHDGR
-20 AICDV
+20 ICRINFAVQPD
-25 IDIHIYEQSLSKKNA
+25 
-40 FFVADLGVLVKQY
+40 
-53 VLWRTHMPEIRPFY
+53 R
-67 PVRCNSSPVIID
+67 
-79 VLAAL
+79 
-84 GTGFLCAN
+84 
-92 KSELELVQSHGI
+92 LELGKPDGNDGSKLSSVSGAGRSSRPGRTSD
-104 PPEDIIC
+104 PPWFL
-111 SGVCKQVSQI
+111 SGSDT
-121 KYAAKNSLDLLV
+121 LG
-133 CDNEV
+133 
-138 ELRKIAHSHPNA
+138 
-150 RLLLQ
+150 RLAGNTL
-155 VSSEISYPDEMSMAF
+155 
-170 GCSLKDCRHLLES
+170 
-183 AKKLAVQV
+183 
-191 VGVRCHISSTCDDDV
+191 
-206 YIHAISDARC
+206 
-216 VFDMAEDIG
+216 
-225 FNMKIL
+225 
-231 DIGSFGSSAIQL
+231 GSRW
-243 DKIHNAVMSMV
+243 
-254 KLYFPPSSGVSL
+254 SSGVNGGG
-266 IAEPGSYFVSSAFTL
+266 GSSGRSSTA
-281 AVNVISREMVARDQH
+281 ARDSRRQTRVIRTGR
-296 DQKHYDLSPNDE
+296 DR
-308 PAFQYFLNEGVYG
+308 G
-321 PFAGKLTETLI
+321 
-332 ATPSVHKST
+332 
-341 PDAPVFCSS
+341 
-350 LWGPSGDDMDQIVE
+350 SG
-364 HCLLPELDV
+364 LL
-373 GDWLLF
+373 G
-379 ASAGAYS
+379 
-386 LSQPVC
+386 SQPQ
-392 TEPHDPSNPP
+392 P
-402 VFYVISSREWFEMRT
+402 VIPASVIPEELIS
-417 VAREVSEKLN
+417 
-427 KYSFNS
+427 
-433 HPHLSL
+433 
-439 LEQASLKQCVVGP
+439 Q
-452 NHAGFLLEAQVV
+452 AQVV

-560 SSRERDSELLRE
+560 SSRVLLLPLERDSELLRE

-590 DTERGSTSRDGEP
+590 DAERGSTSREGEP
-603 SLDKKSIPV
+603 SLDKKSVPL
-612 QSPVSLGEELQ
+612 QSPVTLGEELQ
-623 WWPDKDGVKF
+623 WWPDKDYVTKF
-633 VSIGALFSEMVAVS
+633 VSIGALYSEMVAVS
-647 SKGELYQWKWSDAEP
+647 TKGELYQWKWNEPEP
-662 YRNAQVATWVDD
+662 YRNAQNPSIHHPRVPFLGLTNEKITHLSANSIRATVATESNKVATWVDE

-679 ASKLEHSAQS
+679 AAKLEHGAQM
-689 FPELQGERMMSLH
+689 FPELQGERIISLH
-702 CCALYTCAQLEN
+702 CCALYTCAQLES

-752 ITVGTQVCLRSN
+752 ITVGTQVCLRNN

-807 KSMEKTTKTQ
+807 KNMEKNTKTQ

-871 NEEQWSLREVV
+871 NEEQWPLREVV
-882 FVEDIK
+882 FVEDVK

-911 SSMNNQ
+911 SSQ
-917 SATAPLDSDPSS
+917 SAAPTDSDPSS

-961 KKLSIPEKAEILAVN
+961 KKLCIPEKAEILAVN

-988 GNWVRYCIFDL
+988 GSWVRYCVFDL
-999 ATGKAEQENN
+999 ATGKAEQENH

-1020 SERNVAIFTAG
+1020 NERNVAIFTAG
-1031 QESPVILRDG
+1031 QESPIILRDG

-1063 LPPINSLGMGV
+1063 LPPIASLGMGV
-1074 HSLAN
+1074 HSLVN
-1079 LPSNSTIKK
+1079 LPSNTTIKK
-1088 KAAVIIMAVEKQ
+1088 KAAIIIMAVEKQ
-1100 TLMQHILRCD
+1100 TLMQHVLRCD

-1116 YLVNLEQAFLLDQ
+1116 YLISLEQAMLLEQ
-1129 GSQALGALLGH
+1129 NPHALDTLLGH

-1146 NILHAAVSV
+1146 NVLHACVSV

-1275 LTTASS
+1275 LTTAST
-1281 GNSQGPS
+1281 GTNQGPS
-1288 TSTIPGPSSEQSVV
+1288 TSTIPGPSSEPSVV

-1367 AGDPGLQE
+1367 GELGLGE
-1375 KEDSDSVFMEMICP
+1375 KEDAASVFMEMICP
-1389 TGTNP
+1389 SGTNP

-1414 AEHINQD
+1414 AEHINQVQTPQG
-1421 IFECRTCGLLES
+1421 RS
-1433 LCCCTECARVC
+1433 L
-1444 HKGHDCKLKR
+1444 GCKTVISRFISRLKR

-1520 QYRPPRIREDRNR
+1520 QYRPPRIMN
-1533 KTANAEDSDM
+1533 NHYSDM

-1586 SRIAHLLPEEQVY
+1586 SRIAHLLPEEQMY

-1614 CLIVKCAPDITFIDT
+1614 GLIVKCAPDITFIDT

-1639 NKYTPGRREEAITVT
+1639 NKYTPGRREEAVIVT

-1709 SLIVPVRM
+1709 SLIVPVRI

-1745 EPLPPRPSPDQSN
+1745 EPLPPRPSPDQS
-1758 SSNQTAASYIIR
+1758 SSSSQSASSYIIR
-1770 NPHLDAAVKE
+1770 NPQPRRSSQSQTARGHDEEQDDIVSADVEE

-1886 SSQSDDVDQETFLFD
+1886 SSQSDDVDQETFLLD
-1901 EPLERTTSAS
+1901 EPLERTTGSA

-1924 WAVRN
+1924 WAVRTT
-1929 APSQRATGSAPSSSS
+1929 PSQRSAGGAPSSSS

-1949 STGLIYIDPTNLRRS
+1949 STGLIYIDPSNLRRS
-1964 SAISSSAAAAAAA
+1964 SAISTSAAAAAAA
-1977 LEATNSSS
+1977 LEASNSSS

-2034 SLQNYVEEKL
+2034 NLQNFVEDKL

-2081 HASQHSA
+2081 HASQHTG

-2172 QQTTLDTPQMER
+2172 LQTTLDTTQIDR
-2184 KRNREILELG
+2184 KRNRELLELG
-2194 LDNEDL
+2194 LDNEDSEHENDEDTNQSSTL
-2200 SMRTM
+2200 QDKDEESVPAETGQHHPFFRRSDSMTFLGC
-2205 KTQIKVWPGQ
+2205 IPPNPFDVP
-2215 LSRTKMRTM
+2215 LAE
-2224 SQLKLAIPLADQ
+2224 AIPLADQ

-2259 SSSSSSSSYLA
+2259 SSYMAS
-2270 TKGLVEASVDRNCLE
+2270 KGLTDLTVDMNCL
-2285 VNPSQILPTKMSYS
+2285 QILPTKMSYS
-2299 ANLKNVMSMEMN
+2299 ANMKNVMSMESRQRGGEGQPAAQQDM
-2311 QKGSE
+2311 
-2316 TQTLGDQEL
+2316 DA
-2325 EPSKPGPSPHD
+2325 SKPGPSPHD

-2359 PSFRP
+2359 PTFIP

-2371 MISHDMLLGRWRL
+2371 VISHDMLLGRWRL

-2435 EVDRDRDQLIQ
+2435 EVDRDREQLIQ
-2446 QTMRQLNTHFGRRCT
+2446 QTMRQINAHFGRRCT

-2491 IALALLSNDKLP
+2491 IAQAFLSNDKLP

-2538 RAGSRRD
+2538 RAASRRD
-2545 RDRDS
+2545 RDRWDS

-2559 PFRPSSEGNPSDE
+2559 PFRPASEGNPSDE
-2572 PDPLPAHRQALGER
+2572 PEPLPAHRQALGER

-2598 ATHGRENG
+2598 ASKITGMLLELSPAQLLLLLASEDSLRARVEEAMELLITHGRENG
-2606 ADSILDLGLLETPE
+2606 ADSILDLGLLDTPE
-2620 KAQQQENRKRHGS
+2620 KAQENRKRHGS

-2641 LDDPDDGDDNAPLFY
+2641 LDDPEDGDDNAPLFY

-2729 RQLIRHSLTGEAEA
+2729 RQLIRHSQTEEAEA

-2763 QVELLSGGVNMPVT
+2763 QVELLVGGVNMPVT

-2785 RKYAEHRMLVVSEQ
+2785 RRYAEHRMLVVAEQ
-2799 PLHAMRKGLLDVI
+2799 PLHAMRKGLLDVL

-2850 GENADKLLQ
+2850 GENAEKLLQ

-2870 MSMTERQDLVYFWT
+2870 MSMTERQDLLHEAMLYAVKNLHFT
-2884 SSPSLPASEEGFQPM
+2884 LSGHLV
-2899 PSITIRPPDDQHL
+2899 IRYCAFNSQVG
-2912 PTANTCISRLYVP
+2912 N
-2925 LYSSKQILKQK
+2925 
-2936 LLLAIK
+2936 
-2942 TKNFGFV
+2942 

>member
-1 MKETA
+1 MT
-6 GEPQYSIGLLEAGS
+6 SIHFVVHPLPGTE
-20 AICDV
+20 
-25 IDIHIYEQSLSKKNA
+25 EQLN
-40 FFVADLGVLVKQY
+40 D
-53 VLWRTHMPEIRPFY
+53 
-67 PVRCNSSPVIID
+67 
-79 VLAAL
+79 
-84 GTGFLCAN
+84 
-92 KSELELVQSHGI
+92 
-104 PPEDIIC
+104 
-111 SGVCKQVSQI
+111 
-121 KYAAKNSLDLLV
+121 
-133 CDNEV
+133 
-138 ELRKIAHSHPNA
+138 
-150 RLLLQ
+150 RL
-155 VSSEISYPDEMSMAF
+155 
-170 GCSLKDCRHLLES
+170 
-183 AKKLAVQV
+183 
-191 VGVRCHISSTCDDDV
+191 
-206 YIHAISDARC
+206 
-216 VFDMAEDIG
+216 
-225 FNMKIL
+225 
-231 DIGSFGSSAIQL
+231 
-243 DKIHNAVMSMV
+243 
-254 KLYFPPSSGVSL
+254 
-266 IAEPGSYFVSSAFTL
+266 
-281 AVNVISREMVARDQH
+281 
-296 DQKHYDLSPNDE
+296 
-308 PAFQYFLNEGVYG
+308 
-321 PFAGKLTETLI
+321 
-332 ATPSVHKST
+332 
-341 PDAPVFCSS
+341 
-350 LWGPSGDDMDQIVE
+350 
-364 HCLLPELDV
+364 
-373 GDWLLF
+373 
-379 ASAGAYS
+379 
-386 LSQPVC
+386 
-392 TEPHDPSNPP
+392 
-402 VFYVISSREWFEMRT
+402 
-417 VAREVSEKLN
+417 REVSEKLN
-427 KYSFNS
+427 KYNYNS

-439 LEQASLKQCVVGP
+439 LEQATLKQCVVGP
-452 NHAGFLLEAQVV
+452 NHAGFLLEDGRVCRIGFAVQPDRLELGKADGTEGSKLSSGSGAGRSSRPGRTSDPPWFLPGSDTLGRLAGNTLGSRWSSGVNGGGSGGGGSSGGGGGGGGGGGASGGGGSSGAGGGGNGGGGGGGSGSSGRSSTAARDSRRQTRVIRTGRDRGSGLLGSQPQPVIPASVIPEELISQAQVV

-546 GYPSFRRSSLSRLG
+546 GYPSFRRSSLSRLS
-560 SSRERDSELLRE
+560 SSRVLLLPLERDSELLRE

-590 DTERGSTSRDGEP
+590 DAERGSTSREGEP
-603 SLDKKSIPV
+603 SLDKKSAPL
-612 QSPVSLGEELQ
+612 QSPVSLTEELQ
-623 WWPDKDGVKF
+623 WWPDKDGTRF
-633 VSIGALFSEMVAVS
+633 VCIAALYSELVAVS
-647 SKGELYQWKWSDAEP
+647 SKGELYQWKWTDPEP
-662 YRNAQVATWVDD
+662 YRNAQNPSIHHPRISSLGLTNEKITLLSANSIRATVATESNKVATWVDD
-674 TLSTV
+674 SLSTV
-679 ASKLEHSAQS
+679 ACKLEHGAQS
-689 FPELQGERMMSLH
+689 FPELQGERIVSLH

-752 ITVGTQVCLRSN
+752 ITVGTQVCLRNN

-794 DSCRFQL
+794 ESCRFQL

-807 KSMEKTTKTQ
+807 KNMDKSTKTQ
-817 EIKTESKPELVKT
+817 ETKTESKPELVKT

-835 PSPASTCSDTSSIA
+835 PSPASTCSDASSIA

-871 NEEQWSLREVV
+871 NEEQWPLREVV
-882 FVEDIK
+882 FVEDVK

-911 SSMNNQ
+911 SSVGSQ
-917 SATAPLDSDPSS
+917 SAAPTDSDPSS

-961 KKLSIPEKAEILAVN
+961 KKLCIPEKAEILAVN

-988 GNWVRYCIFDL
+988 GSWVRYCIFDL
-999 ATGKAEQENN
+999 ATGKAEQENH

-1031 QESPVILRDG
+1031 QESPIILRDG

-1049 KDCMGGIRDPDWLD
+1049 KDCVGGIRDPDWLD
-1063 LPPINSLGMGV
+1063 LPPITSLGMGV
-1074 HSLAN
+1074 HSLVN

-1088 KAAVIIMAVEKQ
+1088 KAAVIIMAVEQKQ
-1100 TLMQHILRCD
+1100 TLMQHVLRCD
-1110 YEACRQ
+1110 YESCRQ
-1116 YLVNLEQAFLLDQ
+1116 YLAGLEQAVLLEQ
-1129 GSQALGALLGH
+1129 SPHALDALLGH

-1146 NILHAAVSV
+1146 NVLHAAVSV

-1221 LRAAGLGRHESGP
+1221 LRAAGVGRHESGP

-1247 APPSWVPDPPPM
+1247 APPSWVPDPPSM

-1275 LTTASS
+1275 LTTAST
-1281 GNSQGPS
+1281 GTSQGPS
-1288 TSTIPGPSSEQSVV
+1288 TSTIPAGPSSEPSVV

-1326 HLRELLSAKD
+1326 HLRQLLSAKD

-1360 AAQKIAK
+1360 AAQKMAK
-1367 AGDPGLQE
+1367 GDAGSGE
-1375 KEDSDSVFMEMICP
+1375 KEDADSLFMEMICP
-1389 TGTNP
+1389 AGTNP

-1421 IFECRTCGLLES
+1421 IFECRTCGLLDS

-1533 KTANAEDSDM
+1533 KAASAEDSDM

-1567 LKSMIMFGSQENKD
+1567 LKSMIMFGSQDNKD

-1639 NKYTPGRREEAITVT
+1639 NKYTPGRRDEAVMVT

-1745 EPLPPRPSPDQSN
+1745 EPLPPRPSPDQSSN
-1758 SSNQTAASYIIR
+1758 SSQAASSYIIR
-1770 NPHLDAAVKE
+1770 TPQPHRSSQSQPVRGRDEEQDDIVSADVEE

-1886 SSQSDDVDQETFLFD
+1886 SSQSDDVDQETFMVD
-1901 EPLERTTSAS
+1901 EPLERTTGTA

-1924 WAVRN
+1924 WAVRTT
-1929 APSQRATGSAPSSSS
+1929 PSQRASGGAPSSTS

-1949 STGLIYIDPTNLRRS
+1949 STGLIYIDPSNLRRS
-1964 SAISSSAAAAAAA
+1964 SAISNSAAVAAAA
-1977 LEATNSSS
+1977 LEASNSSS

-2001 RQISDLMSLI
+2001 RQISDLMGLI

-2034 SLQNYVEEKL
+2034 NLQNYVEDKL

-2081 HASQHSA
+2081 HASQHA
-2088 RRERMTAREEASLRT
+2088 GRRERMTAREEASLRT

-2172 QQTTLDTPQMER
+2172 QQTTLDTPQMDR

-2194 LDNEDL
+2194 LDNEDSEHENDEDTNQSSTL
-2200 SMRTM
+2200 QDKDDDPVPAETGQNHPFFRRSDSMTFLGC
-2205 KTQIKVWPGQ
+2205 IPPNPFEVP
-2215 LSRTKMRTM
+2215 LAE
-2224 SQLKLAIPLADQ
+2224 AIPLADQ

-2259 SSSSSSSSYLA
+2259 STYMAS
-2270 TKGLVEASVDRNCLE
+2270 KGLSDLSMDRNCLE
-2285 VNPSQILPTKMSYS
+2285 YRYQTILKRNDSSTQILPTKMSYS
-2299 ANLKNVMSMEMN
+2299 ANMKNVMSMECRPRGEEQAAADHEMD
-2311 QKGSE
+2311 
-2316 TQTLGDQEL
+2316 T
-2325 EPSKPGPSPHD
+2325 SKPGPSPHD

-2371 MISHDMLLGRWRL
+2371 VISHDMLLGRWRL

-2435 EVDRDRDQLIQ
+2435 EVDRDREQLIQ

-2491 IALALLSNDKLP
+2491 IAQAFLSNEKLP

-2559 PFRPSSEGNPSDE
+2559 PFRPASEGNPSDE

-2598 ATHGRENG
+2598 ASKITGMLLELSPAQLLLLLASEDSLRARVEEAMELLIAHGRENG
-2606 ADSILDLGLLETPE
+2606 ADSILDLGVLDTPE
-2620 KAQQQENRKRHGS
+2620 KAQSPSPSLQQENRKRHGS

-2641 LDDPDDGDDNAPLFY
+2641 LDDPDDADDNAPLFY

-2729 RQLIRHSLTGEAEA
+2729 RQLILHSQAGEAEA
-2743 VFAAMDLAFA
+2743 VFSAMDLAFA
-2753 IDLCKEEGSG
+2753 IDLCKEEGAG

-2785 RKYAEHRMLVVSEQ
+2785 RKYAEHRMLVVAEQ
-2799 PLHAMRKGLLDVI
+2799 PLHAMRKGLLDVL
-2812 PKNALED
+2812 PKTALED

-2850 GENADKLLQ
+2850 GENAEKLLQ

>member
-1 MKETA
+1 MT
-6 GEPQYSIGLLEAGS
+6 SIHFVVHPLPGTE
-20 AICDV
+20 
-25 IDIHIYEQSLSKKNA
+25 EQLN
-40 FFVADLGVLVKQY
+40 D
-53 VLWRTHMPEIRPFY
+53 
-67 PVRCNSSPVIID
+67 
-79 VLAAL
+79 
-84 GTGFLCAN
+84 
-92 KSELELVQSHGI
+92 
-104 PPEDIIC
+104 
-111 SGVCKQVSQI
+111 
-121 KYAAKNSLDLLV
+121 
-133 CDNEV
+133 
-138 ELRKIAHSHPNA
+138 
-150 RLLLQ
+150 RL
-155 VSSEISYPDEMSMAF
+155 
-170 GCSLKDCRHLLES
+170 
-183 AKKLAVQV
+183 
-191 VGVRCHISSTCDDDV
+191 
-206 YIHAISDARC
+206 
-216 VFDMAEDIG
+216 
-225 FNMKIL
+225 
-231 DIGSFGSSAIQL
+231 
-243 DKIHNAVMSMV
+243 
-254 KLYFPPSSGVSL
+254 
-266 IAEPGSYFVSSAFTL
+266 
-281 AVNVISREMVARDQH
+281 
-296 DQKHYDLSPNDE
+296 
-308 PAFQYFLNEGVYG
+308 
-321 PFAGKLTETLI
+321 
-332 ATPSVHKST
+332 
-341 PDAPVFCSS
+341 
-350 LWGPSGDDMDQIVE
+350 
-364 HCLLPELDV
+364 
-373 GDWLLF
+373 
-379 ASAGAYS
+379 
-386 LSQPVC
+386 
-392 TEPHDPSNPP
+392 
-402 VFYVISSREWFEMRT
+402 
-417 VAREVSEKLN
+417 REVSEKLN
-427 KYSFNS
+427 KYNYNS

-439 LEQASLKQCVVGP
+439 LEQATLKQCVVGP
-452 NHAGFLLEAQVV
+452 NHAGFLLEDGRVCRIGFAVQPDRLELGKADGTEGSKLSSGSGAGRSSRPGRTSDPPWFLPGSDTLGRLAGNTLGSRWSSGVNGGGSGGGGSSGGGGGGGGGGGASGGGGSSGAGGGGNGGGGGGGSGSSGRSSTAARDSRRQTRVIRTGRDRGSGLLGSQPQPVIPASVIPEELISQAQVV

-513 EDLMSLLD
+513 DLMSLLD

-546 GYPSFRRSSLSRLG
+546 GYPSFRRSSLSRLS
-560 SSRERDSELLRE
+560 SSRVLLLPLERDSELLRE

-590 DTERGSTSRDGEP
+590 DAERGSTSREGEP
-603 SLDKKSIPV
+603 SLDKKSAPL
-612 QSPVSLGEELQ
+612 QSPVSLTEELQ
-623 WWPDKDGVKF
+623 WWPDKDGTRF
-633 VSIGALFSEMVAVS
+633 VCIAALYSELVAVS
-647 SKGELYQWKWSDAEP
+647 SKGELYQWKWTDPEP
-662 YRNAQVATWVDD
+662 YRNAQNPSIHHPRISSLGLTNEKITLLSANSIRATVATESNKVATWVDD
-674 TLSTV
+674 SLSTV
-679 ASKLEHSAQS
+679 ACKLEHGAQS
-689 FPELQGERMMSLH
+689 FPELQGERIVSLH

-752 ITVGTQVCLRSN
+752 ITVGTQVCLRNN

-794 DSCRFQL
+794 ESCRFQL

-807 KSMEKTTKTQ
+807 KNMDKSTKTQ
-817 EIKTESKPELVKT
+817 ETKTESKPELVKT

-835 PSPASTCSDTSSIA
+835 PSPASTCSDASSIA

-871 NEEQWSLREVV
+871 NEEQWPLREVV
-882 FVEDIK
+882 FVEDVK

-911 SSMNNQ
+911 SSVGSQ
-917 SATAPLDSDPSS
+917 SAAPTDSDPSS

-961 KKLSIPEKAEILAVN
+961 KKLCIPEKAEILAVN

-988 GNWVRYCIFDL
+988 GSWVRYCIFDL
-999 ATGKAEQENN
+999 ATGKAEQENH

-1031 QESPVILRDG
+1031 QESPIILRDG

-1049 KDCMGGIRDPDWLD
+1049 KDCVGGIRDPDWLD
-1063 LPPINSLGMGV
+1063 LPPITSLGMGV
-1074 HSLAN
+1074 HSLVN

-1088 KAAVIIMAVEKQ
+1088 KAAVIIMAVEQKQ
-1100 TLMQHILRCD
+1100 TLMQHVLRCD
-1110 YEACRQ
+1110 YESCRQ
-1116 YLVNLEQAFLLDQ
+1116 YLAGLEQAVLLEQ
-1129 GSQALGALLGH
+1129 SPHALDALLGH

-1146 NILHAAVSV
+1146 NVLHAAVSV

-1221 LRAAGLGRHESGP
+1221 LRAAGVGRHESGP

-1247 APPSWVPDPPPM
+1247 APPSWVPDPPSM

-1275 LTTASS
+1275 LTTAST
-1281 GNSQGPS
+1281 GTSQGPS
-1288 TSTIPGPSSEQSVV
+1288 TSTIPAGPSSEPSVV

-1326 HLRELLSAKD
+1326 HLRQLLSAKD

-1360 AAQKIAK
+1360 AAQKMAK
-1367 AGDPGLQE
+1367 GDAGSGE
-1375 KEDSDSVFMEMICP
+1375 KEDADSLFMEMICP
-1389 TGTNP
+1389 AGTNP

-1421 IFECRTCGLLES
+1421 IFECRTCGLLDS

-1533 KTANAEDSDM
+1533 KAASAEDSDM

-1567 LKSMIMFGSQENKD
+1567 LKSMIMFGSQDNKD

-1639 NKYTPGRREEAITVT
+1639 NKYTPGRRDEAVMVT

-1745 EPLPPRPSPDQSN
+1745 EPLPPRPSPDQSSN
-1758 SSNQTAASYIIR
+1758 SSQAASSYIIR
-1770 NPHLDAAVKE
+1770 TPQPHRSSQSQPVRGRDEEQDDIVSADVEE

-1886 SSQSDDVDQETFLFD
+1886 SSQSDDVDQETFMVD
-1901 EPLERTTSAS
+1901 EPLERTTGTA

-1924 WAVRN
+1924 WAVRTT
-1929 APSQRATGSAPSSSS
+1929 PSQRASGGAPSSTS
-1944 TPAAS
+1944 TPAGQTRTHAAS
-1949 STGLIYIDPTNLRRS
+1949 STGLIYIDPSNLRRS
-1964 SAISSSAAAAAAA
+1964 SAISNSAAVAAAA
-1977 LEATNSSS
+1977 LEASNSSS

-2001 RQISDLMSLI
+2001 RQISDLMGLI

-2034 SLQNYVEEKL
+2034 NLQNYVEDKL

-2081 HASQHSA
+2081 HASQHA
-2088 RRERMTAREEASLRT
+2088 GRRERMTAREEASLRT

-2172 QQTTLDTPQMER
+2172 QQTTLDTPQMDR

-2194 LDNEDL
+2194 LDNEDSEHENDEDTNQSVAL
-2200 SMRTM
+2200 EFQEGHKRKAVRQKRGKKKHTSGKGSTLQDKDDDPVPAETGQNHPFFRRSDSMTFLGC
-2205 KTQIKVWPGQ
+2205 IPPNPFEVP
-2215 LSRTKMRTM
+2215 LAE
-2224 SQLKLAIPLADQ
+2224 AIPLADQ

-2259 SSSSSSSSYLA
+2259 STYMAS
-2270 TKGLVEASVDRNCLE
+2270 KGLSDLSMDRNCLE
-2285 VNPSQILPTKMSYS
+2285 YRYQTILKRNDSSTQILPTKMSYS
-2299 ANLKNVMSMEMN
+2299 ANMKNVMSMECRPRGEEQAAADHEMD
-2311 QKGSE
+2311 
-2316 TQTLGDQEL
+2316 T
-2325 EPSKPGPSPHD
+2325 SKPGPSPHD

-2371 MISHDMLLGRWRL
+2371 VISHDMLLGRWRL

-2435 EVDRDRDQLIQ
+2435 EVDRDREQLIQ

-2491 IALALLSNDKLP
+2491 IAQAFLSNEKLP

-2559 PFRPSSEGNPSDE
+2559 PFRPASEGNPSDE

-2598 ATHGRENG
+2598 ASKITGMLLELSPAQLLLLLASEDSLRARVEEAMELLIAHGRENG
-2606 ADSILDLGLLETPE
+2606 ADSILDLGVLDTPE
-2620 KAQQQENRKRHGS
+2620 KAQSPSPSLQQENRKRHGS

-2641 LDDPDDGDDNAPLFY
+2641 LDDPDDADDNAPLFY

-2729 RQLIRHSLTGEAEA
+2729 RQLILHSQAGEAEA
-2743 VFAAMDLAFA
+2743 VFSAMDLAFA
-2753 IDLCKEEGSG
+2753 IDLCKEEGAG

-2785 RKYAEHRMLVVSEQ
+2785 RKYAEHRMLVVAEQ
-2799 PLHAMRKGLLDVI
+2799 PLHAMRKGLLDVL
-2812 PKNALED
+2812 PKTALED

-2850 GENADKLLQ
+2850 GENAEKLLQ

>member
-1 MKETA
+1 MT
-6 GEPQYSIGLLEAGS
+6 SI
-20 AICDV
+20 
-25 IDIHIYEQSLSKKNA
+25 H
-40 FFVADLGVLVKQY
+40 FVVHPL
-53 VLWRTHMPEIRPFY
+53 P
-67 PVRCNSSPVIID
+67 
-79 VLAAL
+79 
-84 GTGFLCAN
+84 GT
-92 KSELELVQSHGI
+92 
-104 PPEDIIC
+104 ED
-111 SGVCKQVSQI
+111 QL
-121 KYAAKNSLDLLV
+121 ND
-133 CDNEV
+133 
-138 ELRKIAHSHPNA
+138 
-150 RLLLQ
+150 RL
-155 VSSEISYPDEMSMAF
+155 
-170 GCSLKDCRHLLES
+170 
-183 AKKLAVQV
+183 
-191 VGVRCHISSTCDDDV
+191 
-206 YIHAISDARC
+206 
-216 VFDMAEDIG
+216 
-225 FNMKIL
+225 
-231 DIGSFGSSAIQL
+231 
-243 DKIHNAVMSMV
+243 
-254 KLYFPPSSGVSL
+254 
-266 IAEPGSYFVSSAFTL
+266 
-281 AVNVISREMVARDQH
+281 
-296 DQKHYDLSPNDE
+296 
-308 PAFQYFLNEGVYG
+308 
-321 PFAGKLTETLI
+321 
-332 ATPSVHKST
+332 
-341 PDAPVFCSS
+341 
-350 LWGPSGDDMDQIVE
+350 
-364 HCLLPELDV
+364 
-373 GDWLLF
+373 
-379 ASAGAYS
+379 
-386 LSQPVC
+386 
-392 TEPHDPSNPP
+392 
-402 VFYVISSREWFEMRT
+402 
-417 VAREVSEKLN
+417 REVSEKLN
-427 KYSFNS
+427 KYSLNS
-433 HPHLSL
+433 HPPLNV
-439 LEQASLKQCVVGP
+439 LEQAAIRQCVVGP
-452 NHAGFLLEAQVV
+452 NHAAFLLEDGRICRIGFIVQPERLELGKPDGSDGSKLSSGSGTGRTSRPGRTSDPPWFLSGSDTLGRLAGNTLGSRWSSSVNGSGGGGSSGRSSTAARDSRRQTRVIRTGRDRGSGLLGSQPQPVIPASVIPEELISQAQVV

-560 SSRERDSELLRE
+560 SSRVLLLPLERDSELLRE

-590 DTERGSTSRDGEP
+590 DAERGSTSREGEP
-603 SLDKKSIPV
+603 SLDKKTIPV
-612 QSPVSLGEELQ
+612 QSPVSLTEELQ
-623 WWPDKDGVKF
+623 WWSDKDGAKF
-633 VSIGALFSEMVAVS
+633 VSIGALYSELVAVS
-647 SKGELYQWKWSDAEP
+647 SKGELYQWKWNEAEP
-662 YRNAQVATWVDD
+662 YRNSQNPSIHHPRVAFLGLTNEKITLLSANCIRATVATESNKVATWVDD
-674 TLSTV
+674 TLSSV
-679 ASKLEHSAQS
+679 ASKLEHGTQTFS
-689 FPELQGERMMSLH
+689 ELQGERIVSLH

-737 NKKPKSSAGISSIPN
+737 NKKAKSSAGISSMPN
-752 ITVGTQVCLRSN
+752 ITVGTQICLRNN
-764 PLYHAGAVAFSVNA
+764 PLYHAGAVAFSINA

-785 LLESVWNMN
+785 LMESVWNMN

-807 KSMEKTTKTQ
+807 KNLEKTNKTIETKA
-817 EIKTESKPELVKT
+817 ENKPESVKT

-871 NEEQWSLREVV
+871 NEEQWPLREVV
-882 FVEDIK
+882 FVEDVK

-911 SSMNNQ
+911 STVSNQ
-917 SATAPLDSDPSS
+917 STVASDSDPSS

-961 KKLSIPEKAEILAVN
+961 KKLCIPEKAEILAVN

-988 GNWVRYCIFDL
+988 GSWVRYCIFDL
-999 ATGKAEQENN
+999 ASGKAEQENN
-1009 FPTSNLAFLGQ
+1009 FPTSSLAFLGQ
-1020 SERNVAIFTAG
+1020 NERNVAIFTAG
-1031 QESPVILRDG
+1031 QESPIILKDG

-1063 LPPINSLGMGV
+1063 LPPISSLGMGV
-1074 HSLAN
+1074 HSLTN
-1079 LPSNSTIKK
+1079 LPANSTMKK

-1116 YLVNLEQAFLLDQ
+1116 YLMNLEQAVLLEQ
-1129 GSQALGALLGH
+1129 TPQALNTLLGH

-1146 NILHAAVSV
+1146 NILHACVSV
-1155 CFPVSNKE
+1155 CFPTSNKE

-1202 RTGSSSSRGLRLR
+1202 RTGSSSSRSLRLR

-1275 LTTASS
+1275 LTTAST
-1281 GNSQGPS
+1281 GTNQGPS
-1288 TSTIPGPSSEQSVV
+1288 TSTIPGPSSESSVV
-1302 ESKDRKANAHL
+1302 ESKDRKVNAHL
-1313 ILKLMCDSVVLRP
+1313 ILKLMCESVGLRP
-1326 HLRELLSAKD
+1326 YLRELLSAKD

-1346 VSGRAYPAAITVLE
+1346 VSGRAYPAAITILE

-1367 AGDPGLQE
+1367 GDPSSSE
-1375 KEDSDSVFMEMICP
+1375 KEDVLFMEMVCP
-1389 TGTNP
+1389 SGTNP

-1477 AARLDLLYR
+1477 SARLDLLYR
-1486 LLTTTNLVTTP
+1486 LLTTTNLVTMP
-1497 NSRGEHI
+1497 NSRGEHL

-1512 ARQSVEHC
+1512 ARQTVEHC

-1586 SRIAHLLPEEQVY
+1586 SRIGHLLPEEQVY

-1614 CLIVKCAPDITFIDT
+1614 CLIVKCTADILLLDT

-1639 NKYTPGRREEAITVT
+1639 NKYTPGRREEAINVT
-1654 RRFLRSVARVF
+1654 MRFLRSVARVF

-1678 NNFIPQPIGKCR
+1678 NTFIPQPIGKCK

-1728 ASTSIDAVQGSE
+1728 ASTSIDAMQGSE

-1745 EPLPPRPSPDQSN
+1745 EPLPPRPSPDQS
-1758 SSNQTAASYIIR
+1758 SNTSQSQSSYIIR
-1770 NPHLDAAVKE
+1770 NPQQRRISQSQPVRGRDEEQDDIVSADVEE

-1788 GEEDHHDD
+1788 GEEDHHDE
-1796 QEEQGEENA
+1796 QEEQGEENT

-1860 AGASSVPAF
+1860 AGGRVSLAFSLFGASSVPAF

-1886 SSQSDDVDQETFLFD
+1886 SSQSDDVENETFLI
-1901 EPLERTTSAS
+1901 EPLERTTNSPY
-1911 HANSAAQ
+1911 ANSAAQ

-1924 WAVRN
+1924 WAVRSTQN
-1929 APSQRATGSAPSSSS
+1929 QRTTSNTPSSTS

-1949 STGLIYIDPTNLRRS
+1949 STGLIYIDPSNLRRS
-1964 SAISSSAAAAAAA
+1964 GAISTSAAAAAAA
-1977 LEATNSSS
+1977 LEASNSSS

-2001 RQISDLMSLI
+2001 RQISDLMGLI
-2011 PKYNHLVYSQYPA
+2011 PKYNHLVYSQIPS

-2034 SLQNYVEEKL
+2034 NLQSYVEEKL

-2057 TEAQLRYGSALSSA
+2057 TEAQLRYGSAISSA

-2081 HASQHSA
+2081 HASQSSA

-2103 LEGRRRAA
+2103 LESRRRA
-2111 TLLTARQG
+2111 TLLSARQG

-2172 QQTTLDTPQMER
+2172 QQTTLDTPQLER
-2184 KRNREILELG
+2184 KRTRELLELG
-2194 LDNEDL
+2194 LDNEDSEHENDDDTNQSSTL
-2200 SMRTM
+2200 NDKDEESIPAESGQNHPFFRRSDSMTFLGC
-2205 KTQIKVWPGQ
+2205 IPPNPFEVP
-2215 LSRTKMRTM
+2215 
-2224 SQLKLAIPLADQ
+2224 LAEGIPLADQ

-2259 SSSSSSSSYLA
+2259 SSYNTS
-2270 TKGLVEASVDRNCLE
+2270 KGLMEVTVDRNCLE
-2285 VNPSQILPTKMSYS
+2285 VLPTKMSYS
-2299 ANLKNVMSMEMN
+2299 ANMKNVMSMQSR
-2311 QKGSE
+2311 QKVSSE
-2316 TQTLGDQEL
+2316 QMLPEEETEST
-2325 EPSKPGPSPHD
+2325 KPGPSAHD

-2350 LTESDGPPL
+2350 LTESEGPPL
-2359 PSFRP
+2359 TSFRP

-2371 MISHDMLLGRWRL
+2371 VISHDMLLGRWRL

-2414 ESKFRREMEKLRNLQ
+2414 ESKFRREMEKLRNQQ

-2435 EVDRDRDQLIQ
+2435 EVDRDRDLLIQ
-2446 QTMRQLNTHFGRRCT
+2446 QTMRQLNSHFGRRCT

-2491 IALALLSNDKLP
+2491 IAQAFLSNEKLP
-2503 NLDCVQSVSK
+2503 NLDCIQNASK
-2513 GMQASNLMQRLR
+2513 GMQTSNLMQRLR

-2559 PFRPSSEGNPSDE
+2559 PFRPASEGNPSDDA
-2572 PDPLPAHRQALGER
+2572 DPLPAHRQALGER
-2586 LYPRVHAMQPAF
+2586 LYPRVQAMQPAF
-2598 ATHGRENG
+2598 ASKITGMLLELSPAQLLLLLASEDSLRARVDEAMELILAHGRENG
-2606 ADSILDLGLLETPE
+2606 ADSILDLGLLDTSD
-2620 KAQQQENRKRHGS
+2620 KSQQENRKRHGS
-2633 TRSVVDME
+2633 SRSVVDME
-2641 LDDPDDGDDNAPLFY
+2641 LDDADDGDDNAPLFY

-2729 RQLIRHSLTGEAEA
+2729 RQLILASQSTDAEA

-2753 IDLCKEEGSG
+2753 IDLCKEEGGG
-2763 QVELLSGGVNMPVT
+2763 QVELLSGGVNIPVT

-2785 RKYAEHRMLVVSEQ
+2785 RKYAEHRMLVVAEQ
-2799 PLHAMRKGLLDVI
+2799 PLHAMRKGLLDVL
-2812 PKNALED
+2812 PKNSLED

-2850 GENADKLLQ
+2850 GETAEKLLQ

-2870 MSMTERQDLVYFWT
+2870 MSITERQDLVYFWT

>member
-1 MKETA
+1 
-6 GEPQYSIGLLEAGS
+6 
-20 AICDV
+20 
-25 IDIHIYEQSLSKKNA
+25 
-40 FFVADLGVLVKQY
+40 
-53 VLWRTHMPEIRPFY
+53 
-67 PVRCNSSPVIID
+67 
-79 VLAAL
+79 
-84 GTGFLCAN
+84 
-92 KSELELVQSHGI
+92 
-104 PPEDIIC
+104 
-111 SGVCKQVSQI
+111 
-121 KYAAKNSLDLLV
+121 
-133 CDNEV
+133 
-138 ELRKIAHSHPNA
+138 
-150 RLLLQ
+150 
-155 VSSEISYPDEMSMAF
+155 
-170 GCSLKDCRHLLES
+170 
-183 AKKLAVQV
+183 
-191 VGVRCHISSTCDDDV
+191 
-206 YIHAISDARC
+206 
-216 VFDMAEDIG
+216 
-225 FNMKIL
+225 
-231 DIGSFGSSAIQL
+231 
-243 DKIHNAVMSMV
+243 
-254 KLYFPPSSGVSL
+254 
-266 IAEPGSYFVSSAFTL
+266 
-281 AVNVISREMVARDQH
+281 
-296 DQKHYDLSPNDE
+296 
-308 PAFQYFLNEGVYG
+308 
-321 PFAGKLTETLI
+321 
-332 ATPSVHKST
+332 
-341 PDAPVFCSS
+341 
-350 LWGPSGDDMDQIVE
+350 
-364 HCLLPELDV
+364 
-373 GDWLLF
+373 
-379 ASAGAYS
+379 
-386 LSQPVC
+386 
-392 TEPHDPSNPP
+392 
-402 VFYVISSREWFEMRT
+402 
-417 VAREVSEKLN
+417 EKLN
-427 KYSFNS
+427 KYNLNS
-433 HPHLSL
+433 HPPLNV
-439 LEQASLKQCVVGP
+439 LEQATIKQCVVGP
-452 NHAGFLLEAQVV
+452 NHAAFLLEDGRVCRIGFSVQPDRLELGKPDNNDGSKLNSNSGAGRTSRPGRTSDSPWFLSGSETLGRLAGNTLGSRWSSGVGGSGGGSSGRSSAGTRDSRRQTRVIRTGRDRGSGLLGSQPQPVIPASVIPEELISQAQVV

-560 SSRERDSELLRE
+560 SSRVLLLPLERDSELLRE

-590 DTERGSTSRDGEP
+590 DNERGSTSKEGEP
-603 SLDKKSIPV
+603 SLDKKNTPV
-612 QSPVSLGEELQ
+612 QSPVSLGEDLQ
-623 WWPDKDGVKF
+623 WWPDKDSKF
-633 VSIGALFSEMVAVS
+633 EPSLGNLARLCLKNK
-647 SKGELYQWKWSDAEP
+647 KGWKCSVQRPW
-662 YRNAQVATWVDD
+662 
-674 TLSTV
+674 
-679 ASKLEHSAQS
+679 AQS
-689 FPELQGERMMSLH
+689 P
-702 CCALYTCAQLEN
+702 ALRRKKIIQISNMEV
-714 SLYWWGV
+714 SHLYNGWFFSPLLFGQFMIFFFRGV

-737 NKKPKSSAGISSIPN
+737 NKKPKSSAGISSMPN
-752 ITVGTQVCLRSN
+752 ITVGTQVCLRNN

-785 LLESVWNMN
+785 LMESVWNMN

-807 KSMEKTTKTQ
+807 KSMEKAGKTA
-817 EIKTESKPELVKT
+817 EAKPESKQEPVKT

-835 PSPASTCSDTSSIA
+835 PSPASTCSDASSIA
-849 SSASL
+849 SSASV

-882 FVEDIK
+882 FVEDVK

-911 SSMNNQ
+911 SNSSCQ
-917 SATAPLDSDPSS
+917 SSSGPDADPSS

-961 KKLSIPEKAEILAVN
+961 KKLCIPEKTEILAVN

-1009 FPTSNLAFLGQ
+1009 FPTSSIAFLGQ
-1020 SERNVAIFTAG
+1020 DERNVAIFTAG
-1031 QESPVILRDG
+1031 QESPIILRDG

-1063 LPPINSLGMGV
+1063 LPPISSLGMGV
-1074 HSLAN
+1074 HSLVN
-1079 LPSNSTIKK
+1079 LPANSTIKK
-1088 KAAVIIMAVEKQ
+1088 KAAIIIMAVEKQ

-1116 YLVNLEQAFLLDQ
+1116 YLVNLEQAVVLEQNLQVLQTFL
-1129 GSQALGALLGH
+1129 SH

-1146 NILHAAVSV
+1146 NILHACVS
-1155 CFPVSNKE
+1155 CLFFLHVS
-1163 TKEEEEAERS
+1163 EAERS

-1197 NSSGN
+1197 NGPGN
-1202 RTGSSSSRGLRLR
+1202 RAGSSSSRSLRLR

-1221 LRAAGLGRHESGP
+1221 LRAAGLGRHEAGA

-1247 APPSWVPDPPPM
+1247 APPSWVPDPPAM

-1275 LTTASS
+1275 LTTAATGS
-1281 GNSQGPS
+1281 GQGPS
-1288 TSTIPGPSSEQSVV
+1288 TSTVPGPSTEPSVV
-1302 ESKDRKANAHL
+1302 ESKDRKANAHF
-1313 ILKLMCDSVVLRP
+1313 ILKLLCDSVVLQP
-1326 HLRELLSAKD
+1326 YLRELLSAKD
-1336 ARGMTPFMLA
+1336 ARGMTPFMSA
-1346 VSGRAYPAAITVLE
+1346 VSGRAYPAAITILE
-1360 AAQKIAK
+1360 TAQKIAK
-1367 AGDPGLQE
+1367 AEVSSSE
-1375 KEDSDSVFMEMICP
+1375 KEEDVFMGMVCP
-1389 TGTNP
+1389 SGTNP

-1477 AARLDLLYR
+1477 SARLDLLYR
-1486 LLTTTNLVTTP
+1486 LLTATNLVTLP
-1497 NSRGEHI
+1497 NSRGEHL

-1512 ARQSVEHC
+1512 ARQTVEHC

-1533 KTANAEDSDM
+1533 KTAGPEDSDM

-1586 SRIAHLLPEEQVY
+1586 SRIGHLLPEEQVY

-1614 CLIVKCAPDITFIDT
+1614 CLIVKCTADILLLDT

-1639 NKYTPGRREEAITVT
+1639 NKYTPGRREEAIAVT
-1654 RRFLRSVARVF
+1654 MRFLRSVARVF

-1678 NNFIPQPIGKCR
+1678 NNFIPQPIGKCK

-1728 ASTSIDAVQGSE
+1728 ASTSIDAMQGSE

-1745 EPLPPRPSPDQSN
+1745 EPLPPRPSPDQS
-1758 SSNQTAASYIIR
+1758 SSSSQSQSSYIIR
-1770 NPHLDAAVKE
+1770 NPQQRRISQSQPVRGRDEEQDDIVSADVEE

-1788 GEEDHHDD
+1788 GEEDHHEE
-1796 QEEQGEENA
+1796 QEEHGEENA

-1886 SSQSDDVDQETFLFD
+1886 SSQSDDMEQETFMLD
-1901 EPLERTTSAS
+1901 EPLERTTSSS
-1911 HANSAAQ
+1911 HASGAAQ

-1924 WAVRN
+1924 WAVRHTQH
-1929 APSQRATGSAPSSSS
+1929 QRAASTAPASTS

-1949 STGLIYIDPTNLRRS
+1949 SAGLIYIDPSNLRRS
-1964 SAISSSAAAAAAA
+1964 GTISTSAAAAAAA
-1977 LEATNSSS
+1977 LEASNASS

-2001 RQISDLMSLI
+2001 RQISDLMGLI
-2011 PKYNHLVYSQYPA
+2011 PKYNHLVYSQIPA

-2034 SLQNYVEEKL
+2034 NLQNYVEEKL

-2057 TEAQLRYGSALSSA
+2057 TEAQLRYGSALASA
-2071 GDPGHPSHPL
+2071 GDPGHPNHPL
-2081 HASQHSA
+2081 HASQNSA

-2103 LEGRRRAA
+2103 LEGRRYER
-2111 TLLTARQG
+2111 LPCPSMCRQSPVCDP
-2119 MMSARGDF
+2119 SASASHILDHCSCFFF
-2127 LNYALSLM
+2127 LVLITNILIFWILDDDSLPAETGQNHPFFR
-2135 RSHNDEHSDVLPVLD
+2135 RSDSMT
-2150 VCSLKHVA
+2150 
-2158 YVFQALIYWIKAMN
+2158 F
-2172 QQTTLDTPQMER
+2172 
-2184 KRNREILELG
+2184 LG
-2194 LDNEDL
+2194 CIPPNPFEVPLAE
-2200 SMRTM
+2200 
-2205 KTQIKVWPGQ
+2205 
-2215 LSRTKMRTM
+2215 
-2224 SQLKLAIPLADQ
+2224 AIPLADQ

-2259 SSSSSSSSYLA
+2259 SSSSSGKCLLDV
-2270 TKGLVEASVDRNCLE
+2270 TMDKNCLE
-2285 VNPSQILPTKMSYS
+2285 VLPTKMSYA
-2299 ANLKNVMSMEMN
+2299 ANLKNVMNMQN
-2311 QKGSE
+2311 WQKKEGEGEHVLAEEVES
-2316 TQTLGDQEL
+2316 
-2325 EPSKPGPSPHD
+2325 SKPGPSAHD

-2350 LTESDGPPL
+2350 LTESEGPPL
-2359 PSFRP
+2359 TAFRP
-2364 HCSFMGM
+2364 QCSFMGM
-2371 MISHDMLLGRWRL
+2371 VISHDMLLGRWRL

-2414 ESKFRREMEKLRNLQ
+2414 ESKFRREMEKLRNQQ
-2429 SRDLAL
+2429 SRDLSL
-2435 EVDRDRDQLIQ
+2435 EVDRDRDLLIQ
-2446 QTMRQLNTHFGRRCT
+2446 QTMRQLNNHFGRRCA

-2491 IALALLSNDKLP
+2491 IAQAFLSNEKLP
-2503 NLDCVQSVSK
+2503 NLDCIQNANK
-2513 GMQASNLMQRLR
+2513 GTHTSLMQRLR
-2525 NRDRERERRSGGL
+2525 NRGERDREREREREMRRSSGL

-2545 RDRDS
+2545 RDRDF

-2559 PFRPSSEGNPSDE
+2559 PFRPASEGNPSDD

-2586 LYPRVHAMQPAF
+2586 LYPRVQAMQPAF
-2598 ATHGRENG
+2598 ASKITGMLLELSPAQLLLLLASEDSLRARVDEAMELIIAHGRENG
-2606 ADSILDLGLLETPE
+2606 ADSILDLGLLDSSE
-2620 KAQQQENRKRHGS
+2620 KVQENRKRHGS
-2633 TRSVVDME
+2633 SRSVVDMD
-2641 LDDPDDGDDNAPLFY
+2641 LDDTDDGDDNAPLFY
-2656 QPGKRGFYSPRPGK
+2656 QPGKRGFYTPRPGK

-2729 RQLIRHSLTGEAEA
+2729 RQLILASQSSDAEA
-2743 VFAAMDLAFA
+2743 VFSAMDLAFA
-2753 IDLCKEEGSG
+2753 IDLCKEEGGG
-2763 QVELLSGGVNMPVT
+2763 QVELIPNGVNIPVT
-2777 PLNVYEYV
+2777 PQNVYEYV
-2785 RKYAEHRMLVVSEQ
+2785 RKYAEHRMLVVAEQ
-2799 PLHAMRKGLLDVI
+2799 PLHAMRKGLLDVL
-2812 PKNALED
+2812 PKNSLED

-2850 GENADKLLQ
+2850 GENAEKLLQ

>member
-1 MKETA
+1 MT
-6 GEPQYSIGLLEAGS
+6 SI
-20 AICDV
+20 
-25 IDIHIYEQSLSKKNA
+25 H
-40 FFVADLGVLVKQY
+40 FVVHPL
-53 VLWRTHMPEIRPFY
+53 P
-67 PVRCNSSPVIID
+67 
-79 VLAAL
+79 
-84 GTGFLCAN
+84 GT
-92 KSELELVQSHGI
+92 
-104 PPEDIIC
+104 ED
-111 SGVCKQVSQI
+111 QL
-121 KYAAKNSLDLLV
+121 ND
-133 CDNEV
+133 
-138 ELRKIAHSHPNA
+138 
-150 RLLLQ
+150 RL
-155 VSSEISYPDEMSMAF
+155 
-170 GCSLKDCRHLLES
+170 
-183 AKKLAVQV
+183 
-191 VGVRCHISSTCDDDV
+191 
-206 YIHAISDARC
+206 
-216 VFDMAEDIG
+216 
-225 FNMKIL
+225 
-231 DIGSFGSSAIQL
+231 
-243 DKIHNAVMSMV
+243 
-254 KLYFPPSSGVSL
+254 
-266 IAEPGSYFVSSAFTL
+266 
-281 AVNVISREMVARDQH
+281 
-296 DQKHYDLSPNDE
+296 
-308 PAFQYFLNEGVYG
+308 
-321 PFAGKLTETLI
+321 
-332 ATPSVHKST
+332 
-341 PDAPVFCSS
+341 
-350 LWGPSGDDMDQIVE
+350 
-364 HCLLPELDV
+364 
-373 GDWLLF
+373 
-379 ASAGAYS
+379 
-386 LSQPVC
+386 
-392 TEPHDPSNPP
+392 
-402 VFYVISSREWFEMRT
+402 
-417 VAREVSEKLN
+417 REVSEKLN
-427 KYSFNS
+427 KYNFNS
-433 HPHLSL
+433 HPHLNL
-439 LEQASLKQCVVGP
+439 LEQATLKQCVVGP
-452 NHAGFLLEAQVV
+452 NHAGFLLEDGRVCRISFAVQPDRLELTKPDGNDGSKLSGSGSGTGRSSRPGRTSDPPWFLSGSDTLGRLAGNTLGSRWSSGVNGGGGGGSSGRSSTAARDSRRQTRVIRTGRDRGSGLLGSQPQPVIPASVIPEELISQAQVV

-560 SSRERDSELLRE
+560 SSRVLLLPLERDSELLRE

-590 DTERGSTSRDGEP
+590 DTERGSTSREGEP
-603 SLDKKSIPV
+603 SLDKKNIPV

-633 VSIGALFSEMVAVS
+633 VSIGSLFSELVAVS
-647 SKGELYQWKWSDAEP
+647 SKGELYQWKWSEPEP
-662 YRNAQVATWVDD
+662 YRNTQNPSIRHPRVSFLGLTNEKITLLSANSIRATVATETNKVATWMDD
-674 TLSTV
+674 TLSSV
-679 ASKLEHSAQS
+679 ASKLEHSAQVY
-689 FPELQGERMMSLH
+689 PELQGERIVSLH
-702 CCALYTCAQLEN
+702 CCALYTCAQLES

-752 ITVGTQVCLRSN
+752 ITVGTQVCLRNN

-778 GIPKVGV
+778 GIPKVGL

-807 KSMEKTTKTQ
+807 KNMDKTTKTQ

-871 NEEQWSLREVV
+871 NEEQWPLREVV
-882 FVEDIK
+882 FVEDVK

-911 SSMNNQ
+911 SSVSTQ
-917 SATAPLDSDPSS
+917 PSLPSAPAPITDSDPSS

-961 KKLSIPEKAEILAVN
+961 KKLCIPEKAEILAVN

-1020 SERNVAIFTAG
+1020 NERNVAIFTAG
-1031 QESPVILRDG
+1031 QDSPVILRDG

-1049 KDCMGGIRDPDWLD
+1049 KDCMGGIRDPEWLD
-1063 LPPINSLGMGV
+1063 LPPIASLGMGV

-1079 LPSNSTIKK
+1079 LPTNSTIKK
-1088 KAAVIIMAVEKQ
+1088 KAAIIILAVEKQ
-1100 TLMQHILRCD
+1100 TLMQHVLRCD
-1110 YEACRQ
+1110 FEACRQ
-1116 YLVNLEQAFLLDQ
+1116 YLVNLEQAVLLEQ
-1129 GSQALGALLGH
+1129 SPHVLHSFLGH

-1146 NILHAAVSV
+1146 NILHACVSV

-1275 LTTASS
+1275 LTTAST
-1281 GNSQGPS
+1281 GTSQGPS
-1288 TSTIPGPSSEQSVV
+1288 TSTIPGPSSEPSVV

-1313 ILKLMCDSVVLRP
+1313 ILKLMCDSMVLRP
-1326 HLRELLSAKD
+1326 HLRELLSSKD

-1360 AAQKIAK
+1360 AAQKMAK
-1367 AGDPGLQE
+1367 GTSLTTLFMFLVE
-1375 KEDSDSVFMEMICP
+1375 KEETLSVLLMDINADKLMNDFRC
-1389 TGTNP
+1389 
-1394 DDSPLYVLCCN
+1394 LYIYTRRDLYMYTTKIQILIFRCKTCC
-1405 DTCSFTWTG
+1405 
-1414 AEHINQD
+1414 
-1421 IFECRTCGLLES
+1421 CRTCGLLES

-1486 LLTTTNLVTTP
+1486 LLTTTNLVTSP

-1533 KTANAEDSDM
+1533 KAANAEDSDM

-1639 NKYTPGRREEAITVT
+1639 NKYTPGRREEAIVVT

-1745 EPLPPRPSPDQSN
+1745 EPLPPRPSPDQSSN
-1758 SSNQTAASYIIR
+1758 SSQTASSYIIR
-1770 NPHLDAAVKE
+1770 NPQPRRSSQSQPVRGRDEEQDDIVSADVEE

-1788 GEEDHHDD
+1788 GEEDHHED

-1886 SSQSDDVDQETFLFD
+1886 SSQSDDVDQETFLLD
-1901 EPLERTTSAS
+1901 EPLERTTTAS
-1911 HANSAAQ
+1911 HVNSAAQ

-1929 APSQRATGSAPSSSS
+1929 TPSQRATGSAPSSSS

-1949 STGLIYIDPTNLRRS
+1949 STGLIYIDPSNLRRS
-1964 SAISSSAAAAAAA
+1964 SAISTSAAAAAAA
-1977 LEATNSSS
+1977 LEASNSSS

-2034 SLQNYVEEKL
+2034 NLQNFVEEKL

-2111 TLLTARQG
+2111 TLLTVRQG

-2172 QQTTLDTPQMER
+2172 QQTTLDTTQMDR
-2184 KRNREILELG
+2184 KRSREILELG
-2194 LDNEDL
+2194 LDNEDSEHENDEDTNQSSTL
-2200 SMRTM
+2200 QDKEDDPVPAEMGQNHPFFRRSDSMTFLGC
-2205 KTQIKVWPGQ
+2205 IPPNPFEVP
-2215 LSRTKMRTM
+2215 LAE
-2224 SQLKLAIPLADQ
+2224 AIPLADQ

-2259 SSSSSSSSYLA
+2259 SSYTAS
-2270 TKGLVEASVDRNCLE
+2270 KGLAEATLDRSCLE
-2285 VNPSQILPTKMSYS
+2285 ILPTKMSYS
-2299 ANLKNVMSMEMN
+2299 ANLKNVMSMETSQRGREDQPM
-2311 QKGSE
+2311 
-2316 TQTLGDQEL
+2316 DQEL
-2325 EPSKPGPSPHD
+2325 VAPKPGPSPHD

-2371 MISHDMLLGRWRL
+2371 VISHDMLLGRWRL

-2491 IALALLSNDKLP
+2491 IALAFLSNDKLP

-2559 PFRPSSEGNPSDE
+2559 PFRPASEGNPSDE

-2598 ATHGRENG
+2598 ASKITGMLLELSPAQLLLLLASEDSLRARVEEAMELLIAHGRENG
-2606 ADSILDLGLLETPE
+2606 ADSILDLGLLEAPE
-2620 KAQQQENRKRHGS
+2620 KAQQENRKRHGS

-2641 LDDPDDGDDNAPLFY
+2641 LDDPEDGDDNAPLFY

-2729 RQLIRHSLTGEAEA
+2729 RQLIRHSQAGEAEA

-2753 IDLCKEEGSG
+2753 IDLCKEEGAG

-2785 RKYAEHRMLVVSEQ
+2785 RKYAEHRMLVVAEQ
-2799 PLHAMRKGLLDVI
+2799 PLHAMRKGLLDVL

>member
-1 MKETA
+1 MT
-6 GEPQYSIGLLEAGS
+6 SIHFVVHPLPGTE
-20 AICDV
+20 
-25 IDIHIYEQSLSKKNA
+25 EQLN
-40 FFVADLGVLVKQY
+40 D
-53 VLWRTHMPEIRPFY
+53 
-67 PVRCNSSPVIID
+67 
-79 VLAAL
+79 
-84 GTGFLCAN
+84 
-92 KSELELVQSHGI
+92 
-104 PPEDIIC
+104 
-111 SGVCKQVSQI
+111 
-121 KYAAKNSLDLLV
+121 
-133 CDNEV
+133 
-138 ELRKIAHSHPNA
+138 
-150 RLLLQ
+150 RL
-155 VSSEISYPDEMSMAF
+155 
-170 GCSLKDCRHLLES
+170 
-183 AKKLAVQV
+183 
-191 VGVRCHISSTCDDDV
+191 
-206 YIHAISDARC
+206 
-216 VFDMAEDIG
+216 
-225 FNMKIL
+225 
-231 DIGSFGSSAIQL
+231 
-243 DKIHNAVMSMV
+243 
-254 KLYFPPSSGVSL
+254 
-266 IAEPGSYFVSSAFTL
+266 
-281 AVNVISREMVARDQH
+281 
-296 DQKHYDLSPNDE
+296 
-308 PAFQYFLNEGVYG
+308 
-321 PFAGKLTETLI
+321 
-332 ATPSVHKST
+332 
-341 PDAPVFCSS
+341 
-350 LWGPSGDDMDQIVE
+350 
-364 HCLLPELDV
+364 
-373 GDWLLF
+373 
-379 ASAGAYS
+379 
-386 LSQPVC
+386 
-392 TEPHDPSNPP
+392 
-402 VFYVISSREWFEMRT
+402 
-417 VAREVSEKLN
+417 REVSEKLN
-427 KYSFNS
+427 KYNYNS

-439 LEQASLKQCVVGP
+439 LEQATLKQCVVGP
-452 NHAGFLLEAQVV
+452 NHAGFLLEDGRVCRIGFAVQPDRLELGKADGTEGSKLSSGSGAGRSSRPGRTSDPPWFLPGSDTLGRLAGNTLGSRWSSGVNGGGSGGGGSSGGGGGGGGGGGASGGGGSSGAGGGGNGGGGGGGSGSSGRSSTAARDSRRQTRVIRTGRDRGSGLLGSQPQPVIPASVIPEELISQAQVV

-546 GYPSFRRSSLSRLG
+546 GYPSFRRSSLSRLS
-560 SSRERDSELLRE
+560 SSRVLLLPLERDSELLRE

-590 DTERGSTSRDGEP
+590 DAERGSTSREGEP
-603 SLDKKSIPV
+603 SLDKKSAPL
-612 QSPVSLGEELQ
+612 QSPVSLTEELQ
-623 WWPDKDGVKF
+623 WWPDKDGTRF
-633 VSIGALFSEMVAVS
+633 VCIAALYSELVAVS
-647 SKGELYQWKWSDAEP
+647 SKGELYQWKWTDPEP
-662 YRNAQVATWVDD
+662 YRNAQNPSIHHPRISSLGLTNEKITLLSANSIRATVATESNKVATWVDD
-674 TLSTV
+674 SLSTV
-679 ASKLEHSAQS
+679 ACKLEHGAQS
-689 FPELQGERMMSLH
+689 FPELQGERIVSLH

-752 ITVGTQVCLRSN
+752 ITVGTQVCLRNN

-794 DSCRFQL
+794 ESCRFQL

-807 KSMEKTTKTQ
+807 KNMDKSTKTQ
-817 EIKTESKPELVKT
+817 ETKTESKPELVKT

-835 PSPASTCSDTSSIA
+835 PSPASTCSDASSIA

-871 NEEQWSLREVV
+871 NEEQWPLREVV
-882 FVEDIK
+882 FVEDVK

-911 SSMNNQ
+911 SSVGSQ
-917 SATAPLDSDPSS
+917 SAAPTDSDPSS

-961 KKLSIPEKAEILAVN
+961 KKLCIPEKAEILAVN

-988 GNWVRYCIFDL
+988 GSWVRYCIFDL
-999 ATGKAEQENN
+999 ATGKAEQENH

-1031 QESPVILRDG
+1031 QESPIILRDG

-1049 KDCMGGIRDPDWLD
+1049 KDCVGGIRDPDWLD
-1063 LPPINSLGMGV
+1063 LPPITSLGMGV
-1074 HSLAN
+1074 HSLVN

-1100 TLMQHILRCD
+1100 TLMQHVLRCD
-1110 YEACRQ
+1110 YESCRQ
-1116 YLVNLEQAFLLDQ
+1116 YLAGLEQAVLLEQ
-1129 GSQALGALLGH
+1129 SPHALDALLGH

-1146 NILHAAVSV
+1146 NVLHAAVSV

-1221 LRAAGLGRHESGP
+1221 LRAAGVGRHESGP

-1247 APPSWVPDPPPM
+1247 APPSWVPDPPSM

-1275 LTTASS
+1275 LTTAST
-1281 GNSQGPS
+1281 GTSQGPS
-1288 TSTIPGPSSEQSVV
+1288 TSTIPAGPSSEPSVV

-1326 HLRELLSAKD
+1326 HLRQLLSAKD

-1360 AAQKIAK
+1360 AAQKMAK
-1367 AGDPGLQE
+1367 GDAGSGE
-1375 KEDSDSVFMEMICP
+1375 KEDADSLFMEMICP
-1389 TGTNP
+1389 AGTNP

-1421 IFECRTCGLLES
+1421 IFECRTCGLLDS

-1533 KTANAEDSDM
+1533 KAASAEDSDM

-1567 LKSMIMFGSQENKD
+1567 LKSMIMFGSQDNKD

-1639 NKYTPGRREEAITVT
+1639 NKYTPGRRDEAVMVT

-1745 EPLPPRPSPDQSN
+1745 EPLPPRPSPDQSSN
-1758 SSNQTAASYIIR
+1758 SSQAASSYIIR
-1770 NPHLDAAVKE
+1770 TPQPHRSSQSQPVRGRDEEQDDIVSADVEE

-1886 SSQSDDVDQETFLFD
+1886 SSQSDDVDQETFMVD
-1901 EPLERTTSAS
+1901 EPLERTTGTA

-1924 WAVRN
+1924 WAVRTT
-1929 APSQRATGSAPSSSS
+1929 PSQRASGGAPSSTS
-1944 TPAAS
+1944 TPAGQTRTHAAS
-1949 STGLIYIDPTNLRRS
+1949 STGLIYIDPSNLRRS
-1964 SAISSSAAAAAAA
+1964 SAISNSAAVAAAA
-1977 LEATNSSS
+1977 LEASNSSS

-2001 RQISDLMSLI
+2001 RQISDLMGLI

-2034 SLQNYVEEKL
+2034 NLQNYVEDKL

-2081 HASQHSA
+2081 HASQHA
-2088 RRERMTAREEASLRT
+2088 GRRERMTAREEASLRT

-2172 QQTTLDTPQMER
+2172 QQTTLDTPQMDR

-2194 LDNEDL
+2194 LDNEDSEHENDEDTNQSVAL
-2200 SMRTM
+2200 EFQEGHKRKAVRQKRGKKKHTSGKGSTLQDKDDDPVPAETGQNHPFFRRSDSMTFLGC
-2205 KTQIKVWPGQ
+2205 IPPNPFEVP
-2215 LSRTKMRTM
+2215 LAE
-2224 SQLKLAIPLADQ
+2224 AIPLADQ

-2259 SSSSSSSSYLA
+2259 STYMAS
-2270 TKGLVEASVDRNCLE
+2270 KGLSDLSMDRNCLE
-2285 VNPSQILPTKMSYS
+2285 YRYQTILKRNDSSTQILPTKMSYS
-2299 ANLKNVMSMEMN
+2299 ANMKNVMSMECRPRGEEQAAADHEMD
-2311 QKGSE
+2311 
-2316 TQTLGDQEL
+2316 T
-2325 EPSKPGPSPHD
+2325 SKPGPSPHD

-2371 MISHDMLLGRWRL
+2371 VISHDMLLGRWRL

-2435 EVDRDRDQLIQ
+2435 EVDRDREQLIQ

-2491 IALALLSNDKLP
+2491 IAQAFLSNEKLP

-2559 PFRPSSEGNPSDE
+2559 PFRPASEGNPSDE

-2598 ATHGRENG
+2598 ASKITGMLLELSPAQLLLLLASEDSLRARVEEAMELLIAHGRENG
-2606 ADSILDLGLLETPE
+2606 ADSILDLGVLDTPE
-2620 KAQQQENRKRHGS
+2620 KAQSPSPSLQQENRKRHGS

-2641 LDDPDDGDDNAPLFY
+2641 LDDPDDADDNAPLFY

-2729 RQLIRHSLTGEAEA
+2729 RQLILHSQAGEAEA
-2743 VFAAMDLAFA
+2743 VFSAMDLAFA
-2753 IDLCKEEGSG
+2753 IDLCKEEGAG

-2785 RKYAEHRMLVVSEQ
+2785 RKYAEHRMLVVAEQ
-2799 PLHAMRKGLLDVI
+2799 PLHAMRKGLLDVL
-2812 PKNALED
+2812 PKTALED

-2850 GENADKLLQ
+2850 GENAEKLLQ

>member
-1 MKETA
+1 MT
-6 GEPQYSIGLLEAGS
+6 SI
-20 AICDV
+20 
-25 IDIHIYEQSLSKKNA
+25 H
-40 FFVADLGVLVKQY
+40 FVVHPL
-53 VLWRTHMPEIRPFY
+53 P
-67 PVRCNSSPVIID
+67 
-79 VLAAL
+79 
-84 GTGFLCAN
+84 GT
-92 KSELELVQSHGI
+92 
-104 PPEDIIC
+104 ED
-111 SGVCKQVSQI
+111 QL
-121 KYAAKNSLDLLV
+121 ND
-133 CDNEV
+133 
-138 ELRKIAHSHPNA
+138 
-150 RLLLQ
+150 RL
-155 VSSEISYPDEMSMAF
+155 
-170 GCSLKDCRHLLES
+170 
-183 AKKLAVQV
+183 
-191 VGVRCHISSTCDDDV
+191 
-206 YIHAISDARC
+206 
-216 VFDMAEDIG
+216 
-225 FNMKIL
+225 
-231 DIGSFGSSAIQL
+231 
-243 DKIHNAVMSMV
+243 
-254 KLYFPPSSGVSL
+254 
-266 IAEPGSYFVSSAFTL
+266 
-281 AVNVISREMVARDQH
+281 
-296 DQKHYDLSPNDE
+296 
-308 PAFQYFLNEGVYG
+308 
-321 PFAGKLTETLI
+321 
-332 ATPSVHKST
+332 
-341 PDAPVFCSS
+341 
-350 LWGPSGDDMDQIVE
+350 
-364 HCLLPELDV
+364 
-373 GDWLLF
+373 
-379 ASAGAYS
+379 
-386 LSQPVC
+386 
-392 TEPHDPSNPP
+392 
-402 VFYVISSREWFEMRT
+402 
-417 VAREVSEKLN
+417 REVSEKLN
-427 KYSFNS
+427 KYNCNS
-433 HPHLSL
+433 HPHLVP
-439 LEQASLKQCVVGP
+439 LEQAKLKQCVVGP
-452 NHAGFLLEAQVV
+452 NHAGFLLEDGRICRISFAVQPDRLELGKPDGNDGSKLSSVSGAGRSSRPGRTSDPPWFLSGSDTLGRLLLCNFAADWFCFPNQAQVV

-560 SSRERDSELLRE
+560 SSRVLLLPLERDSELLRE

-590 DTERGSTSRDGEP
+590 DAERGSTSREGEP
-603 SLDKKSIPV
+603 SLDKKTVPL
-612 QSPVSLGEELQ
+612 QSPVTLGEELQ
-623 WWPDKDGVKF
+623 WWPDKDYVTKF
-633 VSIGALFSEMVAVS
+633 VSIGALYSEMVAVS
-647 SKGELYQWKWSDAEP
+647 TKGELYQWKWNEPEP
-662 YRNAQVATWVDD
+662 YRNAQNPSIHHPRVLFLGLTNEKITHLSANSIRATVATESNKVATWVDE

-679 ASKLEHSAQS
+679 AAKLEHGAQM
-689 FPELQGERMMSLH
+689 FPELQGERIISLH
-702 CCALYTCAQLEN
+702 CCALYTCAQLES

-752 ITVGTQVCLRSN
+752 ITVGTQVCLRNN

-807 KSMEKTTKTQ
+807 KNMEKNTKTQ
-817 EIKTESKPELVKT
+817 ETKTESKPELVKT

-871 NEEQWSLREVV
+871 NEEQWPLREVV
-882 FVEDIK
+882 FVEDVK

-911 SSMNNQ
+911 SSVSSQ
-917 SATAPLDSDPSS
+917 SAAPTDSDPSS

-961 KKLSIPEKAEILAVN
+961 KKLCIPEKAEILAVN

-988 GNWVRYCIFDL
+988 GSWVRYCVFDL
-999 ATGKAEQENN
+999 ATGKAEQENH

-1020 SERNVAIFTAG
+1020 NERNVAIFTAG
-1031 QESPVILRDG
+1031 QESPIILRDG

-1063 LPPINSLGMGV
+1063 LPPIASLGMGV
-1074 HSLAN
+1074 HSLVN
-1079 LPSNSTIKK
+1079 LPSNTTIKK
-1088 KAAVIIMAVEKQ
+1088 KAAIIIMAVEKQ
-1100 TLMQHILRCD
+1100 TLMQHVLRCD

-1116 YLVNLEQAFLLDQ
+1116 YLISLEQAMLLEQ
-1129 GSQALGALLGH
+1129 NPHALDALLGH

-1146 NILHAAVSV
+1146 NILHACVSV
-1155 CFPVSNKE
+1155 CFPE

-1275 LTTASS
+1275 LTTAST
-1281 GNSQGPS
+1281 GTSQGPS
-1288 TSTIPGPSSEQSVV
+1288 TSTIPGPSSEPSVV

-1367 AGDPGLQE
+1367 
-1375 KEDSDSVFMEMICP
+1375 VVCF
-1389 TGTNP
+1389 
-1394 DDSPLYVLCCN
+1394 
-1405 DTCSFTWTG
+1405 
-1414 AEHINQD
+1414 QD

-1533 KTANAEDSDM
+1533 KAASAEDSDM

-1567 LKSMIMFGSQENKD
+1567 LKSMIMFGSHENKD

-1586 SRIAHLLPEEQVY
+1586 SKIAHLLPEEQMY

-1639 NKYTPGRREEAITVT
+1639 NKYTPGRREEAINVT

-1699 AVEELCNVAE
+1699 SVEELCNVAE

-1745 EPLPPRPSPDQSN
+1745 EPLPPRPSPDQS
-1758 SSNQTAASYIIR
+1758 SSSSQSASSYIIR
-1770 NPHLDAAVKE
+1770 NPQPRRSSQSQTARGRDEEQDDIVSADVEE

-1886 SSQSDDVDQETFLFD
+1886 SSQSDDVDQETFLLD
-1901 EPLERTTSAS
+1901 EPLERTTGSA

-1924 WAVRN
+1924 WAVRTT
-1929 APSQRATGSAPSSSS
+1929 PSQRSAGGAPSSSS

-1949 STGLIYIDPTNLRRS
+1949 STGLIYIDPSNLRRS
-1964 SAISSSAAAAAAA
+1964 SAISTSAAAAAAA
-1977 LEATNSSS
+1977 LEASNSSS

-2034 SLQNYVEEKL
+2034 NLQNFVEEKL

-2081 HASQHSA
+2081 HASQHA
-2088 RRERMTAREEASLRT
+2088 GRRERMTAREEASLRT

-2172 QQTTLDTPQMER
+2172 LQTTLDTTQIDR
-2184 KRNREILELG
+2184 KRNRELLELG
-2194 LDNEDL
+2194 LDNEDSEHENDEDTNQSSTL
-2200 SMRTM
+2200 QDKDEESVPAETGQHHPFFRRSDSMTFLGC
-2205 KTQIKVWPGQ
+2205 IPPNPFEVP
-2215 LSRTKMRTM
+2215 LAE
-2224 SQLKLAIPLADQ
+2224 AIPLADQ

-2259 SSSSSSSSYLA
+2259 SSYMAS
-2270 TKGLVEASVDRNCLE
+2270 KGLTDLTVDMNCL
-2285 VNPSQILPTKMSYS
+2285 QILPTKMSYS
-2299 ANLKNVMSMEMN
+2299 ANMKNVMSMESRQRGGEEQPAAEDM
-2311 QKGSE
+2311 
-2316 TQTLGDQEL
+2316 DA
-2325 EPSKPGPSPHD
+2325 SKPGPSPHD

-2359 PSFRP
+2359 PTFIP

-2371 MISHDMLLGRWRL
+2371 VISHDMLLGRWRL

-2435 EVDRDRDQLIQ
+2435 EVDRDREQLIQ
-2446 QTMRQLNTHFGRRCT
+2446 QTMRQINAHFGRRCT

-2491 IALALLSNDKLP
+2491 IAQAFLSNDKLP

-2538 RAGSRRD
+2538 RAASRRD

-2559 PFRPSSEGNPSDE
+2559 PFRPASEGNPSD
-2572 PDPLPAHRQALGER
+2572 DGLFKIHILNTFSSRATASDFQCWKSVYLLLKLARRLGER
-2586 LYPRVHAMQPAF
+2586 SFSLLH
-2598 ATHGRENG
+2598 RENG
-2606 ADSILDLGLLETPE
+2606 ADSILDLGLLDTPE
-2620 KAQQQENRKRHGS
+2620 KAQQENRKRHGS

-2729 RQLIRHSLTGEAEA
+2729 RQLIRHSQTEEAEA

-2763 QVELLSGGVNMPVT
+2763 QVELLAGGVNMPVT

-2785 RKYAEHRMLVVSEQ
+2785 RRYAEHRMLVVAEQ
-2799 PLHAMRKGLLDVI
+2799 PLHAMRKGLLDVL

-2850 GENADKLLQ
+2850 GENAEKLLQ

>member
-1 MKETA
+1 MT
-6 GEPQYSIGLLEAGS
+6 SI
-20 AICDV
+20 
-25 IDIHIYEQSLSKKNA
+25 H
-40 FFVADLGVLVKQY
+40 FVVHPL
-53 VLWRTHMPEIRPFY
+53 P
-67 PVRCNSSPVIID
+67 
-79 VLAAL
+79 
-84 GTGFLCAN
+84 GT
-92 KSELELVQSHGI
+92 
-104 PPEDIIC
+104 ED
-111 SGVCKQVSQI
+111 QL
-121 KYAAKNSLDLLV
+121 ND
-133 CDNEV
+133 
-138 ELRKIAHSHPNA
+138 
-150 RLLLQ
+150 RL
-155 VSSEISYPDEMSMAF
+155 
-170 GCSLKDCRHLLES
+170 
-183 AKKLAVQV
+183 
-191 VGVRCHISSTCDDDV
+191 
-206 YIHAISDARC
+206 
-216 VFDMAEDIG
+216 
-225 FNMKIL
+225 
-231 DIGSFGSSAIQL
+231 
-243 DKIHNAVMSMV
+243 
-254 KLYFPPSSGVSL
+254 
-266 IAEPGSYFVSSAFTL
+266 
-281 AVNVISREMVARDQH
+281 
-296 DQKHYDLSPNDE
+296 
-308 PAFQYFLNEGVYG
+308 
-321 PFAGKLTETLI
+321 
-332 ATPSVHKST
+332 
-341 PDAPVFCSS
+341 
-350 LWGPSGDDMDQIVE
+350 
-364 HCLLPELDV
+364 
-373 GDWLLF
+373 
-379 ASAGAYS
+379 
-386 LSQPVC
+386 
-392 TEPHDPSNPP
+392 
-402 VFYVISSREWFEMRT
+402 
-417 VAREVSEKLN
+417 REVSEKLN
-427 KYSFNS
+427 KYNCNS
-433 HPHLSL
+433 HPHLIP
-439 LEQASLKQCVVGP
+439 LEQAKLKQCVVGP
-452 NHAGFLLEAQVV
+452 NHAGFLLEDGRICRISFAVQPDRLELGKPDGNDGSKLSSVSGAGRSSRPGRTSDPPWFLSGSDTLGRLAGNTLGSRWSSGVNGGGGSSGRSSTAARDSRRQTRVIRTGRDRGSGLLGSQPQPVIPASVIPEELISQAQVV

-590 DTERGSTSRDGEP
+590 DAERGSTSREGEP
-603 SLDKKSIPV
+603 SLDKKTVPL
-612 QSPVSLGEELQ
+612 QSPVTLGEELQ
-623 WWPDKDGVKF
+623 WWPDKDYVTKF
-633 VSIGALFSEMVAVS
+633 VSVGALYSEMVAVS
-647 SKGELYQWKWSDAEP
+647 TKGELYQWKWNEPEP
-662 YRNAQVATWVDD
+662 YRNAQNPSIHHPRVLFLGLTNEKITHLSANSIRATVATESNKVATWVDE

-679 ASKLEHSAQS
+679 AAKLEHGAQM
-689 FPELQGERMMSLH
+689 FPELQGERIISLH
-702 CCALYTCAQLEN
+702 CCALYTCAQLES

-752 ITVGTQVCLRSN
+752 ITVGTQVCLRNN

-807 KSMEKTTKTQ
+807 KNMEKNTKTQ
-817 EIKTESKPELVKT
+817 ETKTESKPELVKT

-871 NEEQWSLREVV
+871 NEEQWPLREVV
-882 FVEDIK
+882 FVEDVK

-911 SSMNNQ
+911 SSVSSQ
-917 SATAPLDSDPSS
+917 SAAPTDSDPSS

-942 QVVKTGGTPKV
+942 QVNAQK
-953 PDCFQRTP
+953 
-961 KKLSIPEKAEILAVN
+961 
-976 VDSKG
+976 
-981 VHAVLKT
+981 HA
-988 GNWVRYCIFDL
+988 
-999 ATGKAEQENN
+999 
-1009 FPTSNLAFLGQ
+1009 LAFAETLMHN
-1020 SERNVAIFTAG
+1020 SKCCFDEEI
-1031 QESPVILRDG
+1031 
-1041 NGTIYPMA
+1041 
-1049 KDCMGGIRDPDWLD
+1049 D
-1063 LPPINSLGMGV
+1063 LFLI
-1074 HSLAN
+1074 
-1079 LPSNSTIKK
+1079 
-1088 KAAVIIMAVEKQ
+1088 KQ
-1100 TLMQHILRCD
+1100 TLMQHVLRCD

-1116 YLVNLEQAFLLDQ
+1116 YLISLEQAMLLEQ
-1129 GSQALGALLGH
+1129 NPHALDALLGH

-1146 NILHAAVSV
+1146 NILHACVSV

-1202 RTGSSSSRGLRLR
+1202 RTGSSGSRGLRLR

-1275 LTTASS
+1275 LTTAST
-1281 GNSQGPS
+1281 GTSQGPS
-1288 TSTIPGPSSEQSVV
+1288 TSTIPGPSSEPSVV

-1367 AGDPGLQE
+1367 
-1375 KEDSDSVFMEMICP
+1375 EDAASVFMEMICP
-1389 TGTNP
+1389 SGTNP

-1533 KTANAEDSDM
+1533 KAASAEDSDM

-1586 SRIAHLLPEEQVY
+1586 SRIAHLLPEEQMY
-1599 LNQQSGTIRLDCFTH
+1599 LNQHILLSLFIITH
-1614 CLIVKCAPDITFIDT
+1614 HI
-1629 LLGTLVKELQ
+1629 
-1639 NKYTPGRREEAITVT
+1639 
-1654 RRFLRSVARVF
+1654 
-1665 VILSVEM
+1665 ILS
-1672 ASSKKK
+1672 
-1678 NNFIPQPIGKCR
+1678 C
-1690 RVFQALLPY
+1690 
-1699 AVEELCNVAE
+1699 
-1709 SLIVPVRM
+1709 
-1717 GIARPTAPFTL
+1717 
-1728 ASTSIDAVQGSE
+1728 
-1740 ELFSV
+1740 
-1745 EPLPPRPSPDQSN
+1745 
-1758 SSNQTAASYIIR
+1758 
-1770 NPHLDAAVKE
+1770 
-1780 VEVVEGVA
+1780 
-1788 GEEDHHDD
+1788 
-1796 QEEQGEENA
+1796 
-1805 EAEGQHDEHDEDGS
+1805 
-1819 DMELDLLAAA
+1819 
-1829 ETESDSES
+1829 
-1837 NHSNQDNASGRR
+1837 
-1849 SVVTAATAGSE
+1849 
-1860 AGASSVPAF
+1860 ASSVPAF

-1886 SSQSDDVDQETFLFD
+1886 SSQSDDVDQETFLLD
-1901 EPLERTTSAS
+1901 EPLERTTGSA

-1924 WAVRN
+1924 WAVRTT
-1929 APSQRATGSAPSSSS
+1929 PSQRSAGGVPSSSS

-1949 STGLIYIDPTNLRRS
+1949 STGLIYIDPSNLRRS
-1964 SAISSSAAAAAAA
+1964 SAISTSAAAAAAA
-1977 LEATNSSS
+1977 LEASNSSS

-2034 SLQNYVEEKL
+2034 NLQNFVEDKL

-2049 WMVSIMDS
+2049 WMH
-2057 TEAQLRYGSALSSA
+2057 A
-2071 GDPGHPSHPL
+2071 G
-2081 HASQHSA
+2081 

-2172 QQTTLDTPQMER
+2172 LQTTLDTTQIDR
-2184 KRNREILELG
+2184 KRNRELLELG
-2194 LDNEDL
+2194 LDNEDSEHENDEDTNQSSTL
-2200 SMRTM
+2200 QDKDEESVPAETGQHHPFFRRSDSMTFLGC
-2205 KTQIKVWPGQ
+2205 IPPNPFEVP
-2215 LSRTKMRTM
+2215 LAE
-2224 SQLKLAIPLADQ
+2224 AIPLADQ

-2259 SSSSSSSSYLA
+2259 SSYMAS
-2270 TKGLVEASVDRNCLE
+2270 KGLTDLTVDMNCL
-2285 VNPSQILPTKMSYS
+2285 QILPTKMSYS
-2299 ANLKNVMSMEMN
+2299 ANMKNVMSMESRQRGGEEQPAAEDM
-2311 QKGSE
+2311 
-2316 TQTLGDQEL
+2316 DA
-2325 EPSKPGPSPHD
+2325 SKPGPSPHD

-2359 PSFRP
+2359 PTFIP

-2371 MISHDMLLGRWRL
+2371 VISHDMLLGRWRL

-2435 EVDRDRDQLIQ
+2435 EVDRDREQLIQ
-2446 QTMRQLNTHFGRRCT
+2446 QTMRQINAHFGRRCT

-2491 IALALLSNDKLP
+2491 IAQAFLSNDKLP

-2538 RAGSRRD
+2538 RAASRRD

-2559 PFRPSSEGNPSDE
+2559 PFRPASEGNPSDE
-2572 PDPLPAHRQALGER
+2572 PEPLPAHRQALGER

-2598 ATHGRENG
+2598 ASKITGMLLELSPAQLLLLLASEDSLRARVEEAMELLITHGRENG
-2606 ADSILDLGLLETPE
+2606 ADSILDLGLLDTPE
-2620 KAQQQENRKRHGS
+2620 KAQENRKRHGS

-2729 RQLIRHSLTGEAEA
+2729 RQLIRHSQTEEAEA

-2763 QVELLSGGVNMPVT
+2763 QVELLLLAGGVNMPVT

-2785 RKYAEHRMLVVSEQ
+2785 RRYAEHRMLVVAEQ
-2799 PLHAMRKGLLDVI
+2799 PLHAMRKGLLDVL

-2850 GENADKLLQ
+2850 GTLLDLKMPFFIRSYIQIILNSSQFRIFIPFVTIKTLFNFFKIPVSHNSKLMFIISCKTSNVSIHL
-2859 FKRWFWSIVEK
+2859 FLCKFWAK
-2870 MSMTERQDLVYFWT
+2870 MSIKSYRF
-2884 SSPSLPASEEGFQPM
+2884 SAG
-2899 PSITIRPPDDQHL
+2899 
-2912 PTANTCISRLYVP
+2912 
-2925 LYSSKQILKQK
+2925 LK
-2936 LLLAIK
+2936 
-2942 TKNFGFV
+2942 NS

>member
-1 MKETA
+1 MT
-6 GEPQYSIGLLEAGS
+6 SI
-20 AICDV
+20 
-25 IDIHIYEQSLSKKNA
+25 H
-40 FFVADLGVLVKQY
+40 FVVHPL
-53 VLWRTHMPEIRPFY
+53 P
-67 PVRCNSSPVIID
+67 
-79 VLAAL
+79 
-84 GTGFLCAN
+84 GT
-92 KSELELVQSHGI
+92 
-104 PPEDIIC
+104 ED
-111 SGVCKQVSQI
+111 QL
-121 KYAAKNSLDLLV
+121 ND
-133 CDNEV
+133 
-138 ELRKIAHSHPNA
+138 
-150 RLLLQ
+150 RL
-155 VSSEISYPDEMSMAF
+155 
-170 GCSLKDCRHLLES
+170 
-183 AKKLAVQV
+183 
-191 VGVRCHISSTCDDDV
+191 
-206 YIHAISDARC
+206 
-216 VFDMAEDIG
+216 
-225 FNMKIL
+225 
-231 DIGSFGSSAIQL
+231 
-243 DKIHNAVMSMV
+243 
-254 KLYFPPSSGVSL
+254 
-266 IAEPGSYFVSSAFTL
+266 
-281 AVNVISREMVARDQH
+281 
-296 DQKHYDLSPNDE
+296 
-308 PAFQYFLNEGVYG
+308 
-321 PFAGKLTETLI
+321 
-332 ATPSVHKST
+332 
-341 PDAPVFCSS
+341 
-350 LWGPSGDDMDQIVE
+350 
-364 HCLLPELDV
+364 
-373 GDWLLF
+373 
-379 ASAGAYS
+379 
-386 LSQPVC
+386 
-392 TEPHDPSNPP
+392 
-402 VFYVISSREWFEMRT
+402 
-417 VAREVSEKLN
+417 REVSEKLN
-427 KYSFNS
+427 KYNCNS
-433 HPHLSL
+433 HPHLIP
-439 LEQASLKQCVVGP
+439 LEQAKLKQCVVGP
-452 NHAGFLLEAQVV
+452 NHAGFLLEDGRICRISFAVQPDRLELGKPDGNDGSKLSSVSGAGRSSRPGRTSDPPWFLSGSDTLGRLAGNTLGSRWSSGVNGAGGGGSSGRSSTAARDSRRQTRVIRTGRDRGSGLLGSQPQPVIPASVIPEELISQAQVV

-560 SSRERDSELLRE
+560 SSRVLLLPLERDSELLRE

-590 DTERGSTSRDGEP
+590 DAERGSTSREGEP
-603 SLDKKSIPV
+603 SLDKKTVPL
-612 QSPVSLGEELQ
+612 QSPVTLGEELQ
-623 WWPDKDGVKF
+623 WWPDKDYVTKF
-633 VSIGALFSEMVAVS
+633 VSIGALYSEMVAVS
-647 SKGELYQWKWSDAEP
+647 TKGELYQWKWNEPEP
-662 YRNAQVATWVDD
+662 YRNAQNPSIHHPRVLFLGLTNEKITHLSANSIRATVATESNKVATWVDE

-679 ASKLEHSAQS
+679 AAKLEHGAQM
-689 FPELQGERMMSLH
+689 FPELQGERIISLH
-702 CCALYTCAQLEN
+702 CCALYTCAQLES

-752 ITVGTQVCLRSN
+752 ITVGTQVCLRNN

-807 KSMEKTTKTQ
+807 KNMEKNTKTQ
-817 EIKTESKPELVKT
+817 ETKTESKPELVKT

-871 NEEQWSLREVV
+871 NEEQWPLREVV
-882 FVEDIK
+882 FVEDVK

-911 SSMNNQ
+911 SSVSSQ
-917 SATAPLDSDPSS
+917 SAAPTDSDPSS

-961 KKLSIPEKAEILAVN
+961 KKLCIPEKAEILAVN

-988 GNWVRYCIFDL
+988 GSWVRYCVFDL
-999 ATGKAEQENN
+999 ATGKAEQENH

-1031 QESPVILRDG
+1031 QESPIILRDG

-1063 LPPINSLGMGV
+1063 LPPIASLGMGV
-1074 HSLAN
+1074 HSLVN
-1079 LPSNSTIKK
+1079 LPSNTTIKK
-1088 KAAVIIMAVEKQ
+1088 KAAIIIMAVEKQ
-1100 TLMQHILRCD
+1100 TLMQHVLRCD

-1116 YLVNLEQAFLLDQ
+1116 YLISLEQAMLLEQ
-1129 GSQALGALLGH
+1129 NPHALDALLGH

-1146 NILHAAVSV
+1146 NILHACVSV

-1275 LTTASS
+1275 LTTAST
-1281 GNSQGPS
+1281 GTSQGPS
-1288 TSTIPGPSSEQSVV
+1288 TSTIPGPSSEPSVV

-1367 AGDPGLQE
+1367 GDLGLGE
-1375 KEDSDSVFMEMICP
+1375 KEDAASVFMEMICP
-1389 TGTNP
+1389 SGTNP

-1533 KTANAEDSDM
+1533 KAASAEDSDM

-1586 SRIAHLLPEEQVY
+1586 SRIAHLLPEEQMY

-1639 NKYTPGRREEAITVT
+1639 NKYTPGRREEAINVT

-1672 ASSKKK
+1672 LFFFFLY
-1678 NNFIPQPIGKCR
+1678 FIPQPIGKCR

-1699 AVEELCNVAE
+1699 SVEELCNVAE

-1745 EPLPPRPSPDQSN
+1745 EPLPPRPSPDQS
-1758 SSNQTAASYIIR
+1758 SSSSQSASSYIIR
-1770 NPHLDAAVKE
+1770 NPQPRRSSQSQTARGRDEEQDDIVSADVEE

-1886 SSQSDDVDQETFLFD
+1886 SSQSDDVDQEIFLLD
-1901 EPLERTTSAS
+1901 EPLERTTGSA

-1924 WAVRN
+1924 WAVRTT
-1929 APSQRATGSAPSSSS
+1929 PSQRSAGGAPSSSS

-1949 STGLIYIDPTNLRRS
+1949 STGLIYIDPSNLRRS
-1964 SAISSSAAAAAAA
+1964 SAISTSAAAAAAA
-1977 LEATNSSS
+1977 LEASNSSS

-2034 SLQNYVEEKL
+2034 NLQNFVEDKL

-2081 HASQHSA
+2081 HASQHA
-2088 RRERMTAREEASLRT
+2088 GRRERMTAREEASLRT

-2172 QQTTLDTPQMER
+2172 LQTTLDTTQIDR
-2184 KRNREILELG
+2184 KRNRELLELG
-2194 LDNEDL
+2194 LDNEDSEHENDEDTNQSSTL
-2200 SMRTM
+2200 QDKDEESVPAETGQHHPFFRRSDSMTFLGC
-2205 KTQIKVWPGQ
+2205 IPPNPFEVP
-2215 LSRTKMRTM
+2215 LAE
-2224 SQLKLAIPLADQ
+2224 AIPLADQ

-2259 SSSSSSSSYLA
+2259 SSYMAS
-2270 TKGLVEASVDRNCLE
+2270 KGLTDLTVDMNCL
-2285 VNPSQILPTKMSYS
+2285 QILPTKMSYS
-2299 ANLKNVMSMEMN
+2299 ANMKNVMSMESRQRGGEEQPAAEDM
-2311 QKGSE
+2311 
-2316 TQTLGDQEL
+2316 DA
-2325 EPSKPGPSPHD
+2325 SKPGPSPHD

-2359 PSFRP
+2359 PTFIP

-2371 MISHDMLLGRWRL
+2371 VISHDMLLGRWRL

-2435 EVDRDRDQLIQ
+2435 EVDRDREQLIQ
-2446 QTMRQLNTHFGRRCT
+2446 QTMRQINAHFGRRCT

-2491 IALALLSNDKLP
+2491 IAQAFLSNDKLP

-2538 RAGSRRD
+2538 RAASRRD

-2559 PFRPSSEGNPSDE
+2559 PFRPASEGNPSDE
-2572 PDPLPAHRQALGER
+2572 PEPLPAHRQALGER

-2598 ATHGRENG
+2598 ASKITGMLLELSPAQLLLLLASEDSLRARVEEAMELLITHGRENG
-2606 ADSILDLGLLETPE
+2606 ADSILDLGLLDTPE
-2620 KAQQQENRKRHGS
+2620 KAQQENRKRHGS

-2729 RQLIRHSLTGEAEA
+2729 RQLIRHSQTEEAEA

-2763 QVELLSGGVNMPVT
+2763 QVELLAGGVNMPVT

-2785 RKYAEHRMLVVSEQ
+2785 RRYAEHRMLVVAEQ
-2799 PLHAMRKGLLDVI
+2799 PLHAMRKGLLDVL

-2850 GENADKLLQ
+2850 GILLDLKIK

>member
-1 MKETA
+1 
-6 GEPQYSIGLLEAGS
+6 
-20 AICDV
+20 
-25 IDIHIYEQSLSKKNA
+25 
-40 FFVADLGVLVKQY
+40 
-53 VLWRTHMPEIRPFY
+53 
-67 PVRCNSSPVIID
+67 
-79 VLAAL
+79 
-84 GTGFLCAN
+84 
-92 KSELELVQSHGI
+92 
-104 PPEDIIC
+104 
-111 SGVCKQVSQI
+111 
-121 KYAAKNSLDLLV
+121 
-133 CDNEV
+133 
-138 ELRKIAHSHPNA
+138 
-150 RLLLQ
+150 
-155 VSSEISYPDEMSMAF
+155 
-170 GCSLKDCRHLLES
+170 
-183 AKKLAVQV
+183 
-191 VGVRCHISSTCDDDV
+191 
-206 YIHAISDARC
+206 
-216 VFDMAEDIG
+216 
-225 FNMKIL
+225 
-231 DIGSFGSSAIQL
+231 
-243 DKIHNAVMSMV
+243 
-254 KLYFPPSSGVSL
+254 
-266 IAEPGSYFVSSAFTL
+266 
-281 AVNVISREMVARDQH
+281 
-296 DQKHYDLSPNDE
+296 
-308 PAFQYFLNEGVYG
+308 
-321 PFAGKLTETLI
+321 
-332 ATPSVHKST
+332 
-341 PDAPVFCSS
+341 
-350 LWGPSGDDMDQIVE
+350 
-364 HCLLPELDV
+364 
-373 GDWLLF
+373 
-379 ASAGAYS
+379 
-386 LSQPVC
+386 
-392 TEPHDPSNPP
+392 
-402 VFYVISSREWFEMRT
+402 
-417 VAREVSEKLN
+417 
-427 KYSFNS
+427 
-433 HPHLSL
+433 
-439 LEQASLKQCVVGP
+439 
-452 NHAGFLLEAQVV
+452 
-464 LQGKSR
+464 
-470 SVIIRELQRT
+470 
-480 NLDVNLA
+480 
-487 VNNLLSR
+487 
-494 DDEDGDDGD
+494 
-503 DTASESYLPG
+503 
-513 EDLMSLLD
+513 
-521 ADIHSAHPSVI
+521 
-532 IDADAMFS
+532 
-540 EDISYF
+540 
-546 GYPSFRRSSLSRLG
+546 
-560 SSRERDSELLRE
+560 
-572 RESVL
+572 
-577 RLRERRWLDGASF
+577 
-590 DTERGSTSRDGEP
+590 
-603 SLDKKSIPV
+603 
-612 QSPVSLGEELQ
+612 
-623 WWPDKDGVKF
+623 
-633 VSIGALFSEMVAVS
+633 
-647 SKGELYQWKWSDAEP
+647 
-662 YRNAQVATWVDD
+662 
-674 TLSTV
+674 
-679 ASKLEHSAQS
+679 
-689 FPELQGERMMSLH
+689 
-702 CCALYTCAQLEN
+702 
-714 SLYWWGV
+714 
-721 VPFSQRKKML
+721 
-731 EKARAK
+731 
-737 NKKPKSSAGISSIPN
+737 
-752 ITVGTQVCLRSN
+752 
-764 PLYHAGAVAFSVNA
+764 
-778 GIPKVGV
+778 
-785 LLESVWNMN
+785 
-794 DSCRFQL
+794 
-801 RSPESL
+801 
-807 KSMEKTTKTQ
+807 
-817 EIKTESKPELVKT
+817 
-830 EMGPP
+830 
-835 PSPASTCSDTSSIA
+835 
-849 SSASL
+849 
-854 PYKRRRSTPA
+854 
-864 PKEEEKV
+864 
-871 NEEQWSLREVV
+871 
-882 FVEDIK
+882 
-888 NVPVGKVLK
+888 
-897 VDGAYVA
+897 
-904 VKFPGTS
+904 
-911 SSMNNQ
+911 
-917 SATAPLDSDPSS
+917 
-929 LLQDCRLLRIDEL
+929 
-942 QVVKTGGTPKV
+942 
-953 PDCFQRTP
+953 
-961 KKLSIPEKAEILAVN
+961 
-976 VDSKG
+976 
-981 VHAVLKT
+981 
-988 GNWVRYCIFDL
+988 
-999 ATGKAEQENN
+999 
-1009 FPTSNLAFLGQ
+1009 
-1020 SERNVAIFTAG
+1020 
-1031 QESPVILRDG
+1031 
-1041 NGTIYPMA
+1041 
-1049 KDCMGGIRDPDWLD
+1049 
-1063 LPPINSLGMGV
+1063 
-1074 HSLAN
+1074 
-1079 LPSNSTIKK
+1079 
-1088 KAAVIIMAVEKQ
+1088 MAVEKQ
-1100 TLMQHILRCD
+1100 TLMQHVLRCD

-1116 YLVNLEQAFLLDQ
+1116 YLMSLEQAMLLDP
-1129 GSQALGALLGH
+1129 SPHALDALLGH

-1146 NILHAAVSV
+1146 NVLHACVSV

-1163 TKEEEEAERS
+1163 TKEEEAERS
-1173 ERNTFAERLSAV
+1173 ERNTFTERLSAV

-1275 LTTASS
+1275 LTTAST
-1281 GNSQGPS
+1281 GTSQGPS
-1288 TSTIPGPSSEQSVV
+1288 TSTIPGPSSEPSVV

-1336 ARGMTPFMLA
+1336 ARGMTTFMLA

-1367 AGDPGLQE
+1367 GESGLVE
-1375 KEDSDSVFMEMICP
+1375 KDDTASVFMEMICP
-1389 TGTNP
+1389 SGTNP

-1421 IFECRTCGLLES
+1421 VFECRTCGLLES

-1533 KTANAEDSDM
+1533 KAASAEDSDM

-1581 PLSAS
+1581 HLSAS
-1586 SRIAHLLPEEQVY
+1586 SRIAHLLPEEQMY

-1639 NKYTPGRREEAITVT
+1639 NKYTPGRREEAINVT

-1678 NNFIPQPIGKCR
+1678 INFIPQPIGKCR

-1717 GIARPTAPFTL
+1717 GITRPTAPFTL

-1758 SSNQTAASYIIR
+1758 SSSPSVSSYIIR
-1770 NPHLDAAVKE
+1770 NPQPRRSSQSQTARGRDEEQDDIVSADVEE

-1796 QEEQGEENA
+1796 QEEAGEENA
-1805 EAEGQHDEHDEDGS
+1805 EAEGHHDEHDEDGS

-1829 ETESDSES
+1829 ETE
-1837 NHSNQDNASGRR
+1837 SNQDNASGRR

-1869 FSEDDSQSNDS
+1869 FSEDDSQSNES

-1886 SSQSDDVDQETFLFD
+1886 SSQSDDVDQETYLLD
-1901 EPLERTTSAS
+1901 EPLERTTGSA

-1924 WAVRN
+1924 WAVRTT
-1929 APSQRATGSAPSSSS
+1929 PSQRSSGGAPSSSS

-1949 STGLIYIDPTNLRRS
+1949 STGLIYIDPSNLRRS
-1964 SAISSSAAAAAAA
+1964 SAISTSAAAAAAA
-1977 LEATNSSS
+1977 LEASNSSS

-1994 RAYSIVI
+1994 RAYSIVV

-2024 AVKLTYQDAV
+2024 AVKLTYQEAV
-2034 SLQNYVEEKL
+2034 NLQNFVEDKL

-2081 HASQHSA
+2081 HASQHTG

-2150 VCSLKHVA
+2150 VCSLKHMA

-2172 QQTTLDTPQMER
+2172 LQTTLDTTQIDR
-2184 KRNREILELG
+2184 KRNREMLELG
-2194 LDNEDL
+2194 LDNEDSEHENDEDTNQML
-2200 SMRTM
+2200 CAKTANVQPCSTGSTLQDKDEEPVPAETGQHHPFFRRSDSMTFLGC
-2205 KTQIKVWPGQ
+2205 IPPNPFEVP
-2215 LSRTKMRTM
+2215 LAE
-2224 SQLKLAIPLADQ
+2224 AIPLADQ

-2259 SSSSSSSSYLA
+2259 SSYMAS
-2270 TKGLVEASVDRNCLE
+2270 KGLTDLTVDMNCL
-2285 VNPSQILPTKMSYS
+2285 QILPTKMSYS
-2299 ANLKNVMSMEMN
+2299 ANMKNVMSMESR
-2311 QKGSE
+2311 QRGGDE
-2316 TQTLGDQEL
+2316 QTGTEQDMDT
-2325 EPSKPGPSPHD
+2325 SKPGPSPHD
-2336 LAAQLKSSLLAEIG
+2336 LAARLKIGLLAEIG

-2359 PSFRP
+2359 PTFIP

-2371 MISHDMLLGRWRL
+2371 VISQDMLLGRWRL

-2435 EVDRDRDQLIQ
+2435 EVDRDREQLIQ
-2446 QTMRQLNTHFGRRCT
+2446 QTMRQLNAHFGRRCT

-2491 IALALLSNDKLP
+2491 IAQAFLSNDKLP

-2525 NRDRERERRSGGL
+2525 NRDCEHERSGGL
-2538 RAGSRRD
+2538 D
-2545 RDRDS
+2545 RDRDL
-2550 RRQLSIDTR
+2550 RRQVSIDTR
-2559 PFRPSSEGNPSDE
+2559 PFRPASEGNPSDE
-2572 PDPLPAHRQALGER
+2572 PEPLPAHRQALGER

-2598 ATHGRENG
+2598 ASKITGMLLELSPAQLLLLLASEDSLRARVEEAMELLITHGRENG
-2606 ADSILDLGLLETPE
+2606 ADSILDLGLLDAPE
-2620 KAQQQENRKRHGS
+2620 KAQQENRKRHGS

-2729 RQLIRHSLTGEAEA
+2729 RQLIRHSQTEEAEA

-2763 QVELLSGGVNMPVT
+2763 QVELLTGGVNMPVT

-2785 RKYAEHRMLVVSEQ
+2785 RRYAEHRMLVVAEQ
-2799 PLHAMRKGLLDVI
+2799 PLHAMRKGLLDVL

-2850 GENADKLLQ
+2850 EKPTHNFVPGQRVLVRSLKPTKAGEPKYHGPATVIAVTRTGVLTDYQPQWIHASRLKHC
-2859 FKRWFWSIVEK
+2859 
-2870 MSMTERQDLVYFWT
+2870 
-2884 SSPSLPASEEGFQPM
+2884 SSGEPASSNLQ
-2899 PSITIRPPDDQHL
+2899 
-2912 PTANTCISRLYVP
+2912 
-2925 LYSSKQILKQK
+2925 
-2936 LLLAIK
+2936 
-2942 TKNFGFV
+2942 

>member
-1 MKETA
+1 MT
-6 GEPQYSIGLLEAGS
+6 SI
-20 AICDV
+20 
-25 IDIHIYEQSLSKKNA
+25 H
-40 FFVADLGVLVKQY
+40 FVVHPL
-53 VLWRTHMPEIRPFY
+53 P
-67 PVRCNSSPVIID
+67 
-79 VLAAL
+79 
-84 GTGFLCAN
+84 GT
-92 KSELELVQSHGI
+92 
-104 PPEDIIC
+104 ED
-111 SGVCKQVSQI
+111 QL
-121 KYAAKNSLDLLV
+121 ND
-133 CDNEV
+133 
-138 ELRKIAHSHPNA
+138 
-150 RLLLQ
+150 RL
-155 VSSEISYPDEMSMAF
+155 
-170 GCSLKDCRHLLES
+170 
-183 AKKLAVQV
+183 
-191 VGVRCHISSTCDDDV
+191 
-206 YIHAISDARC
+206 
-216 VFDMAEDIG
+216 
-225 FNMKIL
+225 
-231 DIGSFGSSAIQL
+231 
-243 DKIHNAVMSMV
+243 
-254 KLYFPPSSGVSL
+254 
-266 IAEPGSYFVSSAFTL
+266 
-281 AVNVISREMVARDQH
+281 
-296 DQKHYDLSPNDE
+296 
-308 PAFQYFLNEGVYG
+308 
-321 PFAGKLTETLI
+321 
-332 ATPSVHKST
+332 
-341 PDAPVFCSS
+341 
-350 LWGPSGDDMDQIVE
+350 
-364 HCLLPELDV
+364 
-373 GDWLLF
+373 
-379 ASAGAYS
+379 
-386 LSQPVC
+386 
-392 TEPHDPSNPP
+392 
-402 VFYVISSREWFEMRT
+402 
-417 VAREVSEKLN
+417 REVSEKLN
-427 KYSFNS
+427 KYNLNS
-433 HPHLSL
+433 HPPLNL
-439 LEQASLKQCVVGP
+439 LEQATIKQCVVGP
-452 NHAGFLLEAQVV
+452 NHTAFLLEDGRICRIAFAVQPDRLELGKPDGNDGSKLSSGSGTGRTSRPGRTSDPPWFLSGSDTLGRLAGNTLGSRWSSGVNGGGGGGGGGSTGRSSTAARDSRRQTRVIRTGRDRGSGLLGSQPQPVIPASVIPEELISQAQVV

-560 SSRERDSELLRE
+560 SSRVLLLPLERDSELLRE

-590 DTERGSTSRDGEP
+590 DAERGSTSREGE
-603 SLDKKSIPV
+603 LTMDKKNIPV

-623 WWPDKDGVKF
+623 WWPDKDGTKF
-633 VSIGALFSEMVAVS
+633 VSIGALYSELVAVS
-647 SKGELYQWKWSDAEP
+647 TKGELYQWKWSEVEP
-662 YRNAQVATWVDD
+662 YRNSQNPSMHHPRAAFLGLMSEKITLLSANSIRATVATENNKVATWVDD

-679 ASKLEHSAQS
+679 ASKLEHSTQT
-689 FPELQGERMMSLH
+689 FPELQGERIVSLH

-714 SLYWWGV
+714 CLYWWGV

-752 ITVGTQVCLRSN
+752 ITVGTQVCLRNN
-764 PLYHAGAVAFSVNA
+764 PLYHTGAVAFSINA

-785 LLESVWNMN
+785 LMESVWNMN

-807 KSMEKTTKTQ
+807 KNMEKTSKATETKT
-817 EIKTESKPELVKT
+817 ENKPESVKT

-882 FVEDIK
+882 FVEDVK

-911 SSMNNQ
+911 NSVSNQ
-917 SATAPLDSDPSS
+917 STSTSDSDPSS

-961 KKLSIPEKAEILAVN
+961 KKLCIPEKAEILAVN

-981 VHAVLKT
+981 VHTVLKT

-1009 FPTSNLAFLGQ
+1009 FPTSSPAFLGQ

-1063 LPPINSLGMGV
+1063 LPPISSLGMGI
-1074 HSLAN
+1074 HSLTN
-1079 LPSNSTIKK
+1079 LPANSTIKK
-1088 KAAVIIMAVEKQ
+1088 KAAIIIMAVEKQ

-1116 YLVNLEQAFLLDQ
+1116 YLMNLEQAVLLEQ
-1129 GSQALGALLGH
+1129 IPQSLNALLGH

-1146 NILHAAVSV
+1146 NILHACVSV
-1155 CFPVSNKE
+1155 CFPTSNKE

-1202 RTGSSSSRGLRLR
+1202 RTGSSSSRSLRLR

-1275 LTTASS
+1275 LTTASA
-1281 GNSQGPS
+1281 GTGQGPS
-1288 TSTIPGPSSEQSVV
+1288 TSTIPGPSSEPSLL
-1302 ESKDRKANAHL
+1302 ESKDRKVNAHL
-1313 ILKLMCDSVVLRP
+1313 ILKLMCDSMGLRP
-1326 HLRELLSAKD
+1326 YLRELLSAKD

-1346 VSGRAYPAAITVLE
+1346 VSGRAYPAAITILE

-1367 AGDPGLQE
+1367 GETTSSE
-1375 KEDSDSVFMEMICP
+1375 KEDALFTEMICP
-1389 TGTNP
+1389 PGTNP

-1477 AARLDLLYR
+1477 SARLDLLYR
-1486 LLTTTNLVTTP
+1486 LLTTTNLVTVP
-1497 NSRGEHI
+1497 NSRGEHL

-1512 ARQSVEHC
+1512 ARQTVEHC

-1533 KTANAEDSDM
+1533 KAANAEDSDM

-1581 PLSAS
+1581 LLSAS
-1586 SRIAHLLPEEQVY
+1586 SKIGHLLPEEQVY
-1599 LNQQSGTIRLDCFTH
+1599 LNQQNGTIRLDCFTH
-1614 CLIVKCAPDITFIDT
+1614 CLIVKCTSDILLLDT

-1639 NKYTPGRREEAITVT
+1639 NKYTPGRREEAIHVT
-1654 RRFLRSVARVF
+1654 MRFLRSVARVF

-1678 NNFIPQPIGKCR
+1678 NNFIPQPIGKCK

-1728 ASTSIDAVQGSE
+1728 ACTSIDAMQGSE

-1745 EPLPPRPSPDQSN
+1745 EPLPPRPSPDQS
-1758 SSNQTAASYIIR
+1758 SSSSQSQSSYIMR
-1770 NPHLDAAVKE
+1770 NPQQRHISQSQPVRGRDEEQDDIVSADVEE

-1788 GEEDHHDD
+1788 GEEDHHDE

-1805 EAEGQHDEHDEDGS
+1805 EAEGHHDEHDEDGS

-1860 AGASSVPAF
+1860 AGSRVSLAFPLFGASSVPAF

-1886 SSQSDDVDQETFLFD
+1886 SSQSDDVDQETFMVD
-1901 EPLERTTSAS
+1901 EPLERTTNSS

-1929 APSQRATGSAPSSSS
+1929 TQNQRTTSSAPSSTSA
-1944 TPAAS
+1944 PAAS

-1964 SAISSSAAAAAAA
+1964 GAISTSAAAAAAA
-1977 LEATNSSS
+1977 LEASNSSS

-2001 RQISDLMSLI
+2001 RQISDLMGLI
-2011 PKYNHLVYSQYPA
+2011 PKYNHLVYTQIPA
-2024 AVKLTYQDAV
+2024 AVKLTYQEAV
-2034 SLQNYVEEKL
+2034 NLQNYVEDKL

-2081 HASQHSA
+2081 HASQNSA

-2103 LEGRRRAA
+2103 LEGRRRA
-2111 TLLTARQG
+2111 TLLSARQG
-2119 MMSARGDF
+2119 MISARGDF

-2172 QQTTLDTPQMER
+2172 QQTILDTPQLER
-2184 KRNREILELG
+2184 KRTRDLLELG
-2194 LDNEDL
+2194 LDNEDSEHENDEDTNQSSAL
-2200 SMRTM
+2200 NEKDDDPVPAESGQNHAFFRRSDSMTFLGC
-2205 KTQIKVWPGQ
+2205 IPPNPFEVS
-2215 LSRTKMRTM
+2215 LAE
-2224 SQLKLAIPLADQ
+2224 AIPLADQ

-2259 SSSSSSSSYLA
+2259 SSYS
-2270 TKGLVEASVDRNCLE
+2270 TKGLTEVTVDRNCLE
-2285 VNPSQILPTKMSYS
+2285 VLPTKMSYS
-2299 ANLKNVMSMEMN
+2299 ANMKNVMSMQSR
-2311 QKGSE
+2311 QKADD
-2316 TQTLGDQEL
+2316 QTLPEVT
-2325 EPSKPGPSPHD
+2325 ESTKPGPSAHD

-2350 LTESDGPPL
+2350 LTESEGPPL
-2359 PSFRP
+2359 ASFRP

-2371 MISHDMLLGRWRL
+2371 VISHDMLLGRWRL

-2414 ESKFRREMEKLRNLQ
+2414 ESKFRREMEKLRNQQ

-2435 EVDRDRDQLIQ
+2435 EVDRDRDLLIQ
-2446 QTMRQLNTHFGRRCT
+2446 QTMRQLNSHFGRRCT

-2491 IALALLSNDKLP
+2491 VAQAFLSNEKLP
-2503 NLDCVQSVSK
+2503 NLDCIQNASK
-2513 GMQASNLMQRLR
+2513 GMQTSNLMQRLR
-2525 NRDRERERRSGGL
+2525 NRDRERERRSSGL

-2559 PFRPSSEGNPSDE
+2559 PFRPALEGNPSDD

-2586 LYPRVHAMQPAF
+2586 LYPRVQAMQPAF
-2598 ATHGRENG
+2598 ASKITGMLLELSPAQLLLLLASEDSLRARVDEAMELIIAHGRENG
-2606 ADSILDLGLLETPE
+2606 ADSILDLGLLDTSD
-2620 KAQQQENRKRHGS
+2620 KTQQESRKRHGS
-2633 TRSVVDME
+2633 SRSVVDME
-2641 LDDPDDGDDNAPLFY
+2641 LDDTEDGDDNAPLFY

-2670 NTEARLNCFRNIG
+2670 STEARLNCFRNIG

-2729 RQLIRHSLTGEAEA
+2729 RQLILASQSGDAEA

-2753 IDLCKEEGSG
+2753 IDLCKEEGGG
-2763 QVELLSGGVNMPVT
+2763 QVELVSGGVNIPVT

-2785 RKYAEHRMLVVSEQ
+2785 RKYAEHRMLVVAEQ
-2799 PLHAMRKGLLDVI
+2799 PLHAMRKGLLDVL
-2812 PKNALED
+2812 PKNSLED

-2850 GENADKLLQ
+2850 GENAEKLLQ

-2870 MSMTERQDLVYFWT
+2870 MSMAERQDLVYFWT

>member
-1 MKETA
+1 MT
-6 GEPQYSIGLLEAGS
+6 SI
-20 AICDV
+20 
-25 IDIHIYEQSLSKKNA
+25 H
-40 FFVADLGVLVKQY
+40 FVVHPL
-53 VLWRTHMPEIRPFY
+53 P
-67 PVRCNSSPVIID
+67 
-79 VLAAL
+79 
-84 GTGFLCAN
+84 GT
-92 KSELELVQSHGI
+92 
-104 PPEDIIC
+104 ED
-111 SGVCKQVSQI
+111 QL
-121 KYAAKNSLDLLV
+121 ND
-133 CDNEV
+133 
-138 ELRKIAHSHPNA
+138 
-150 RLLLQ
+150 RL
-155 VSSEISYPDEMSMAF
+155 
-170 GCSLKDCRHLLES
+170 
-183 AKKLAVQV
+183 
-191 VGVRCHISSTCDDDV
+191 
-206 YIHAISDARC
+206 
-216 VFDMAEDIG
+216 
-225 FNMKIL
+225 
-231 DIGSFGSSAIQL
+231 
-243 DKIHNAVMSMV
+243 
-254 KLYFPPSSGVSL
+254 
-266 IAEPGSYFVSSAFTL
+266 
-281 AVNVISREMVARDQH
+281 
-296 DQKHYDLSPNDE
+296 
-308 PAFQYFLNEGVYG
+308 
-321 PFAGKLTETLI
+321 
-332 ATPSVHKST
+332 
-341 PDAPVFCSS
+341 
-350 LWGPSGDDMDQIVE
+350 
-364 HCLLPELDV
+364 
-373 GDWLLF
+373 
-379 ASAGAYS
+379 
-386 LSQPVC
+386 
-392 TEPHDPSNPP
+392 
-402 VFYVISSREWFEMRT
+402 
-417 VAREVSEKLN
+417 REVSEKLN
-427 KYSFNS
+427 KYNCNS
-433 HPHLSL
+433 HPHLIP
-439 LEQASLKQCVVGP
+439 LEQAKLKQCVVGP
-452 NHAGFLLEAQVV
+452 NHAGFLLEDGRVCRISFAVQPDRLELGKPDGNDGSKLSSVSVAGRSSRPGRTSDPPWFLSGSDTLGRLAGNTLGSRWSSGVNGGGSSSSGGGAGGATVATGSSGGGTGGGGGGAGSSGRSSTAARDSRRQTRVIRTARDRGSGLLGSQPQPVIPASVIPEELISQAQVV

-521 ADIHSAHPSVI
+521 ADIHSGHPSVI

-590 DTERGSTSRDGEP
+590 DAERGSTSREGEP
-603 SLDKKSIPV
+603 TLDKKSVPL
-612 QSPVSLGEELQ
+612 QSPVTLGEELQ
-623 WWPDKDGVKF
+623 WWPDKDFGTKF
-633 VSIGALFSEMVAVS
+633 VSIGALYSEMVAIS
-647 SKGELYQWKWSDAEP
+647 TKGELYQWKWNESEP
-662 YRNAQVATWVDD
+662 YRNTQNPAIHHPRVPFLGLTNEKITHLSANSIRATVATESNKVATWVDE
-674 TLSTV
+674 TLSSV
-679 ASKLEHSAQS
+679 AAKLEHGTQL
-689 FPELQGERMMSLH
+689 FPELQGERIISLH
-702 CCALYTCAQLEN
+702 CCALYTCAQLES

-752 ITVGTQVCLRSN
+752 ITVGTQVCLRNN

-807 KSMEKTTKTQ
+807 KSMEKSTKTQ
-817 EIKTESKPELVKT
+817 EIKAESKPELVKT

-871 NEEQWSLREVV
+871 NEEQWPLREVV
-882 FVEDIK
+882 FVEDVK

-911 SSMNNQ
+911 GSMSSQ
-917 SATAPLDSDPSS
+917 SAAPTDSDPSS

-961 KKLSIPEKAEILAVN
+961 RKLCIPEKAEILAVN

-988 GNWVRYCIFDL
+988 GSWVRYCVFDL
-999 ATGKAEQENN
+999 ATGKAEQENH

-1020 SERNVAIFTAG
+1020 NERNVAIFTAG
-1031 QESPVILRDG
+1031 QESPIILRDG

-1063 LPPINSLGMGV
+1063 LPPIASLGMG
-1074 HSLAN
+1074 
-1079 LPSNSTIKK
+1079 
-1088 KAAVIIMAVEKQ
+1088 KQ
-1100 TLMQHILRCD
+1100 TLMQHVLRCD
-1110 YEACRQ
+1110 FEACRQ
-1116 YLVNLEQAFLLDQ
+1116 YLISLEQAMLLEQ
-1129 GSQALGALLGH
+1129 NTHALGTLLAH

-1146 NILHAAVSV
+1146 NVMHACVSV

-1221 LRAAGLGRHESGP
+1221 LRAAGLGRHESGA

-1275 LTTASS
+1275 LTTAST
-1281 GNSQGPS
+1281 GTSQAPS
-1288 TSTIPGPSSEQSVV
+1288 TSTIPGPSSEPSSVM

-1367 AGDPGLQE
+1367 GELGLGE
-1375 KEDSDSVFMEMICP
+1375 KEDTASVFMEMICP
-1389 TGTNP
+1389 PGTNP
-1394 DDSPLYVLCCN
+1394 DDSPLYVLTSLSAEPAACWSLSAAALNVLGSVTKVMTAKVQMQDSNC
-1405 DTCSFTWTG
+1405 G
-1414 AEHINQD
+1414 AESGSSGSALSAADHDKPSDYSEQQD
-1421 IFECRTCGLLES
+1421 LEGKSDWSFFAVLLFLQS
-1433 LCCCTECARVC
+1433 
-1444 HKGHDCKLKR
+1444 D
-1454 TSPTAYCDC
+1454 
-1463 WEKCKCKTLIAGQK
+1463 
-1477 AARLDLLYR
+1477 
-1486 LLTTTNLVTTP
+1486 
-1497 NSRGEHI
+1497 RGEHI

-1533 KTANAEDSDM
+1533 KTASTEDSDM

-1567 LKSMIMFGSQENKD
+1567 LKSMIMFGSHENKD

-1586 SRIAHLLPEEQVY
+1586 SRIAHLLPEEQMY
-1599 LNQQSGTIRLDCFTH
+1599 LNQQSGTIRLDCFIH

-1690 RVFQALLPY
+1690 RVFQALLPF

-1745 EPLPPRPSPDQSN
+1745 EPLPPRPSPDQS
-1758 SSNQTAASYIIR
+1758 SSSSQSASSYIIR
-1770 NPHLDAAVKE
+1770 NPQPRRSSQSQTARGRDEEQDDIVSADVEE

-1796 QEEQGEENA
+1796 QEEQGEESA

-1869 FSEDDSQSNDS
+1869 FSEDDSPSNDS

-1886 SSQSDDVDQETFLFD
+1886 SSQSDDVDQETFLVD
-1901 EPLERTTSAS
+1901 EPLERTTGSA

-1924 WAVRN
+1924 WAVRTTPN
-1929 APSQRATGSAPSSSS
+1929 QRSGSGAQSSSS
-1944 TPAAS
+1944 NP
-1949 STGLIYIDPTNLRRS
+1949 
-1964 SAISSSAAAAAAA
+1964 AAAAAAA
-1977 LEATNSSS
+1977 LEASNSSS

-2024 AVKLTYQDAV
+2024 AHF
-2034 SLQNYVEEKL
+2034 VEDKL

-2081 HASQHSA
+2081 HALQHA
-2088 RRERMTAREEASLRT
+2088 GRRERMTAREEASLRT

-2119 MMSARGDF
+2119 MSARGDF

-2172 QQTTLDTPQMER
+2172 MQTTLDTTQIDR
-2184 KRNREILELG
+2184 KSWAWTMKIL
-2194 LDNEDL
+2194 N
-2200 SMRTM
+2200 MRTM
-2205 KTQIKVWPGQ
+2205 KIRIRDKDEEPVPSETGQ
-2215 LSRTKMRTM
+2215 HHPFFRRSDSMTFLGCIPPNPFEVP
-2224 SQLKLAIPLADQ
+2224 LAEAIPLADQ

-2259 SSSSSSSSYLA
+2259 SSYMAS
-2270 TKGLVEASVDRNCLE
+2270 KGLTDMSVDMNCL
-2285 VNPSQILPTKMSYS
+2285 QMSYS
-2299 ANLKNVMSMEMN
+2299 ANMKNVMSMESR
-2311 QKGSE
+2311 QRGADE
-2316 TQTLGDQEL
+2316 QPGLDQEM
-2325 EPSKPGPSPHD
+2325 EASKPSPSTHD
-2336 LAAQLKSSLLAEIG
+2336 MAAQLKSSVLAEIG

-2359 PSFRP
+2359 PTFIP

-2435 EVDRDRDQLIQ
+2435 EVDRDREQLIQ
-2446 QTMRQLNTHFGRRCT
+2446 QTMRQLNAHFGRRCT

-2491 IALALLSNDKLP
+2491 IAQAFLSSDKLP
-2503 NLDCVQSVSK
+2503 NLDCVQSVNK
-2513 GMQASNLMQRLR
+2513 GMQASNLMQ
-2525 NRDRERERRSGGL
+2525 
-2538 RAGSRRD
+2538 
-2545 RDRDS
+2545 RDS

-2559 PFRPSSEGNPSDE
+2559 PFRPAAEGNASDE
-2572 PDPLPAHRQALGER
+2572 PEPLPAHRQALGER

-2598 ATHGRENG
+2598 ASKITGMLLELSPAQLLLLLASEDSLRARVEEAMELLITHGRENG
-2606 ADSILDLGLLETPE
+2606 ADSILDLGFLDASE
-2620 KAQQQENRKRHGS
+2620 KAQQQENRKRYSS

-2641 LDDPDDGDDNAPLFY
+2641 LDEPDDGDDNAPLFY

-2670 NTEARLNCFRNIG
+2670 NTEGRLNCFRNIG

-2701 RHVIKVLLGRKVN
+2701 RHIIKVN

-2729 RQLIRHSLTGEAEA
+2729 RQLIRHSQTEEAEA

-2753 IDLCKEEGSG
+2753 VDLCKEEGAG

-2785 RKYAEHRMLVVSEQ
+2785 RRYAEHRMLVVAEQ
-2799 PLHAMRKGLLDVI
+2799 PLHAMRKGLLDVL

-2850 GENADKLLQ
+2850 GENAEKLLQ

>member
-1 MKETA
+1 
-6 GEPQYSIGLLEAGS
+6 
-20 AICDV
+20 
-25 IDIHIYEQSLSKKNA
+25 
-40 FFVADLGVLVKQY
+40 
-53 VLWRTHMPEIRPFY
+53 
-67 PVRCNSSPVIID
+67 
-79 VLAAL
+79 
-84 GTGFLCAN
+84 
-92 KSELELVQSHGI
+92 
-104 PPEDIIC
+104 
-111 SGVCKQVSQI
+111 
-121 KYAAKNSLDLLV
+121 
-133 CDNEV
+133 
-138 ELRKIAHSHPNA
+138 
-150 RLLLQ
+150 
-155 VSSEISYPDEMSMAF
+155 MAF
-170 GCSLKDCRHLLES
+170 YLALKHRL
-183 AKKLAVQV
+183 
-191 VGVRCHISSTCDDDV
+191 
-206 YIHAISDARC
+206 
-216 VFDMAEDIG
+216 
-225 FNMKIL
+225 
-231 DIGSFGSSAIQL
+231 
-243 DKIHNAVMSMV
+243 
-254 KLYFPPSSGVSL
+254 
-266 IAEPGSYFVSSAFTL
+266 
-281 AVNVISREMVARDQH
+281 
-296 DQKHYDLSPNDE
+296 
-308 PAFQYFLNEGVYG
+308 
-321 PFAGKLTETLI
+321 
-332 ATPSVHKST
+332 
-341 PDAPVFCSS
+341 
-350 LWGPSGDDMDQIVE
+350 
-364 HCLLPELDV
+364 
-373 GDWLLF
+373 
-379 ASAGAYS
+379 
-386 LSQPVC
+386 
-392 TEPHDPSNPP
+392 
-402 VFYVISSREWFEMRT
+402 
-417 VAREVSEKLN
+417 REVSEKLN
-427 KYSFNS
+427 KYNLNS
-433 HPHLSL
+433 HPPLNV
-439 LEQASLKQCVVGP
+439 LEQATIKQCVVGP
-452 NHAGFLLEAQVV
+452 NHAAFLLEDGRVCRIGFSVQPDRLELGKPDNNDGSKLNSNSGAGRTSRPGRTSDSPWFLSGSETLGRLAGNTLGSRWSSGVGGSGGGSSGRSSAGARDSRRQTRVIRTGRDRGSGLLGSQPQPVIPASVIPEELISQAQVV

-590 DTERGSTSRDGEP
+590 DNERGSTSKEGEP
-603 SLDKKSIPV
+603 NLDKKNTPV
-612 QSPVSLGEELQ
+612 QSPVSLGEDLQ
-623 WWPDKDGVKF
+623 WWPDKDGTKF
-633 VSIGALFSEMVAVS
+633 ICIGALYSELLAVS
-647 SKGELYQWKWSDAEP
+647 SKGELYQWKWSESEP
-662 YRNAQVATWVDD
+662 YRNAQNPSLHHPRATFLGLTNEKIVLLSANSIRATVATENNKVATWVDE
-674 TLSTV
+674 TLSSV
-679 ASKLEHSAQS
+679 ASKLEHTAQTYS
-689 FPELQGERMMSLH
+689 ELQGERIVSLH

-714 SLYWWGV
+714 NLYWWGV

-737 NKKPKSSAGISSIPN
+737 NKKPKSSAGISSMPN
-752 ITVGTQVCLRSN
+752 ITVGTQVCLRNN
-764 PLYHAGAVAFSVNA
+764 PLYHAGAVAFSISA

-785 LLESVWNMN
+785 LMESVWNMN

-807 KSMEKTTKTQ
+807 KSMDKAGKTTEAKP
-817 EIKTESKPELVKT
+817 ESKQEPVKT

-835 PSPASTCSDTSSIA
+835 PSPASTCSDASSIA
-849 SSASL
+849 SSASM
-854 PYKRRRSTPA
+854 PYSK
-864 PKEEEKV
+864 
-871 NEEQWSLREVV
+871 
-882 FVEDIK
+882 FY
-888 NVPVGKVLK
+888 VLK

-911 SSMNNQ
+911 SNTNCQNN
-917 SATAPLDSDPSS
+917 SGSDADPSS

-961 KKLSIPEKAEILAVN
+961 KKLCIPEKTEILAVN

-1009 FPTSNLAFLGQ
+1009 FPTSSIAFLGQ
-1020 SERNVAIFTAG
+1020 NERNVAIFTAG
-1031 QESPVILRDG
+1031 QESPIILRDG

-1063 LPPINSLGMGV
+1063 LPPISSLGMGV
-1074 HSLAN
+1074 HSLIN
-1079 LPSNSTIKK
+1079 LPANSTIKK
-1088 KAAVIIMAVEKQ
+1088 KAAIIIMAVEKQ

-1116 YLVNLEQAFLLDQ
+1116 YLMNLEQAVVLEQNLQMLQTFI
-1129 GSQALGALLGH
+1129 SH

-1146 NILHAAVSV
+1146 NILHACVSV
-1155 CFPVSNKE
+1155 CFPTSNKE

-1197 NSSGN
+1197 NGPGN
-1202 RTGSSSSRGLRLR
+1202 RAGSSSSRSLRLR

-1221 LRAAGLGRHESGP
+1221 LRAAGLGRHEAGA

-1247 APPSWVPDPPPM
+1247 APPSWVPDPPAM
-1259 DPDGDID
+1259 DPGQLKEHVRDMLPIMMYILLFCLLKDGDID

-1275 LTTASS
+1275 LTTAAT
-1281 GNSQGPS
+1281 GTGQGPS
-1288 TSTIPGPSSEQSVV
+1288 TSTIPGPSTEPSVV
-1302 ESKDRKANAHL
+1302 ESKDRKANAHF
-1313 ILKLMCDSVVLRP
+1313 ILKLLCDSVVLQP
-1326 HLRELLSAKD
+1326 YLRELLSAKD
-1336 ARGMTPFMLA
+1336 ARGMTPFMSA
-1346 VSGRAYPAAITVLE
+1346 VSGRAYPAAITILE
-1360 AAQKIAK
+1360 TAQKIAK
-1367 AGDPGLQE
+1367 AEVSSSE
-1375 KEDSDSVFMEMICP
+1375 KEEDVFMGMVCP
-1389 TGTNP
+1389 SGTNP

-1444 HKGHDCKLKR
+1444 HKGHDCNSSLFPGLPPGWLWR
-1454 TSPTAYCDC
+1454 TSPLQAVV
-1463 WEKCKCKTLIAGQK
+1463 TLPTPLLSLGSDLRSPSLSSQPPPTLAGEQTS
-1477 AARLDLLYR
+1477 L
-1486 LLTTTNLVTTP
+1486 
-1497 NSRGEHI
+1497 SGWGEHL

-1512 ARQSVEHC
+1512 ARQTVEHC

-1533 KTANAEDSDM
+1533 KTANPEDSDM

-1586 SRIAHLLPEEQVY
+1586 SRIGHLLPEEQVY

-1614 CLIVKCAPDITFIDT
+1614 CLIVKCTADILLLDT

-1639 NKYTPGRREEAITVT
+1639 NKYTPGRREEAIAVT
-1654 RRFLRSVARVF
+1654 MRFLRSVARVF

-1678 NNFIPQPIGKCR
+1678 NNFIPQPIGKCK

-1728 ASTSIDAVQGSE
+1728 ASTSIDAMQGSE

-1745 EPLPPRPSPDQSN
+1745 EPLPPRPSSDQS
-1758 SSNQTAASYIIR
+1758 SSSSQSQSSYIIR
-1770 NPHLDAAVKE
+1770 NPQQRRISQSQPVRGRDEEQDDIVSADVEE

-1788 GEEDHHDD
+1788 GEEDHHDE
-1796 QEEQGEENA
+1796 QEEHGEENA

-1886 SSQSDDVDQETFLFD
+1886 SSQSDDIEQETFMLD
-1901 EPLERTTSAS
+1901 EPLERTTNSS
-1911 HANSAAQ
+1911 HANGAAQ

-1929 APSQRATGSAPSSSS
+1929 TQHQRAASTAPSSTS
-1944 TPAAS
+1944 TPAGKSVNLVFLRFKNYAS
-1949 STGLIYIDPTNLRRS
+1949 SSAGLIYIDPSNLRRS
-1964 SAISSSAAAAAAA
+1964 GTISTSAAAAAAA
-1977 LEATNSSS
+1977 LEASNASS

-2001 RQISDLMSLI
+2001 RQISDLMGLI
-2011 PKYNHLVYSQYPA
+2011 PKYNHLVYSQIPA

-2034 SLQNYVEEKL
+2034 NLQNYVEEKL

-2057 TEAQLRYGSALSSA
+2057 TEAQLRYGSALASA
-2071 GDPGHPSHPL
+2071 GDPGHPNHPL
-2081 HASQHSA
+2081 HASQNSA

-2103 LEGRRRAA
+2103 LEGRRRA
-2111 TLLTARQG
+2111 TLLSARQG

-2172 QQTTLDTPQMER
+2172 QQTTLDTPQLER
-2184 KRNREILELG
+2184 KRTRELLELG
-2194 LDNEDL
+2194 IDNEDSEHENDDDTNQSATL
-2200 SMRTM
+2200 NDKDDDSLPAETGQNHPFFRRSDSMTFLGC
-2205 KTQIKVWPGQ
+2205 IPPNPFEVP
-2215 LSRTKMRTM
+2215 LAE
-2224 SQLKLAIPLADQ
+2224 AIPLADQ

-2259 SSSSSSSSYLA
+2259 SSASSGKCLMEV
-2270 TKGLVEASVDRNCLE
+2270 TVDRNCLE
-2285 VNPSQILPTKMSYS
+2285 VLPTKMSYA
-2299 ANLKNVMSMEMN
+2299 ANLKNVTNMQN
-2311 QKGSE
+2311 RQKKEGEEQNVVPEEAES
-2316 TQTLGDQEL
+2316 
-2325 EPSKPGPSPHD
+2325 SKPGPSAHD

-2350 LTESDGPPL
+2350 LTESEGPPL
-2359 PSFRP
+2359 TSFRP
-2364 HCSFMGM
+2364 QCSFMGM
-2371 MISHDMLLGRWRL
+2371 VISHDMLLGRWRL

-2414 ESKFRREMEKLRNLQ
+2414 ESKFRREMEKLRNQQ
-2429 SRDLAL
+2429 SRDLSL
-2435 EVDRDRDQLIQ
+2435 EVDRDRDLLIQ
-2446 QTMRQLNTHFGRRCT
+2446 QTMRQLNNHFGRRCA

-2491 IALALLSNDKLP
+2491 IAQAFLSNEKLP
-2503 NLDCVQSVSK
+2503 NLDCIQNANK
-2513 GMQASNLMQRLR
+2513 GTHTSLMQRLR
-2525 NRDRERERRSGGL
+2525 NRGERDREREREREMRRSSGL

-2545 RDRDS
+2545 RDRDF

-2559 PFRPSSEGNPSDE
+2559 PFRPASEGNPSDD

-2586 LYPRVHAMQPAF
+2586 LYPRVQAMQPAF
-2598 ATHGRENG
+2598 ASKITGMLLELSPAQLLLLLASEDSLRARVDEAMELIIAHGRENG
-2606 ADSILDLGLLETPE
+2606 ADSILDLGLLDSSE
-2620 KAQQQENRKRHGS
+2620 KVQENRKRHGS
-2633 TRSVVDME
+2633 SRSVVDMD
-2641 LDDPDDGDDNAPLFY
+2641 LDDTDDGDDNAPLFY
-2656 QPGKRGFYSPRPGK
+2656 QPGKRGFYTPRPGK

-2729 RQLIRHSLTGEAEA
+2729 RQLILASQSSDADA
-2743 VFAAMDLAFA
+2743 VFSAMDLAFA
-2753 IDLCKEEGSG
+2753 IDLCKEEGGG
-2763 QVELLSGGVNMPVT
+2763 QVELIPNGVNIPVT
-2777 PLNVYEYV
+2777 PQNVYEYV
-2785 RKYAEHRMLVVSEQ
+2785 RKYAEHRMLVVAEQ
-2799 PLHAMRKGLLDVI
+2799 PLHAMRKGLLDVL
-2812 PKNALED
+2812 PKNSLED

-2850 GENADKLLQ
+2850 GENAEKLLQ

>member
-1 MKETA
+1 MT
-6 GEPQYSIGLLEAGS
+6 SI
-20 AICDV
+20 
-25 IDIHIYEQSLSKKNA
+25 H
-40 FFVADLGVLVKQY
+40 FVVHPL
-53 VLWRTHMPEIRPFY
+53 P
-67 PVRCNSSPVIID
+67 
-79 VLAAL
+79 
-84 GTGFLCAN
+84 GT
-92 KSELELVQSHGI
+92 
-104 PPEDIIC
+104 ED
-111 SGVCKQVSQI
+111 QL
-121 KYAAKNSLDLLV
+121 ND
-133 CDNEV
+133 
-138 ELRKIAHSHPNA
+138 
-150 RLLLQ
+150 RL
-155 VSSEISYPDEMSMAF
+155 
-170 GCSLKDCRHLLES
+170 
-183 AKKLAVQV
+183 
-191 VGVRCHISSTCDDDV
+191 
-206 YIHAISDARC
+206 
-216 VFDMAEDIG
+216 
-225 FNMKIL
+225 
-231 DIGSFGSSAIQL
+231 
-243 DKIHNAVMSMV
+243 
-254 KLYFPPSSGVSL
+254 
-266 IAEPGSYFVSSAFTL
+266 
-281 AVNVISREMVARDQH
+281 
-296 DQKHYDLSPNDE
+296 
-308 PAFQYFLNEGVYG
+308 
-321 PFAGKLTETLI
+321 
-332 ATPSVHKST
+332 
-341 PDAPVFCSS
+341 
-350 LWGPSGDDMDQIVE
+350 
-364 HCLLPELDV
+364 
-373 GDWLLF
+373 
-379 ASAGAYS
+379 
-386 LSQPVC
+386 
-392 TEPHDPSNPP
+392 
-402 VFYVISSREWFEMRT
+402 
-417 VAREVSEKLN
+417 REVSEKLN
-427 KYSFNS
+427 KYNFNS
-433 HPHLSL
+433 HPHLNL
-439 LEQASLKQCVVGP
+439 LEQATLKQCVVGP
-452 NHAGFLLEAQVV
+452 NHAGFLLEDGRVCRISFAVQPDRLELTKPDGNDGSKLSGSGSGTGRSSRPGRTSDPPWFLSGSDTLGRLAGNTLGSRWSSGVNGGGGGSSGRSSTAARDSRRQTRVIRTGRDRGSGLLGSQPQPVIPASVIPEELISQAQVV

-560 SSRERDSELLRE
+560 SSRVLLLPLERDSELLRE

-590 DTERGSTSRDGEP
+590 DTERGSTSREGEP
-603 SLDKKSIPV
+603 SLDKKNIPV

-633 VSIGALFSEMVAVS
+633 VSIGSLFSELVAVS
-647 SKGELYQWKWSDAEP
+647 SKGELYQWKWSEPEP
-662 YRNAQVATWVDD
+662 YRNTQNPSIRHPRVSFLGLTNEKITLLSANSIRATVATETNKVATWMDD
-674 TLSTV
+674 TLSSV
-679 ASKLEHSAQS
+679 ASKLEHSAQAY
-689 FPELQGERMMSLH
+689 PELQGERIVSLH
-702 CCALYTCAQLEN
+702 CCALYTCAQLES

-731 EKARAK
+731 EKARNPVYKCSFLHPEMFLFSA
-737 NKKPKSSAGISSIPN
+737 PVFVSSL
-752 ITVGTQVCLRSN
+752 QVCLRNN

-778 GIPKVGV
+778 GIPKVGL

-807 KSMEKTTKTQ
+807 KNMDKTIKTQ

-871 NEEQWSLREVV
+871 NEEQWPLREVV
-882 FVEDIK
+882 FVEDVK

-911 SSMNNQ
+911 SSVSTQ
-917 SATAPLDSDPSS
+917 PSQTSAPAPITDSDPSS

-961 KKLSIPEKAEILAVN
+961 KKLCIPEKAEILAVN

-1031 QESPVILRDG
+1031 QDSPVILRDG

-1049 KDCMGGIRDPDWLD
+1049 KDCMGGIRDPEWLD
-1063 LPPINSLGMGV
+1063 LPPIASLGMGV

-1079 LPSNSTIKK
+1079 LPTNSTIKK
-1088 KAAVIIMAVEKQ
+1088 KAAIIILAVEKQ
-1100 TLMQHILRCD
+1100 TLMQHVLRCD
-1110 YEACRQ
+1110 FEACRQ
-1116 YLVNLEQAFLLDQ
+1116 YLVNLEQAVLLEQ
-1129 GSQALGALLGH
+1129 SPHVLHSFLGH

-1146 NILHAAVSV
+1146 NILHACVSV

-1275 LTTASS
+1275 LTTAST
-1281 GNSQGPS
+1281 GTSQGPS
-1288 TSTIPGPSSEQSVV
+1288 TSTIPGPSSEPSVV

-1313 ILKLMCDSVVLRP
+1313 ILKLMCDSMVLRP
-1326 HLRELLSAKD
+1326 HLRELLSAK
-1336 ARGMTPFMLA
+1336 
-1346 VSGRAYPAAITVLE
+1346 RAEFFFFLNYGDTT
-1360 AAQKIAK
+1360 KIQILIFCCK
-1367 AGDPGLQE
+1367 TCCVVGDPGMTE
-1375 KEDSDSVFMEMICP
+1375 KVEADSVFMEMICP

-1486 LLTTTNLVTTP
+1486 LLTTTNLVTSP

-1533 KTANAEDSDM
+1533 KAANAEDSDM

-1639 NKYTPGRREEAITVT
+1639 NKYTPGRREEAVVVT

-1745 EPLPPRPSPDQSN
+1745 EPLPPRPSPDQSSN
-1758 SSNQTAASYIIR
+1758 SSQTASSYIIR
-1770 NPHLDAAVKE
+1770 NPQPRRSSQSQPVRGRDEEQDDIVSADVEE

-1788 GEEDHHDD
+1788 GEEDHHED

-1886 SSQSDDVDQETFLFD
+1886 SSQSDDVDQETFLLD
-1901 EPLERTTSAS
+1901 EPLERTTTAS
-1911 HANSAAQ
+1911 HVNSAAQ

-1929 APSQRATGSAPSSSS
+1929 TPSQRATGSAPSSSS

-1949 STGLIYIDPTNLRRS
+1949 STGLIYIDPSNLRRS
-1964 SAISSSAAAAAAA
+1964 SAISTSAAAAAAA
-1977 LEATNSSS
+1977 LEASNSSS

-2034 SLQNYVEEKL
+2034 NLQNFVEEKL

-2111 TLLTARQG
+2111 TLLTVRQG

-2172 QQTTLDTPQMER
+2172 QQTTLDTTQMDR
-2184 KRNREILELG
+2184 KRSREILELG
-2194 LDNEDL
+2194 LENEDSEHENDEDTNQSSTL
-2200 SMRTM
+2200 QDKEDDTVPAEMGQNHPFFRRSDSMTFLGC
-2205 KTQIKVWPGQ
+2205 IPPNPFEVP
-2215 LSRTKMRTM
+2215 LAE
-2224 SQLKLAIPLADQ
+2224 AIPLADQ

-2259 SSSSSSSSYLA
+2259 SSYTAS
-2270 TKGLVEASVDRNCLE
+2270 KGLAEAALDRSCME
-2285 VNPSQILPTKMSYS
+2285 ILPTKMSYS
-2299 ANLKNVMSMEMN
+2299 ANLKNVMSMETSQRGREDQPM
-2311 QKGSE
+2311 
-2316 TQTLGDQEL
+2316 DQEL
-2325 EPSKPGPSPHD
+2325 VAPKPGPSPHD

-2371 MISHDMLLGRWRL
+2371 VISHDMLLGRWRL

-2491 IALALLSNDKLP
+2491 IALAFLSNDKLP

-2559 PFRPSSEGNPSDE
+2559 PFRPASEGNPSDE

-2598 ATHGRENG
+2598 ASKITGMLLELSPAQLLLLLASEDSLRARVEEAMELLIAHGRY
-2606 ADSILDLGLLETPE
+2606 
-2620 KAQQQENRKRHGS
+2620 S
-2633 TRSVVDME
+2633 TVASLSCVVDME
-2641 LDDPDDGDDNAPLFY
+2641 LDDPEDGDDNAPLFY

-2729 RQLIRHSLTGEAEA
+2729 RQLIRHSQAGEADA

-2753 IDLCKEEGSG
+2753 IDLCKEEGAG

-2785 RKYAEHRMLVVSEQ
+2785 RKYAEHRMLVVAEQ
-2799 PLHAMRKGLLDVI
+2799 PLHAMRKGLLDVL

>member
-1 MKETA
+1 MT
-6 GEPQYSIGLLEAGS
+6 SI
-20 AICDV
+20 
-25 IDIHIYEQSLSKKNA
+25 H
-40 FFVADLGVLVKQY
+40 FVVHPL
-53 VLWRTHMPEIRPFY
+53 P
-67 PVRCNSSPVIID
+67 
-79 VLAAL
+79 
-84 GTGFLCAN
+84 GT
-92 KSELELVQSHGI
+92 
-104 PPEDIIC
+104 ED
-111 SGVCKQVSQI
+111 QL
-121 KYAAKNSLDLLV
+121 ND
-133 CDNEV
+133 
-138 ELRKIAHSHPNA
+138 
-150 RLLLQ
+150 RL
-155 VSSEISYPDEMSMAF
+155 
-170 GCSLKDCRHLLES
+170 
-183 AKKLAVQV
+183 
-191 VGVRCHISSTCDDDV
+191 
-206 YIHAISDARC
+206 
-216 VFDMAEDIG
+216 
-225 FNMKIL
+225 
-231 DIGSFGSSAIQL
+231 
-243 DKIHNAVMSMV
+243 
-254 KLYFPPSSGVSL
+254 
-266 IAEPGSYFVSSAFTL
+266 
-281 AVNVISREMVARDQH
+281 
-296 DQKHYDLSPNDE
+296 
-308 PAFQYFLNEGVYG
+308 
-321 PFAGKLTETLI
+321 
-332 ATPSVHKST
+332 
-341 PDAPVFCSS
+341 
-350 LWGPSGDDMDQIVE
+350 
-364 HCLLPELDV
+364 
-373 GDWLLF
+373 
-379 ASAGAYS
+379 
-386 LSQPVC
+386 
-392 TEPHDPSNPP
+392 
-402 VFYVISSREWFEMRT
+402 
-417 VAREVSEKLN
+417 REVSEKLN
-427 KYSFNS
+427 KYSYNS

-439 LEQASLKQCVVGP
+439 LEQATLKQCVVGP
-452 NHAGFLLEAQVV
+452 NHAGFLLEDGRVCRISFAVQPDR
-464 LQGKSR
+464 LELSKPDGSDGSKLSSGSGTGRSSR
-470 SVIIRELQRT
+470 PGRTSDPPWFLSGSDTLGRLAGNTLGSRWSSGVNGGSGGGTSGRSSTAARDSRRQTRVIRTGRDRGSGLLGSQPQPVIPASVI
-480 NLDVNLA
+480 
-487 VNNLLSR
+487 
-494 DDEDGDDGD
+494 
-503 DTASESYLPG
+503 P
-513 EDLMSLLD
+513 
-521 ADIHSAHPSVI
+521 
-532 IDADAMFS
+532 
-540 EDISYF
+540 
-546 GYPSFRRSSLSRLG
+546 
-560 SSRERDSELLRE
+560 
-572 RESVL
+572 
-577 RLRERRWLDGASF
+577 
-590 DTERGSTSRDGEP
+590 
-603 SLDKKSIPV
+603 
-612 QSPVSLGEELQ
+612 EEL
-623 WWPDKDGVKF
+623 
-633 VSIGALFSEMVAVS
+633 
-647 SKGELYQWKWSDAEP
+647 
-662 YRNAQVATWVDD
+662 
-674 TLSTV
+674 
-679 ASKLEHSAQS
+679 
-689 FPELQGERMMSLH
+689 
-702 CCALYTCAQLEN
+702 
-714 SLYWWGV
+714 
-721 VPFSQRKKML
+721 
-731 EKARAK
+731 
-737 NKKPKSSAGISSIPN
+737 
-752 ITVGTQVCLRSN
+752 ITQ
-764 PLYHAGAVAFSVNA
+764 
-778 GIPKVGV
+778 
-785 LLESVWNMN
+785 
-794 DSCRFQL
+794 
-801 RSPESL
+801 
-807 KSMEKTTKTQ
+807 
-817 EIKTESKPELVKT
+817 
-830 EMGPP
+830 
-835 PSPASTCSDTSSIA
+835 
-849 SSASL
+849 
-854 PYKRRRSTPA
+854 
-864 PKEEEKV
+864 
-871 NEEQWSLREVV
+871 
-882 FVEDIK
+882 
-888 NVPVGKVLK
+888 VLK

-911 SSMNNQ
+911 SSMSNQ
-917 SATAPLDSDPSS
+917 STAAPTDSDPSS

-961 KKLSIPEKAEILAVN
+961 KKLCIPEKAEILAVN

-1031 QESPVILRDG
+1031 QESPIILRDG

-1088 KAAVIIMAVEKQ
+1088 KAAIIIMAVEKQ
-1100 TLMQHILRCD
+1100 TLMQHVLRCD

-1202 RTGSSSSRGLRLR
+1202 RTGSSSSRGEYMRKI
-1215 EMMRRS
+1215 MMRRS

-1234 SSSDHQDPVSPPI
+1234 SASDHQDPVSPPI

-1275 LTTASS
+1275 LTTAST
-1281 GNSQGPS
+1281 GTSQGPS
-1288 TSTIPGPSSEQSVV
+1288 TSTIPGPSTEPSVV

-1360 AAQKIAK
+1360 AAQKMAK
-1367 AGDPGLQE
+1367 GELIY
-1375 KEDSDSVFMEMICP
+1375 SVFMEMICP
-1389 TGTNP
+1389 SGTNP

-1533 KTANAEDSDM
+1533 KAANAEDSDM

-1639 NKYTPGRREEAITVT
+1639 NKYTPGRREEAVNVT

-1745 EPLPPRPSPDQSN
+1745 EPLPPRPSPDQS
-1758 SSNQTAASYIIR
+1758 SSSSQTAASYIIR
-1770 NPHLDAAVKE
+1770 NPQPRRSSQSQPVRGRDEEQDDIVSADVEE

-1886 SSQSDDVDQETFLFD
+1886 SSQSDDVDQETFLLD
-1901 EPLERTTSAS
+1901 EPLERTTSTS

-1929 APSQRATGSAPSSSS
+1929 TPSQRATGSAPSSSS

-1977 LEATNSSS
+1977 LEASNSSS

-2034 SLQNYVEEKL
+2034 NLQNYVEEKL

-2103 LEGRRRAA
+2103 LEGRRAA

-2172 QQTTLDTPQMER
+2172 QQTTLDTPQMDR

-2194 LDNEDL
+2194 LDNEDSEHENDEDTNQSSTL
-2200 SMRTM
+2200 QDKDEDPVPAETGQNHPFFRRSDSMTFLGC
-2205 KTQIKVWPGQ
+2205 IPPNPFDVP
-2215 LSRTKMRTM
+2215 LAE
-2224 SQLKLAIPLADQ
+2224 AIPLADQ

-2259 SSSSSSSSYLA
+2259 SSYVA
-2270 TKGLVEASVDRNCLE
+2270 TKGLAEASMDRNCLE
-2285 VNPSQILPTKMSYS
+2285 ILPTKMSYS
-2299 ANLKNVMSMEMN
+2299 ANLKNVMSMETGQRSAEN
-2311 QKGSE
+2311 QSLAE
-2316 TQTLGDQEL
+2316 QEL
-2325 EPSKPGPSPHD
+2325 EASKPGPSPHD

-2598 ATHGRENG
+2598 ASKITGM
-2606 ADSILDLGLLETPE
+2606 LLELSP
-2620 KAQQQENRKRHGS
+2620 AQLLLLLASEDSLRARVEEAMDHADIQENRKRHGS

-2729 RQLIRHSLTGEAEA
+2729 RQLIRHSQAGEADA

-2753 IDLCKEEGSG
+2753 IDLCKEEGAG

-2785 RKYAEHRMLVVSEQ
+2785 RKYAEHRMLVVAEQ
-2799 PLHAMRKGLLDVI
+2799 PLHAMRKGLLDVL

>member
-1 MKETA
+1 MT
-6 GEPQYSIGLLEAGS
+6 SI
-20 AICDV
+20 
-25 IDIHIYEQSLSKKNA
+25 H
-40 FFVADLGVLVKQY
+40 FVVHPL
-53 VLWRTHMPEIRPFY
+53 P
-67 PVRCNSSPVIID
+67 
-79 VLAAL
+79 
-84 GTGFLCAN
+84 GT
-92 KSELELVQSHGI
+92 
-104 PPEDIIC
+104 ED
-111 SGVCKQVSQI
+111 QL
-121 KYAAKNSLDLLV
+121 ND
-133 CDNEV
+133 
-138 ELRKIAHSHPNA
+138 
-150 RLLLQ
+150 RL
-155 VSSEISYPDEMSMAF
+155 
-170 GCSLKDCRHLLES
+170 
-183 AKKLAVQV
+183 
-191 VGVRCHISSTCDDDV
+191 
-206 YIHAISDARC
+206 
-216 VFDMAEDIG
+216 
-225 FNMKIL
+225 
-231 DIGSFGSSAIQL
+231 
-243 DKIHNAVMSMV
+243 
-254 KLYFPPSSGVSL
+254 
-266 IAEPGSYFVSSAFTL
+266 
-281 AVNVISREMVARDQH
+281 
-296 DQKHYDLSPNDE
+296 
-308 PAFQYFLNEGVYG
+308 
-321 PFAGKLTETLI
+321 
-332 ATPSVHKST
+332 
-341 PDAPVFCSS
+341 
-350 LWGPSGDDMDQIVE
+350 
-364 HCLLPELDV
+364 
-373 GDWLLF
+373 
-379 ASAGAYS
+379 
-386 LSQPVC
+386 
-392 TEPHDPSNPP
+392 
-402 VFYVISSREWFEMRT
+402 
-417 VAREVSEKLN
+417 REVSEKLN
-427 KYSFNS
+427 KYNLNS
-433 HPHLSL
+433 HPPLNL
-439 LEQASLKQCVVGP
+439 LEQATIKQCVVGP
-452 NHAGFLLEAQVV
+452 NHTAFLLEDGRICRIAFAVQPDRLELGKPDGNDGSKLSSGSGTGRTSRPGRTSDPPWFLSGSDTLGRLAGNTLGSRWSSGVNGGGGGGGGGSTGRSSTAARDSRRQTRVIRTGRDRGSGLLGSQPQPVIPASVIPEELISQAQVV

-590 DTERGSTSRDGEP
+590 DAERGSTSREGE
-603 SLDKKSIPV
+603 LTMDKKNIPV

-623 WWPDKDGVKF
+623 WWPDKDGTKF
-633 VSIGALFSEMVAVS
+633 VSIGALYSELVAVS
-647 SKGELYQWKWSDAEP
+647 TKGELYQWKWSEVEP
-662 YRNAQVATWVDD
+662 YRNSQNPSMHHPRAAFLGLMSEKITLLSANSIRATVATENNKVATWVDD

-679 ASKLEHSAQS
+679 ASKLEHSTQT
-689 FPELQGERMMSLH
+689 FPELQGERIVSLH

-714 SLYWWGV
+714 CLYWWGV

-752 ITVGTQVCLRSN
+752 ITVGTQVCLRNN
-764 PLYHAGAVAFSVNA
+764 PLYHTGAVAFSINA

-785 LLESVWNMN
+785 LMESVWNMN

-807 KSMEKTTKTQ
+807 KNMEKTSKATETKT
-817 EIKTESKPELVKT
+817 ENKPESVKT

-882 FVEDIK
+882 FVEDVK

-911 SSMNNQ
+911 NSVSNQ
-917 SATAPLDSDPSS
+917 STSTSDSDPSS

-961 KKLSIPEKAEILAVN
+961 KKLCIPEKAEILAVN

-981 VHAVLKT
+981 VHTVLKT

-1009 FPTSNLAFLGQ
+1009 FPTSSPAFLGQ

-1063 LPPINSLGMGV
+1063 LPPISSLGMGI
-1074 HSLAN
+1074 HSLTN
-1079 LPSNSTIKK
+1079 LPANSTIKK
-1088 KAAVIIMAVEKQ
+1088 KAAIIIMAVEKQ

-1116 YLVNLEQAFLLDQ
+1116 YLMNLEQAVLLEQ
-1129 GSQALGALLGH
+1129 IPQSLNALLGH

-1146 NILHAAVSV
+1146 NILHACVSV
-1155 CFPVSNKE
+1155 CFPTSNKE

-1202 RTGSSSSRGLRLR
+1202 RTGSSSSRSLRLR

-1275 LTTASS
+1275 LTTASA
-1281 GNSQGPS
+1281 GTGQGPS
-1288 TSTIPGPSSEQSVV
+1288 TSTIPGPSSEPSLL
-1302 ESKDRKANAHL
+1302 ESKDRKVNAHL
-1313 ILKLMCDSVVLRP
+1313 ILKLMCDSMGLRP
-1326 HLRELLSAKD
+1326 YLRELLSAKD

-1346 VSGRAYPAAITVLE
+1346 VSGRAYPAAITILE

-1367 AGDPGLQE
+1367 GETTSSE
-1375 KEDSDSVFMEMICP
+1375 KEDALFTEMICP
-1389 TGTNP
+1389 PGTNP

-1477 AARLDLLYR
+1477 SARLDLLYR
-1486 LLTTTNLVTTP
+1486 LLTTTNLVTVP
-1497 NSRGEHI
+1497 NSRGEHL

-1512 ARQSVEHC
+1512 ARQTVEHC

-1533 KTANAEDSDM
+1533 KAANAEDSDM

-1581 PLSAS
+1581 LLSAS
-1586 SRIAHLLPEEQVY
+1586 SKIGHLLPEEQVY
-1599 LNQQSGTIRLDCFTH
+1599 LNQQNGTIRLDCFTH
-1614 CLIVKCAPDITFIDT
+1614 CLIVKCTSDILLLDT

-1639 NKYTPGRREEAITVT
+1639 NKYTPGRREEAIHVT
-1654 RRFLRSVARVF
+1654 MRFLRSVARVF

-1678 NNFIPQPIGKCR
+1678 NNFIPQPIGKCK

-1728 ASTSIDAVQGSE
+1728 ACTSIDAMQGSE

-1745 EPLPPRPSPDQSN
+1745 EPLPPRPSPDQS
-1758 SSNQTAASYIIR
+1758 SSSSQSQSSYIMR
-1770 NPHLDAAVKE
+1770 NPQQRHISQSQPVRGRDEEQDDIVSADVEE

-1788 GEEDHHDD
+1788 GEEDHHDE

-1805 EAEGQHDEHDEDGS
+1805 EAEGHHDEHDEDGS

-1886 SSQSDDVDQETFLFD
+1886 SSQSDDVDQETFMVD
-1901 EPLERTTSAS
+1901 EPLERTTNSS

-1929 APSQRATGSAPSSSS
+1929 TQNQRTTSSAPSSTSA
-1944 TPAAS
+1944 PAAS

-1964 SAISSSAAAAAAA
+1964 GAISTSAAAAAAA
-1977 LEATNSSS
+1977 LEASNSSS

-2001 RQISDLMSLI
+2001 RQISDLMGLI
-2011 PKYNHLVYSQYPA
+2011 PKYNHLVYTQIPA
-2024 AVKLTYQDAV
+2024 AVKLTYQEAV
-2034 SLQNYVEEKL
+2034 NLQNYVEDKL

-2081 HASQHSA
+2081 HASQNSA

-2103 LEGRRRAA
+2103 LEGRRRA
-2111 TLLTARQG
+2111 TLLSARQG
-2119 MMSARGDF
+2119 MISARGDF

-2172 QQTTLDTPQMER
+2172 QQTILDTPQLER
-2184 KRNREILELG
+2184 KRTRDLLELG
-2194 LDNEDL
+2194 LDNEDSEHENDEDTNQSSAL
-2200 SMRTM
+2200 NEKDDDPVPAESGQNHAFFRRSDSMTFLGC
-2205 KTQIKVWPGQ
+2205 IPPNPFEVS
-2215 LSRTKMRTM
+2215 LAE
-2224 SQLKLAIPLADQ
+2224 AIPLADQ

-2259 SSSSSSSSYLA
+2259 SSYS
-2270 TKGLVEASVDRNCLE
+2270 TKGLTEVTVDRNCLE
-2285 VNPSQILPTKMSYS
+2285 VLPTKMSYS
-2299 ANLKNVMSMEMN
+2299 ANMKNVMSMQSR
-2311 QKGSE
+2311 QKADD
-2316 TQTLGDQEL
+2316 QTLPEVT
-2325 EPSKPGPSPHD
+2325 ESTKPGPSAHD

-2350 LTESDGPPL
+2350 LTESEGPPL
-2359 PSFRP
+2359 ASFRP

-2371 MISHDMLLGRWRL
+2371 VISHDMLLGRWRL

-2414 ESKFRREMEKLRNLQ
+2414 ESKFRREMEKLRNQQ

-2435 EVDRDRDQLIQ
+2435 EVDRDRDLLIQ
-2446 QTMRQLNTHFGRRCT
+2446 QTMRQLNSHFGRRCT

-2491 IALALLSNDKLP
+2491 VAQAFLSNEKLP
-2503 NLDCVQSVSK
+2503 NLDCIQNASK
-2513 GMQASNLMQRLR
+2513 GMQTSNLMQRLR
-2525 NRDRERERRSGGL
+2525 NRDRERERRSSGL

-2559 PFRPSSEGNPSDE
+2559 PFRPALEGNPSDD

-2586 LYPRVHAMQPAF
+2586 LYPRVQAMQPAF
-2598 ATHGRENG
+2598 ASKITGMLLELSPAQLLLLLASEDSLRARVDEAMELIIAHGRENG
-2606 ADSILDLGLLETPE
+2606 ADSILDLGLLDTSD
-2620 KAQQQENRKRHGS
+2620 KTQQESRKRHGS
-2633 TRSVVDME
+2633 SRSVVDME
-2641 LDDPDDGDDNAPLFY
+2641 LDDTEDGDDNAPLFY

-2670 NTEARLNCFRNIG
+2670 STEARLNCFRNIG

-2729 RQLIRHSLTGEAEA
+2729 RQLILASQSGDAEA

-2753 IDLCKEEGSG
+2753 IDLCKEEGGG
-2763 QVELLSGGVNMPVT
+2763 QVELVSGGVNIPVT

-2785 RKYAEHRMLVVSEQ
+2785 RKYAEHRMLVVAEQ
-2799 PLHAMRKGLLDVI
+2799 PLHAMRKGLLDVL
-2812 PKNALED
+2812 PKNSLED

-2850 GENADKLLQ
+2850 GENAEKLLQ

-2870 MSMTERQDLVYFWT
+2870 MSMAERQDLVYFWT

>member
-1 MKETA
+1 MT
-6 GEPQYSIGLLEAGS
+6 SI
-20 AICDV
+20 
-25 IDIHIYEQSLSKKNA
+25 H
-40 FFVADLGVLVKQY
+40 FVVHPL
-53 VLWRTHMPEIRPFY
+53 P
-67 PVRCNSSPVIID
+67 
-79 VLAAL
+79 
-84 GTGFLCAN
+84 GT
-92 KSELELVQSHGI
+92 
-104 PPEDIIC
+104 ED
-111 SGVCKQVSQI
+111 QL
-121 KYAAKNSLDLLV
+121 ND
-133 CDNEV
+133 
-138 ELRKIAHSHPNA
+138 
-150 RLLLQ
+150 RL
-155 VSSEISYPDEMSMAF
+155 
-170 GCSLKDCRHLLES
+170 
-183 AKKLAVQV
+183 
-191 VGVRCHISSTCDDDV
+191 
-206 YIHAISDARC
+206 
-216 VFDMAEDIG
+216 
-225 FNMKIL
+225 
-231 DIGSFGSSAIQL
+231 
-243 DKIHNAVMSMV
+243 
-254 KLYFPPSSGVSL
+254 
-266 IAEPGSYFVSSAFTL
+266 
-281 AVNVISREMVARDQH
+281 
-296 DQKHYDLSPNDE
+296 
-308 PAFQYFLNEGVYG
+308 
-321 PFAGKLTETLI
+321 
-332 ATPSVHKST
+332 
-341 PDAPVFCSS
+341 
-350 LWGPSGDDMDQIVE
+350 
-364 HCLLPELDV
+364 
-373 GDWLLF
+373 
-379 ASAGAYS
+379 
-386 LSQPVC
+386 
-392 TEPHDPSNPP
+392 
-402 VFYVISSREWFEMRT
+402 
-417 VAREVSEKLN
+417 REVSEKLN
-427 KYSFNS
+427 KYNCNS
-433 HPHLSL
+433 HPHLIP
-439 LEQASLKQCVVGP
+439 LEQAKLKQCVVGP
-452 NHAGFLLEAQVV
+452 NHAGFLLEDGRICRIRINTPDIWAGRSSRPGRTSDPPWFLSGSDTLGRLAGNTLGSRWSSGVNGGGGSSGRSSTAARDSRRQTRVIRTGRDRGSGLLGSQPQPVIPASVIPEELISQAQVV

-590 DTERGSTSRDGEP
+590 DAERGSTSREGEP
-603 SLDKKSIPV
+603 SLDKKTVPL
-612 QSPVSLGEELQ
+612 QSPVTLGEELQ
-623 WWPDKDGVKF
+623 WWPDKDYVTKF
-633 VSIGALFSEMVAVS
+633 VSIGALYSEMVAVS
-647 SKGELYQWKWSDAEP
+647 TKGELYQWKWNEPEP
-662 YRNAQVATWVDD
+662 YRNAQNPSIHHPRVLFLGLTNEKITHLSANSIRATVATESNKVATWVDE

-679 ASKLEHSAQS
+679 AAKLEHGAQM
-689 FPELQGERMMSLH
+689 FPELQGERIISLH
-702 CCALYTCAQLEN
+702 CCALYTCAQLES

-752 ITVGTQVCLRSN
+752 ITVGTQVCLRNN

-807 KSMEKTTKTQ
+807 KNMEKNTKTQ
-817 EIKTESKPELVKT
+817 ETKTESKPELVKT

-871 NEEQWSLREVV
+871 NEEQWPLREVV
-882 FVEDIK
+882 FVEDVK

-911 SSMNNQ
+911 SSVSSQ
-917 SATAPLDSDPSS
+917 SAAPTDSDPSS

-961 KKLSIPEKAEILAVN
+961 KKLCIPEKAEILAVN

-988 GNWVRYCIFDL
+988 GSWVRYCVFDL
-999 ATGKAEQENN
+999 ATGKAEQENH

-1031 QESPVILRDG
+1031 QESPIILRDG

-1063 LPPINSLGMGV
+1063 LPPIASLGMGV
-1074 HSLAN
+1074 HSLVN
-1079 LPSNSTIKK
+1079 LPSNTTIKK
-1088 KAAVIIMAVEKQ
+1088 KAAIIIMAVEKQ
-1100 TLMQHILRCD
+1100 TLMQHVLRCD

-1116 YLVNLEQAFLLDQ
+1116 YLISLEQAMLLEQ
-1129 GSQALGALLGH
+1129 NPHALDALLGH

-1146 NILHAAVSV
+1146 NILHACVSV

-1275 LTTASS
+1275 LTTAST
-1281 GNSQGPS
+1281 GTSQGPS
-1288 TSTIPGPSSEQSVV
+1288 TSTIPGPSSEPSVV

-1367 AGDPGLQE
+1367 
-1375 KEDSDSVFMEMICP
+1375 EDAASVFMEMICP
-1389 TGTNP
+1389 SGTNP

-1533 KTANAEDSDM
+1533 KAASAEDSDM

-1586 SRIAHLLPEEQVY
+1586 SRIAHLLPEEQMY

-1639 NKYTPGRREEAITVT
+1639 NKYTPGRREEAINVT

-1672 ASSKKK
+1672 LFFFFLY
-1678 NNFIPQPIGKCR
+1678 FIPQPIGKCR

-1699 AVEELCNVAE
+1699 SVEELCNVAE

-1745 EPLPPRPSPDQSN
+1745 EPLPPRPSPDQS
-1758 SSNQTAASYIIR
+1758 SSSSQSASSYIIR
-1770 NPHLDAAVKE
+1770 NPQPRRSSQSQTARGRDEEQDDIVSADVEE

-1886 SSQSDDVDQETFLFD
+1886 SSQSDDVDQEIFLLD
-1901 EPLERTTSAS
+1901 EPLERTTGSA

-1924 WAVRN
+1924 WAVRTT
-1929 APSQRATGSAPSSSS
+1929 PSQRSAGGAPSSSS

-1949 STGLIYIDPTNLRRS
+1949 STGLIYIDPSNLRRS
-1964 SAISSSAAAAAAA
+1964 SAISTSAAAAAAA
-1977 LEATNSSS
+1977 LEASNSSS

-2034 SLQNYVEEKL
+2034 NLQNFVEDKL

-2049 WMVSIMDS
+2049 WMH
-2057 TEAQLRYGSALSSA
+2057 A
-2071 GDPGHPSHPL
+2071 G
-2081 HASQHSA
+2081 

-2172 QQTTLDTPQMER
+2172 LQTTLDTTQIDR
-2184 KRNREILELG
+2184 KRNRELLELG
-2194 LDNEDL
+2194 LDNEDSEHENDEDTNQSSTL
-2200 SMRTM
+2200 QDKDEESVPAETGQHHPFFRRSDSMTFLGC
-2205 KTQIKVWPGQ
+2205 IPPNPFEVP
-2215 LSRTKMRTM
+2215 LAE
-2224 SQLKLAIPLADQ
+2224 AIPLADQ

-2259 SSSSSSSSYLA
+2259 SSYMAS
-2270 TKGLVEASVDRNCLE
+2270 KGLTDLTVDMNCL
-2285 VNPSQILPTKMSYS
+2285 QILPTKMSYS
-2299 ANLKNVMSMEMN
+2299 ANMKNVMSMESRQRGGEEQPAAEDM
-2311 QKGSE
+2311 
-2316 TQTLGDQEL
+2316 DA
-2325 EPSKPGPSPHD
+2325 SKPGPSPHD

-2359 PSFRP
+2359 PTFIP

-2371 MISHDMLLGRWRL
+2371 VISHDMLLGRWRL

-2435 EVDRDRDQLIQ
+2435 EVDRDREQLIQ
-2446 QTMRQLNTHFGRRCT
+2446 QTMRQINAHFGRRCT

-2491 IALALLSNDKLP
+2491 IAQAFLSNDKLP

-2538 RAGSRRD
+2538 RAASRRD

-2559 PFRPSSEGNPSDE
+2559 PFRPASEGNPSDE
-2572 PDPLPAHRQALGER
+2572 PEPLPAHRQALGER

-2598 ATHGRENG
+2598 ASKITGMLLELSPAQLLLLLASEDSLRARVEEAMELLITHGRENG
-2606 ADSILDLGLLETPE
+2606 ADSILDLGLLDTPE
-2620 KAQQQENRKRHGS
+2620 KAQENRKRHGS

-2729 RQLIRHSLTGEAEA
+2729 RQLIRHSQTEEAEA

-2763 QVELLSGGVNMPVT
+2763 QVELLAGGVNMPVT

-2785 RKYAEHRMLVVSEQ
+2785 RRYAEHRMLVVAEQ
-2799 PLHAMRKGLLDVI
+2799 PLHAMRKGLLDVL

-2850 GENADKLLQ
+2850 GILLDLKIK